1 MDTPAAF
8 DPADLGTPL
17 NSAPTLTNFAQTRYN
32 LLAQRPARTS
42 TKLPYMTYE
51 QIASNQDVYD
61 PTDFKTVGERIRE
74 NVKQAVLSRFP
85 LSNDQYTLRI
95 ENLAYEKPKRQ
106 HLRDEKEAILNNA
119 SLGDRLRGDWVLIDN
134 ATGKELQRKTATL
147 MNVPRMTE
155 RGTFIRNGSELA
167 LKHMFRLRPGVYAR
181 IKDNGIIAAHINPA
195 QTTGRQMSMELDP
208 ETGVLYMT
216 RGTRMYGVLP
226 MLRAAGMSED
236 AIRTAWGDE
245 LYQMNLSKYGR
256 LMDES
261 DGNKR
266 AVTTMNEYRD
276 LWNNEI
282 SKTLLDPE
290 TTKSTLGVAYDRIT
304 PDTLL
309 QTSKKILKIAR
320 EADTLDLDDRDGLQF
335 QKVLG
340 PADYIAERIVR
351 DGGGV
356 LRTLFNRISRKGTLD
371 DVGPGEFQPHVDS
384 VFMEGKHAGYIEGSS
399 PMESLDFNT
408 GVSRLGE
415 GGIGDTRAAP
425 AESRGVQDSFAGFI
439 DPIRCFAVG
448 HTVLIREPDGVERWK
463 PLETVTM
470 DDLVGCWIDDVLQF
484 RKPLEIHQYPYD
496 GELILFDNGTSAC
509 FVTPNHRMHVIYAS
523 EMDRGL
529 LDLATEIGT
538 DDQGIVSHFVVRA
551 DELLDS
557 KTVALASLTVDN
569 TLTASL
575 FHQSEIQRVPYN
587 GFVYCLSVPGERLFV
602 KYQESSNILSMNS
615 PESLKVGLDVYLTHG
630 ALKDSKGNLYTR
642 MRTKDGSVNYVD
654 MTTAANAI
662 VATPEFYDPK
672 ADLNERIP
680 AFFHGKGIEYVPRKD
695 VDFYLASSNNMMS
708 TGAGMIPLIGGIRS
722 NRTLMGCLH
731 PDTILCIYRNGERL
745 HIYAKEYLTQSKAGD
760 MVLSL
765 DEQMNP
771 CFRPV
776 RQVLDVHQDLDVYE
790 VKTATGKTVV
800 VNGNHKWLTFTNKN
814 DHCELLPT
822 TDLRRDMFV
831 PVEDSRMRSDDN
843 QQQKLVFPAL
853 ARQLSDALDCWELTE
868 DVAWVLGLYAAEG
881 HAAHTDDATGKTR
894 RTGIEIACVR
904 KEIRERAMNILT
916 NQMNVH
922 VTIGKQARYP
932 EGCSVRVLRSQI
944 GQLFAQ
950 LFGETAATKRVPACI
965 FQSTRACQVAFLMGY
980 LDGDGA
986 VAYERG
992 RVRVSC
998 TTISEQ
1004 LAIDI
1009 AAIMRMLGIH
1019 AFYSVSRNQNGF
1031 VYRVE
1036 ISKSDFEK
1044 LGTFTHSEKA
1054 ARMLKCDGQYR
1065 RHALRAPYTADMY
1078 QACLTKFGGR
1088 STELKRV
1095 RTGSI
1100 SADFFK
1106 DNGIHVSTIL
1116 EHVEWERIVSVTPA
1130 GTAEY
1135 LVDLDVD
1142 DNVYML
1148 ANGVFTHNS
1157 KYPLQALPLKHRQA
1171 PGVQRLLTLP
1181 DGTQTTTERYIGKY
1195 LGAKFAPVNGTI
1207 LSVEPDSIVM
1217 RGTDGKKYEIDLYHN
1232 FPANQKGY
1240 ITNHPVVQPGQKV
1253 KANEILAPSNYTD
1266 ENGVAALG
1274 TNLRVA
1280 FRNGRNA
1287 GTFEDAIRISDE
1299 AAELLGS
1306 EQMYKTR
1313 GDVTPDIEYGKQ
1325 KYLSLF
1331 RSNEFTREQLDQLGD
1346 DGVVKVGTVLKKGD
1360 PIMMGVQH
1368 RDQSTR
1374 GIARNAATPYLSVW
1388 EHDYPGTV
1396 MDVARGRKH
1405 LTVYTQ
1411 AYTPMQVGDKMCY
1424 DEETQIFTDRGWLY
1438 FKDLRGDDRV
1448 LTLNP
1453 QSGESYLI
1461 NFVRAYQYAYKGKMY
1476 SLQTPDLDILV
1487 TPNHRHLV
1495 ARNCDCTYMRL
1506 MFSTEIFGKCVYHL
1520 TNVRVE
1526 DENSYKCSKVEGA
1539 VEEWV
1544 DYDGM
1549 IYCVE
1554 VPYTHTVFVRRNGK
1568 TVWSGNSSRYGSKGT
1583 VSCYDEDTMVYTDQ
1597 GFKPFSQLRV
1607 EDKVA
1612 VLDPASNT
1620 FQFEHPSAI
1629 HSGPYKG
1636 LMYGYRDRNLDWLVT
1651 PTHDMWCKRAHRNH
1665 KGDTTYQEFGRVN
1678 VQTVQ
1683 GYAWLHQVAAPHRDL
1698 VQQTARAKELLDT
1711 IRRDPVTEVR
1721 SVAEARQRACIRYGL
1736 HAIIE
1741 QEQQYSR
1748 TLFRLRVSDCRTAQ
1762 SKQRAREDGY
1772 YTKEYDG
1779 FVYCCTVSTGILLV
1793 ARNGKPMWCGNSIVP
1808 KEEMLRDAQ
1817 GRPVHIELSPLG
1829 TTSRL
1834 NTALLADANLG
1845 KIAEKTGKPVIL
1857 PDFLTDDTI
1866 PDFVEKEL
1874 KKHGL
1879 TESEDLFDPVSGKT
1893 VKDVATGIVFHY
1905 KLKHMSE
1912 SKQGARSTGEYTAED
1927 LPMKG
1932 GKTGARRLG
1941 NMEVS
1946 ALAAHGADQV
1956 LRDAKLIRGQR
1967 NDEFWRSF
1975 RDGMTPTPPSSPL
1988 VNQKFF
1994 AHLRAAG
2001 ISLEEYP
2008 DRVHMYGAT
2017 DQDIKK
2023 LTGQRRVSFA
2033 NTFDS
2038 KNLQPVP
2045 GGLFDP
2051 AIFGA
2056 DGEQWGYYELPEP
2069 VLNPMMFKATANALG
2084 WKDKE
2089 LEGVL
2094 KGERQVNGK
2103 VGIDGLRDALEHL
2116 DIDKELRLAKQT
2128 LRAPRVPLSKR
2139 DQARKKIR
2147 ALQPMADAGVKPT
2160 DFLLTRIPIL
2170 PLRYRPVSKMAND
2183 VNIAADVNFLYKRM
2197 IDAAEDLKEAKSVL
2211 PEEAQMDAR
2220 TSLYRALEAV
2230 TGLSETDD
2238 PKLQAKNV
2246 SGVLKWAFGKGSP
2259 KLSAAHRKLFGV
2271 AVDLGG
2277 RGVVVPDNSLTIDE
2291 VGLPEETAWKMFE
2304 PFVLRKLRQ
2313 RGYRMLDALRYTTD
2327 RTPEARKLLEES
2339 MAERP
2344 ILVNRAPTLW
2354 KYGIMGF
2361 FPKLRGKPGERNTIF
2376 TNPNIAKPFGL
2387 DHDGDSVKNLTMIGI
2402 DLNILKQFFEKNHNR
2417 PLSSSDS
2424 VVYWMIEQL
2433 QHKSSDTTNER
2444 VESMFDGATKLT
2456 TAWCAIALENLPTVE
2471 GSAIQKSD
2479 NVIEWDVPDG
2489 YYASTLDPVTHEQ
2502 KAVRITKISKH
2513 MNLRMYHVTHSIGGC
2528 YKRVINA
2535 SEDHSLITYN
2545 GMTGQLEKTTPEASV
2560 GRLIPHIV
2568 PDDGNKPEFCC
2579 KYIDLGCK
2587 VPLGYQLGIVLGAI
2601 LGDGWVDAN
2610 DVVRIAANDDSIRA
2624 KLLELCALGKTLPVS
2639 RDAESFSYKAGQ
2651 AFSDADKQRI
2661 TVYLPR
2667 EKARILRNWIGSGAS
2682 NKMIPWPCL
2691 AASKAHM
2698 IGLLVGLLSTDG
2710 SIGYSFAVSKKTAQK
2725 TISYNTTS
2733 PYLRDGI
2740 QQLAARLGIRTSAHP
2755 YRGPHSTTDC
2765 YLITFAISDVVNLY
2779 QQNKLFRLIHKESQE
2794 RLELIVRDVLNAMQ
2808 PDTFDIVPYP
2818 YHLVCELT
2826 YSGATRITGNA
2837 SDNTRMKK
2845 VGYMNR
2851 TYARR
2856 MAQCLRNADWDH
2868 YTDPVALKKADRTG
2882 HTPQCAKQLAL
2893 EWCELVENTAI
2904 TWSHV
2909 DSAEFYGI
2917 DDAWDLTVP
2926 GPYTFALSDGTI
2938 VQDTMNL
2945 HTPVSKQAV
2954 QNVIQKMLPSRNLLS
2969 PKNMKAHYLP
2979 QAEFLQGLYLGTRS
2993 RPDQKPVRFRSAA
3006 EMLKALR
3013 RGEITYDTPVEIMD

>member
-1 MDTPAAF
+1 MDTPAAL

-32 LLAQRPARTS
+32 MLAQRPARTS

-51 QIASNQDVYD
+51 QIASDQDVYD

-74 NVKQAVLSRFP
+74 NVRQAVLSRFP

-226 MLRAAGMSED
+226 MLRAAGVSED

-371 DVGPGEFQPHVDS
+371 DVEPGEFQPHIDS

-448 HTVLIREPDGVERWK
+448 HTVLIREPDGAERWK

-551 DELLDS
+551 DELLNS

-575 FHQSEIQRVPYN
+575 FHQSEIQCVPYN

-642 MRTKDGSVNYVD
+642 MRTQDGSVNYVD

-672 ADLNERIP
+672 ADPNERIP

-790 VKTATGKTVV
+790 VKTATGKTIV
-800 VNGNHKWLTFTNKN
+800 VNGNHKWLTFTNKH

-822 TDLRRDMFV
+822 TDLCKDMFI
-831 PVEDSRMRSDDN
+831 PAED
-843 QQQKLVFPAL
+843 
-853 ARQLSDALDCWELTE
+853 
-868 DVAWVLGLYAAEG
+868 G
-881 HAAHTDDATGKTR
+881 
-894 RTGIEIACVR
+894 
-904 KEIRERAMNILT
+904 
-916 NQMNVH
+916 
-922 VTIGKQARYP
+922 
-932 EGCSVRVLRSQI
+932 
-944 GQLFAQ
+944 
-950 LFGETAATKRVPACI
+950 
-965 FQSTRACQVAFLMGY
+965 
-980 LDGDGA
+980 
-986 VAYERG
+986 
-992 RVRVSC
+992 
-998 TTISEQ
+998 
-1004 LAIDI
+1004 
-1009 AAIMRMLGIH
+1009 
-1019 AFYSVSRNQNGF
+1019 
-1031 VYRVE
+1031 
-1036 ISKSDFEK
+1036 
-1044 LGTFTHSEKA
+1044 
-1054 ARMLKCDGQYR
+1054 
-1065 RHALRAPYTADMY
+1065 
-1078 QACLTKFGGR
+1078 
-1088 STELKRV
+1088 
-1095 RTGSI
+1095 
-1100 SADFFK
+1100 
-1106 DNGIHVSTIL
+1106 
-1116 EHVEWERIVSVTPA
+1116 WERIVSVTPA

-1181 DGTQTTTERYIGKY
+1181 DGTQTTTEKYIGKY

-1313 GDVTPDIEYGKQ
+1313 GDVTSDIEYGKQ

-1368 RDQSTR
+1368 KDQSTR

-1583 VSCYDEDTMVYTDQ
+1583 VSCYDEDTTVFTDR

-1612 VLDPASNT
+1612 VLDPVSNT

-1665 KGDTTYQEFGRVN
+1665 KGDTTYQAFGRVN

-1736 HAIIE
+1736 HAVIE

-1808 KEEMLRDAQ
+1808 KEEMLRDSQ

-2094 KGERQVNGK
+2094 KGERQINGK

-2116 DIDKELRLAKQT
+2116 DIDKELHLAKQT

-2170 PLRYRPVSKMAND
+2170 PPRYRPVSKMAND

-2220 TSLYRALEAV
+2220 TSLYQALEAV
-2230 TGLSETDD
+2230 TGLGETDD

-2327 RTPEARKLLEES
+2327 RTPEARKLLEEA

-2387 DHDGDSVKNLTMIGI
+2387 DHDGDSVKNLTTIGI
-2402 DLNILKQFFEKNHNR
+2402 NLNTLKQYFEKSRNR
-2417 PLSSSDS
+2417 PLNSFES
-2424 VVYWMIEQL
+2424 VIYWMVEQL
-2433 QHKSSDTTNER
+2433 QQEPSNAMNER
-2444 VESMFDGATKLT
+2444 VDTMFDGTTKLT
-2456 TAWCAIALENLPTVE
+2456 TAWCSMALENVPTVE
-2471 GSAIQKSD
+2471 GSAVQKSD
-2479 NVIEWDVPDG
+2479 NVIEWDVPEG
-2489 YYASTLDPVTHEQ
+2489 YYASTLDPITHEQ
-2502 KAVRITKISKH
+2502 KAMPITKVSKH
-2513 MNLRMYHVTHSIGGC
+2513 MNLRMYHVTHSVGGS

-2545 GMTGQLEKTTPEASV
+2545 TMTGQLEKTTPEASV
-2560 GRLIPHIV
+2560 GRMIPHIV
-2568 PDDGNKPEFCC
+2568 PDDGNRPELCC
-2579 KYIDLGCK
+2579 KYIDLGSQ
-2587 VPLGYQLGIVLGAI
+2587 VPLSYQLGIVLGAI

-2610 DVVRIAANDDSIRA
+2610 DVVRIAANDESIRK
-2624 KLLELCALGKTLPVS
+2624 KLLELCAVGKTLPVL
-2639 RDAESFSYKAGQ
+2639 RDAESFSYEAVQ
-2651 AFSDADKQRI
+2651 AFSDADKWRI
-2661 TVYLPR
+2661 TVYMGK
-2667 EKARILRNWIGSGAS
+2667 EKARVLRNWIGSGAS

-2710 SIGYSFAVSKKTAQK
+2710 SIGYSFARSKTAAQK
-2725 TISYNTTS
+2725 TVSYNTTS

-2740 QQLAARLGIRTSAHP
+2740 QQLATRLGIRTSIHP

-2765 YLITFAISDVVNLY
+2765 YLISFSIGDITRLY

-2794 RLELIVRDVLNAMQ
+2794 RLEWIVRDVSNATQ

-2818 YHLVCELT
+2818 HYLVCELT
-2826 YSGATRITGNA
+2826 YAGATRITGNA

-2851 TYARR
+2851 TYALR
-2856 MAQCLRNADWDH
+2856 MAERLRSANWDD
-2868 YTDPVALKKADRTG
+2868 YSDPVALKKTDRTG
-2882 HTPQCAKQLAL
+2882 HTPQQAKQLAMA
-2893 EWCELVENTAI
+2893 WCELVENTAI

-2909 DSAEFYGI
+2909 DSVEFYGT

>member
-17 NSAPTLTNFAQTRYN
+17 NSAPTLTNFAQARYN
-32 LLAQRPARTS
+32 MLAQRPARTS

-51 QIASNQDVYD
+51 QIASDQDVYD

-74 NVKQAVLSRFP
+74 NVRQAVLSRFP

-226 MLRAAGMSED
+226 MLRAAGVSED

-245 LYQMNLSKYGR
+245 LYQMNLGKYGR

-290 TTKSTLGVAYDRIT
+290 TTKSTLGVSYDRIT

-371 DVGPGEFQPHVDS
+371 DVEPGEFQPHIDS

-672 ADLNERIP
+672 ADPNERIP

-722 NRTLMGCLH
+722 NRTLMG
-731 PDTILCIYRNGERL
+731 
-745 HIYAKEYLTQSKAGD
+745 
-760 MVLSL
+760 
-765 DEQMNP
+765 
-771 CFRPV
+771 
-776 RQVLDVHQDLDVYE
+776 
-790 VKTATGKTVV
+790 
-800 VNGNHKWLTFTNKN
+800 
-814 DHCELLPT
+814 
-822 TDLRRDMFV
+822 
-831 PVEDSRMRSDDN
+831 
-843 QQQKLVFPAL
+843 
-853 ARQLSDALDCWELTE
+853 
-868 DVAWVLGLYAAEG
+868 
-881 HAAHTDDATGKTR
+881 
-894 RTGIEIACVR
+894 
-904 KEIRERAMNILT
+904 
-916 NQMNVH
+916 
-922 VTIGKQARYP
+922 
-932 EGCSVRVLRSQI
+932 
-944 GQLFAQ
+944 
-950 LFGETAATKRVPACI
+950 
-965 FQSTRACQVAFLMGY
+965 
-980 LDGDGA
+980 
-986 VAYERG
+986 
-992 RVRVSC
+992 
-998 TTISEQ
+998 
-1004 LAIDI
+1004 
-1009 AAIMRMLGIH
+1009 
-1019 AFYSVSRNQNGF
+1019 
-1031 VYRVE
+1031 
-1036 ISKSDFEK
+1036 
-1044 LGTFTHSEKA
+1044 
-1054 ARMLKCDGQYR
+1054 
-1065 RHALRAPYTADMY
+1065 
-1078 QACLTKFGGR
+1078 
-1088 STELKRV
+1088 
-1095 RTGSI
+1095 
-1100 SADFFK
+1100 
-1106 DNGIHVSTIL
+1106 
-1116 EHVEWERIVSVTPA
+1116 
-1130 GTAEY
+1130 
-1135 LVDLDVD
+1135 
-1142 DNVYML
+1142 
-1148 ANGVFTHNS
+1148 S

-1181 DGTQTTTERYIGKY
+1181 DGTQTTTEKYIGKY

-1583 VSCYDEDTMVYTDQ
+1583 VSCYDEDTTVFTDQ

-1612 VLDPASNT
+1612 VLDPVSNT

-1698 VQQTARAKELLDT
+1698 AHQTARAKELLDT

-1808 KEEMLRDAQ
+1808 KEEMLRDSQ

-2001 ISLEEYP
+2001 ISLEEYS

-2038 KNLQPVP
+2038 KHLQPVP

-2094 KGERQVNGK
+2094 KGERQINGK

-2116 DIDKELRLAKQT
+2116 DIDKELHLAKQT

-2147 ALQPMADAGVKPT
+2147 ALQPMVDAGVKPT

-2170 PLRYRPVSKMAND
+2170 PPRYRPVSKMAND

-2220 TSLYRALEAV
+2220 TSLYQALEAV
-2230 TGLSETDD
+2230 TGLGETDD

-2327 RTPEARKLLEES
+2327 RTPEARKLLEEA

-2387 DHDGDSVKNLTMIGI
+2387 DHDGDSVKNLTTIGI
-2402 DLNILKQFFEKNHNR
+2402 NLNTLKQYFEKSRNR
-2417 PLSSSDS
+2417 PLNSFES
-2424 VVYWMIEQL
+2424 VIYWMVEQL
-2433 QHKSSDTTNER
+2433 QQEPSNAMNER
-2444 VESMFDGATKLT
+2444 VDTMFDGTTKLT
-2456 TAWCAIALENLPTVE
+2456 TAWCSMALENVPTVE
-2471 GSAIQKSD
+2471 GSAVQKSD
-2479 NVIEWDVPDG
+2479 NVIEWDVPEG
-2489 YYASTLDPVTHEQ
+2489 YYASTLDPITHEQ
-2502 KAVRITKISKH
+2502 KAMPITKVSKH
-2513 MNLRMYHVTHSIGGC
+2513 MNLRMYHVTHSVGGS

-2545 GMTGQLEKTTPEASV
+2545 TMTGQLEKTTPEASV
-2560 GRLIPHIV
+2560 GRMIPHIV
-2568 PDDGNKPEFCC
+2568 PDDGNRPELCC
-2579 KYIDLGCK
+2579 KYIDLGSQ
-2587 VPLGYQLGIVLGAI
+2587 VPLSYQLGIVLGAI

-2610 DVVRIAANDDSIRA
+2610 DVVRIAANDESIRK
-2624 KLLELCALGKTLPVS
+2624 KLLELCAVGKTLPVL
-2639 RDAESFSYKAGQ
+2639 RDAESFSYEAVQ
-2651 AFSDADKQRI
+2651 AFSDADKWRI
-2661 TVYLPR
+2661 TVYMGK
-2667 EKARILRNWIGSGAS
+2667 EKARVLRNWIGSGAS

-2710 SIGYSFAVSKKTAQK
+2710 SIGYSFARSKTAAQK
-2725 TISYNTTS
+2725 TVSYNTTS

-2740 QQLAARLGIRTSAHP
+2740 QQLATRLGIRTSIHP

-2765 YLITFAISDVVNLY
+2765 YLISFSIGDITRLY

-2794 RLELIVRDVLNAMQ
+2794 RLEWIVRDVSNATQ

-2818 YHLVCELT
+2818 HYLVCELT
-2826 YSGATRITGNA
+2826 YAGATRITGNA

-2851 TYARR
+2851 TYALR
-2856 MAQCLRNADWDH
+2856 MAERLRSANWDD
-2868 YTDPVALKKADRTG
+2868 YSDPVALKKTDRTG
-2882 HTPQCAKQLAL
+2882 HTPQQAKQLAMA
-2893 EWCELVENTAI
+2893 WCELVENTAI

-2909 DSAEFYGI
+2909 DSVEFYGT

>member
-557 KTVALASLTVDN
+557 KTVVLASLTVDN

-602 KYQESSNILSMNS
+602 KYQESFNILSMNS

-642 MRTKDGSVNYVD
+642 MRTQDGSVNYVD

-672 ADLNERIP
+672 ADPNERIP

-722 NRTLMGCLH
+722 NRTLMG
-731 PDTILCIYRNGERL
+731 
-745 HIYAKEYLTQSKAGD
+745 
-760 MVLSL
+760 
-765 DEQMNP
+765 
-771 CFRPV
+771 
-776 RQVLDVHQDLDVYE
+776 
-790 VKTATGKTVV
+790 
-800 VNGNHKWLTFTNKN
+800 
-814 DHCELLPT
+814 
-822 TDLRRDMFV
+822 
-831 PVEDSRMRSDDN
+831 
-843 QQQKLVFPAL
+843 
-853 ARQLSDALDCWELTE
+853 
-868 DVAWVLGLYAAEG
+868 
-881 HAAHTDDATGKTR
+881 
-894 RTGIEIACVR
+894 
-904 KEIRERAMNILT
+904 
-916 NQMNVH
+916 
-922 VTIGKQARYP
+922 
-932 EGCSVRVLRSQI
+932 
-944 GQLFAQ
+944 
-950 LFGETAATKRVPACI
+950 
-965 FQSTRACQVAFLMGY
+965 
-980 LDGDGA
+980 
-986 VAYERG
+986 
-992 RVRVSC
+992 
-998 TTISEQ
+998 
-1004 LAIDI
+1004 
-1009 AAIMRMLGIH
+1009 
-1019 AFYSVSRNQNGF
+1019 
-1031 VYRVE
+1031 
-1036 ISKSDFEK
+1036 
-1044 LGTFTHSEKA
+1044 
-1054 ARMLKCDGQYR
+1054 
-1065 RHALRAPYTADMY
+1065 
-1078 QACLTKFGGR
+1078 
-1088 STELKRV
+1088 
-1095 RTGSI
+1095 
-1100 SADFFK
+1100 
-1106 DNGIHVSTIL
+1106 
-1116 EHVEWERIVSVTPA
+1116 
-1130 GTAEY
+1130 
-1135 LVDLDVD
+1135 
-1142 DNVYML
+1142 
-1148 ANGVFTHNS
+1148 S

-1683 GYAWLHQVAAPHRDL
+1683 GYAWLHPVAAPHRDL

-1808 KEEMLRDAQ
+1808 KEEMLRDSQ

-2170 PLRYRPVSKMAND
+2170 PPRYRPVSKMAND

-2277 RGVVVPDNSLTIDE
+2277 RGVAVPDNSLTIDE

-2354 KYGIMGF
+2354 RYGIMGF

-2376 TNPNIAKPFGL
+2376 TNPNINKPYGL
-2387 DHDGDSVKNLTMIGI
+2387 DFDGDSIWNLVRIACKL
-2402 DLNILKQFFEKNHNR
+2402 DSLKQIFKENGNA
-2417 PLSSSDS
+2417 PLIFSENS
-2424 VVYWMIEQL
+2424 VSCMSE
-2433 QHKSSDTTNER
+2433 TTTGGT
-2444 VESMFDGATKLT
+2444 MLK
-2456 TAWCAIALENLPTVE
+2456 E
-2471 GSAIQKSD
+2471 GSQIYDVNHITVAIEDIPIIPESHRVDD
-2479 NVIEWDVPDG
+2479 NGNEEWDVPEG
-2489 YYASTLDPVTHEQ
+2489 FFVYTMEREEGACGLAP
-2502 KAVRITKISKH
+2502 ITKKSLHKNIQ
-2513 MNLRMYHVTHSIGGC
+2513 MFDVTTAVSGA
-2528 YKRVINA
+2528 YTQVITCSA
-2535 SEDHSLITYN
+2535 DKSLVAY
-2545 GMTGQLEKTTPEASV
+2545 A
-2560 GRLIPHIV
+2560 
-2568 PDDGNKPEFCC
+2568 DDGALALMTPAEVKGHPIPYLVATDTGNAPGFCA
-2579 KYIDLGCK
+2579 KYIKIGTQQSLSFDLG
-2587 VPLGYQLGIVLGAI
+2587 VFIGAM
-2601 LGDGWVDAN
+2601 LGDGWVDSQDGAW
-2610 DVVRIAANDDSIRA
+2610 IAAEHPDIQN
-2624 KLLELCALGKTLPVS
+2624 ALIDL
-2639 RDAESFSYKAGQ
+2639 
-2651 AFSDADKQRI
+2651 
-2661 TVYLPR
+2661 
-2667 EKARILRNWIGSGAS
+2667 LRNKLSIAQTETGARLYEYDSHERFGGAVAHRINCGIPRPVGRELRDLIGAGAI
-2682 NKMIPWPCL
+2682 NKRIPVACMHG
-2691 AASKAHM
+2691 SRAHL
-2698 IGLLVGLLSTDG
+2698 IGLLVGLLATDG
-2710 SIGYSFAVSKKTAQK
+2710 CIHCGTKAPKGKKTVAK
-2725 TISYNTTS
+2725 SIVMHTTS
-2733 PYLRDGI
+2733 PLLRDGI
-2740 QQLAARLGIRTSAHP
+2740 QQICKQLGVRTSASP
-2755 YRGPHSTTDC
+2755 YKGVNSIHTCYAIALSITD
-2765 YLITFAISDVVNLY
+2765 TARLY
-2779 QQNKLFRLIHKESQE
+2779 RKESKFRMLDSVDQASLE
-2794 RLELIVRDVLNAMQ
+2794 RIVESLENSDA
-2808 PDTFDIVPYP
+2808 PDKYDLVPFP
-2818 YHLVCELT
+2818 RQLRSELT
-2826 YSGATRITGNA
+2826 YAGIGGQGKKHHIVRASEITTYDQRGSMPRTIALQMVETLRSVDWTQYTQNLYIA
-2837 SDNTRMKK
+2837 KEK
-2845 VGYMNR
+2845 R
-2851 TYARR
+2851 TY
-2856 MAQCLRNADWDH
+2856 
-2868 YTDPVALKKADRTG
+2868 
-2882 HTPQCAKQLAL
+2882 HTPEQAAAL
-2893 EWCELVENTAI
+2893 VTAWCDIVENTEI
-2904 TWSHV
+2904 GWRNVV
-2909 DSAEFYGI
+2909 DVQPAGVM
-2917 DDAWDLTVP
+2917 DAWDLTVP

-2938 VQDTMNL
+2938 VQDTLNL

>member
-17 NSAPTLTNFAQTRYN
+17 NSAPTLTNFAQARYN
-32 LLAQRPARTS
+32 MLAQRPARTS

-51 QIASNQDVYD
+51 QIASDQDVYD

-74 NVKQAVLSRFP
+74 NVRQAVLSRFP

-226 MLRAAGMSED
+226 MLRAAGVSED

-245 LYQMNLSKYGR
+245 LYQMNLGKYGR

-371 DVGPGEFQPHVDS
+371 DVEPGEFQPHIDS

-448 HTVLIREPDGVERWK
+448 HAVLIREPDGVERWK

-509 FVTPNHRMHVIYAS
+509 FVTPNHRMHVLYAS
-523 EMDRGL
+523 AMDRGL

-551 DELLDS
+551 DELLNS

-575 FHQSEIQRVPYN
+575 FHQNEIQRVPYN

-672 ADLNERIP
+672 ADPNERIP

-790 VKTATGKTVV
+790 VKTATGKTIV
-800 VNGNHKWLTFTNKN
+800 VNGNHKWLTFTNKH

-822 TDLRRDMFV
+822 TDLCKDMFI
-831 PVEDSRMRSDDN
+831 PAED
-843 QQQKLVFPAL
+843 
-853 ARQLSDALDCWELTE
+853 
-868 DVAWVLGLYAAEG
+868 G
-881 HAAHTDDATGKTR
+881 
-894 RTGIEIACVR
+894 
-904 KEIRERAMNILT
+904 
-916 NQMNVH
+916 
-922 VTIGKQARYP
+922 
-932 EGCSVRVLRSQI
+932 
-944 GQLFAQ
+944 
-950 LFGETAATKRVPACI
+950 
-965 FQSTRACQVAFLMGY
+965 
-980 LDGDGA
+980 
-986 VAYERG
+986 
-992 RVRVSC
+992 
-998 TTISEQ
+998 
-1004 LAIDI
+1004 
-1009 AAIMRMLGIH
+1009 
-1019 AFYSVSRNQNGF
+1019 
-1031 VYRVE
+1031 
-1036 ISKSDFEK
+1036 
-1044 LGTFTHSEKA
+1044 
-1054 ARMLKCDGQYR
+1054 
-1065 RHALRAPYTADMY
+1065 
-1078 QACLTKFGGR
+1078 
-1088 STELKRV
+1088 
-1095 RTGSI
+1095 
-1100 SADFFK
+1100 
-1106 DNGIHVSTIL
+1106 
-1116 EHVEWERIVSVTPA
+1116 WERIVSVTPA

-1181 DGTQTTTERYIGKY
+1181 DGTQTTTEKYIGKY

-1313 GDVTPDIEYGKQ
+1313 GDVTSDIEYGKQ

-1368 RDQSTR
+1368 KDQSTR

-1583 VSCYDEDTMVYTDQ
+1583 VSCYDEDTTVFTDQ

-1612 VLDPASNT
+1612 VLDPVSNT

-1683 GYAWLHQVAAPHRDL
+1683 GYAWLHQVAAPHCDL
-1698 VQQTARAKELLDT
+1698 AHQTARAKELLDT

-1736 HAIIE
+1736 HAVIE

-1808 KEEMLRDAQ
+1808 KEEMLRDSQ

-1893 VKDVATGIVFHY
+1893 VKDVATGVVFHY

-2017 DQDIKK
+2017 DRDIKK

-2038 KNLQPVP
+2038 KHLQPVP

-2094 KGERQVNGK
+2094 KGERQINGK

-2116 DIDKELRLAKQT
+2116 DIDKELRQAKQT
-2128 LRAPRVPLSKR
+2128 LRAPRIPLSKR

-2170 PLRYRPVSKMAND
+2170 PPRYRPVSKMAND

-2220 TSLYRALEAV
+2220 TSLYQALEAV

-2327 RTPEARKLLEES
+2327 RTPEARKLLEEA

-2387 DHDGDSVKNLTMIGI
+2387 DHDGDSVKNLTTIGI
-2402 DLNILKQFFEKNHNR
+2402 NLNTLKQYFEKSRNR
-2417 PLSSSDS
+2417 PLNSFES
-2424 VVYWMIEQL
+2424 VIYWMVEQL
-2433 QHKSSDTTNER
+2433 QQEPSNAMNER
-2444 VESMFDGATKLT
+2444 VDTMFDGTTKLT
-2456 TAWCAIALENLPTVE
+2456 TAWCSMALENLPTVE
-2471 GSAIQKSD
+2471 GSAVQKSD
-2479 NVIEWDVPDG
+2479 NVIEWDVPEG
-2489 YYASTLDPVTHEQ
+2489 YYASTLDPITHEQ
-2502 KAVRITKISKH
+2502 KAMPITKVSKH
-2513 MNLRMYHVTHSIGGC
+2513 MNLRMYHVTHSVGGS

-2545 GMTGQLEKTTPEASV
+2545 TMTGQLEKTTPEASV
-2560 GRLIPHIV
+2560 GRMIPHIV
-2568 PDDGNKPEFCC
+2568 PDDGNRPELCC
-2579 KYIDLGCK
+2579 KYIDLGSQ
-2587 VPLGYQLGIVLGAI
+2587 VPLSYQLGIVLGAI

-2610 DVVRIAANDDSIRA
+2610 DVVRIAANDESIRK
-2624 KLLELCALGKTLPVS
+2624 KLLELCAVGKTLPVL
-2639 RDAESFSYKAGQ
+2639 RDAESFSYEAVQ
-2651 AFSDADKQRI
+2651 AFSDADKWRI
-2661 TVYLPR
+2661 TVYMGK
-2667 EKARILRNWIGSGAS
+2667 EKARVLRNWIGSGAS

-2710 SIGYSFAVSKKTAQK
+2710 SIGYSFARSKTAAQK
-2725 TISYNTTS
+2725 TVSYNTTS

-2740 QQLAARLGIRTSAHP
+2740 QQLATRLGIRTSIHP

-2765 YLITFAISDVVNLY
+2765 YLISFSIGDITRLY

-2794 RLELIVRDVLNAMQ
+2794 RLEWIVRDVSNATQ

-2818 YHLVCELT
+2818 HYLVCELT
-2826 YSGATRITGNA
+2826 YAGATRITGNA

-2851 TYARR
+2851 TYASR
-2856 MAQCLRNADWDH
+2856 MAERLRSANWDD
-2868 YTDPVALKKADRTG
+2868 YSDPVALKKTDRTG
-2882 HTPQCAKQLAL
+2882 HTPQQAKQLAMA
-2893 EWCELVENTAI
+2893 WCELVENTAI

-2909 DSAEFYGI
+2909 DSVEFYGT

>member
-119 SLGDRLRGDWVLIDN
+119 SLGDRLCGDWVLIDN

-642 MRTKDGSVNYVD
+642 MRTQDGSVNYVD

-672 ADLNERIP
+672 ADPNERIP

-731 PDTILCIYRNGERL
+731 PDTLLCIYRNNERL
-745 HIYAKEYLTQSKAGD
+745 HISAKEYLTQSKAGD

-765 DEQMNP
+765 DAQMNP

-776 RQVLDVHQDLDVYE
+776 RQVLAVHQDLDVYE
-790 VKTATGKTVV
+790 VKTTTGKTVV
-800 VNGNHKWLTFTNKN
+800 VNGTHKWLTFTNKN
-814 DHCELLPT
+814 DHCELLT
-822 TDLRRDMFV
+822 TSDLR
-831 PVEDSRMRSDDN
+831 EDTYI
-843 QQQKLVFPAL
+843 P
-853 ARQLSDALDCWELTE
+853 
-868 DVAWVLGLYAAEG
+868 
-881 HAAHTDDATGKTR
+881 TD
-894 RTGIEIACVR
+894 
-904 KEIRERAMNILT
+904 
-916 NQMNVH
+916 
-922 VTIGKQARYP
+922 
-932 EGCSVRVLRSQI
+932 
-944 GQLFAQ
+944 
-950 LFGETAATKRVPACI
+950 
-965 FQSTRACQVAFLMGY
+965 
-980 LDGDGA
+980 
-986 VAYERG
+986 
-992 RVRVSC
+992 
-998 TTISEQ
+998 
-1004 LAIDI
+1004 
-1009 AAIMRMLGIH
+1009 
-1019 AFYSVSRNQNGF
+1019 
-1031 VYRVE
+1031 
-1036 ISKSDFEK
+1036 
-1044 LGTFTHSEKA
+1044 
-1054 ARMLKCDGQYR
+1054 
-1065 RHALRAPYTADMY
+1065 
-1078 QACLTKFGGR
+1078 GG
-1088 STELKRV
+1088 
-1095 RTGSI
+1095 
-1100 SADFFK
+1100 
-1106 DNGIHVSTIL
+1106 
-1116 EHVEWERIVSVTPA
+1116 WERIVSVTPA

-1665 KGDTTYQEFGRVN
+1665 KGDSTYQEFGRVN

-1683 GYAWLHQVAAPHRDL
+1683 GYAWLHPVAAPHRDL

-1808 KEEMLRDAQ
+1808 KEEMLRDSQ

-2038 KNLQPVP
+2038 KHLQPVP

-2103 VGIDGLRDALEHL
+2103 VGIDGLQDALEHL

-2170 PLRYRPVSKMAND
+2170 PPRYRPVSKMAND

-2220 TSLYRALEAV
+2220 TSLYQALEAV

-2327 RTPEARKLLEES
+2327 RTPEARKLLEEA

-2387 DHDGDSVKNLTMIGI
+2387 DHDGDSIWNLVSIACKL
-2402 DLNILKQFFEKNHNR
+2402 DSLKQIFKENGNA
-2417 PLSSSDS
+2417 PLIFSENS
-2424 VVYWMIEQL
+2424 VSCMSE
-2433 QHKSSDTTNER
+2433 TTTGGT
-2444 VESMFDGATKLT
+2444 MLK
-2456 TAWCAIALENLPTVE
+2456 E
-2471 GSAIQKSD
+2471 GSQIYDVNHITVAIEDIPIIPESHRVDD
-2479 NVIEWDVPDG
+2479 NGNEEWDVPEG
-2489 YYASTLDPVTHEQ
+2489 FFVYTMEREEGACGLAP
-2502 KAVRITKISKH
+2502 ITKKSLHKNIQ
-2513 MNLRMYHVTHSIGGC
+2513 MFDVTTAVSGA
-2528 YKRVINA
+2528 YTQVITCSA
-2535 SEDHSLITYN
+2535 DKSLVAY
-2545 GMTGQLEKTTPEASV
+2545 A
-2560 GRLIPHIV
+2560 
-2568 PDDGNKPEFCC
+2568 DDGTLALMTPAEVKGHPIPYLVATDTGNAPGFCA
-2579 KYIDLGCK
+2579 KYIKIGTQQSLSFDLG
-2587 VPLGYQLGIVLGAI
+2587 VFIGAM
-2601 LGDGWVDAN
+2601 LGDGWVDSQDGAW
-2610 DVVRIAANDDSIRA
+2610 IAAEHPDIQN
-2624 KLLELCALGKTLPVS
+2624 ALIDL
-2639 RDAESFSYKAGQ
+2639 
-2651 AFSDADKQRI
+2651 
-2661 TVYLPR
+2661 
-2667 EKARILRNWIGSGAS
+2667 LRNKLSIAQTEAGARLYEYDSHERFGGAVAHRINCGIPRPVGRELRDLIGTGAI
-2682 NKMIPWPCL
+2682 NKRIPVACMHG
-2691 AASKAHM
+2691 SRAHL
-2698 IGLLVGLLSTDG
+2698 IGLLVGLLATDG
-2710 SIGYSFAVSKKTAQK
+2710 CIHCGTKAPRGKKTVAK
-2725 TISYNTTS
+2725 SIVMHTTS
-2733 PYLRDGI
+2733 PLLRDGI
-2740 QQLAARLGIRTSAHP
+2740 QQICKQLGVRTTASPYKGVNSVHTCYAIALSITDTARL
-2755 YRGPHSTTDC
+2755 YRKEPKFRMLDSVDQAS
-2765 YLITFAISDVVNLY
+2765 LERIVESLENSD
-2779 QQNKLFRLIHKESQE
+2779 
-2794 RLELIVRDVLNAMQ
+2794 A
-2808 PDTFDIVPYP
+2808 PDKYDLVPFP
-2818 YHLVCELT
+2818 RQLRSELT
-2826 YSGATRITGNA
+2826 YAGIGGQGKKHHIVRASEITTYDQRGSMPRTIALQMVETLRNVDWTQYTQNLYIA
-2837 SDNTRMKK
+2837 KEK
-2845 VGYMNR
+2845 R
-2851 TYARR
+2851 TY
-2856 MAQCLRNADWDH
+2856 
-2868 YTDPVALKKADRTG
+2868 
-2882 HTPQCAKQLAL
+2882 HTPEQAAAL
-2893 EWCELVENTAI
+2893 VAAWCDIVENTEI
-2904 TWSHV
+2904 GWRNVV
-2909 DSAEFYGI
+2909 DVQPAGVM
-2917 DDAWDLTVP
+2917 DAWDLTVP

>member
-1 MDTPAAF
+1 MGTPAAF

-32 LLAQRPARTS
+32 MLAQRPARTS

-51 QIASNQDVYD
+51 QIASDQDVYD
-61 PTDFKTVGERIRE
+61 PTDFKTVGERIRD
-74 NVKQAVLSRFP
+74 NVRQAVLSRFP

-245 LYQMNLSKYGR
+245 LYQMNLKKYGR

-261 DGNKR
+261 DENKK
-266 AVTTMNEYRD
+266 AVTTMTEYRN

-371 DVGPGEFQPHVDS
+371 DVEPGEFQPHIDS

-672 ADLNERIP
+672 ADPNERIP

-731 PDTILCIYRNGERL
+731 PDTLLCIYRNGERM

-790 VKTATGKTVV
+790 VKTATGKTIV
-800 VNGNHKWLTFTNKN
+800 VNGNHKWLTFINKN
-814 DHCELLPT
+814 DHCELLT
-822 TDLRRDMFV
+822 TADLRKDTYI
-831 PVEDSRMRSDDN
+831 P
-843 QQQKLVFPAL
+843 
-853 ARQLSDALDCWELTE
+853 
-868 DVAWVLGLYAAEG
+868 
-881 HAAHTDDATGKTR
+881 TD
-894 RTGIEIACVR
+894 
-904 KEIRERAMNILT
+904 
-916 NQMNVH
+916 
-922 VTIGKQARYP
+922 
-932 EGCSVRVLRSQI
+932 
-944 GQLFAQ
+944 
-950 LFGETAATKRVPACI
+950 
-965 FQSTRACQVAFLMGY
+965 
-980 LDGDGA
+980 
-986 VAYERG
+986 
-992 RVRVSC
+992 
-998 TTISEQ
+998 
-1004 LAIDI
+1004 
-1009 AAIMRMLGIH
+1009 
-1019 AFYSVSRNQNGF
+1019 
-1031 VYRVE
+1031 
-1036 ISKSDFEK
+1036 
-1044 LGTFTHSEKA
+1044 
-1054 ARMLKCDGQYR
+1054 
-1065 RHALRAPYTADMY
+1065 
-1078 QACLTKFGGR
+1078 GG
-1088 STELKRV
+1088 
-1095 RTGSI
+1095 
-1100 SADFFK
+1100 
-1106 DNGIHVSTIL
+1106 
-1116 EHVEWERIVSVTPA
+1116 WERIVSVTPA

-1368 RDQSTR
+1368 KDQSTR

-1583 VSCYDEDTMVYTDQ
+1583 VSCYDENTTVFTNQ

-1612 VLDPASNT
+1612 VLDPVSNT

-1678 VQTVQ
+1678 VQMVQ
-1683 GYAWLHQVAAPHRDL
+1683 GYAWLHLVAAPYCDL
-1698 VQQTARAKELLDT
+1698 AHQTARAKELLDT

-1808 KEEMLRDAQ
+1808 KEEMLRDSQ

-2001 ISLEEYP
+2001 ISLDEYP
-2008 DRVHMYGAT
+2008 DRIHMYGAT

-2038 KNLQPVP
+2038 KHLQPVP

-2128 LRAPRVPLSKR
+2128 LRAPRIPLSKR

-2170 PLRYRPVSKMAND
+2170 PPRYRPVSKMAND

-2211 PEEAQMDAR
+2211 PDEAQMDAR
-2220 TSLYRALEAV
+2220 TSLYQALDAV
-2230 TGLSETDD
+2230 TGLGETDD

-2327 RTPEARKLLEES
+2327 RTPEARKLLEEA

-2387 DHDGDSVKNLTMIGI
+2387 DHDGDSIWNLVRIACKLDNLEQIFKENGNAPLIFSENSVSCMSETTTGGTM
-2402 DLNILKQFFEKNHNR
+2402 LK
-2417 PLSSSDS
+2417 
-2424 VVYWMIEQL
+2424 
-2433 QHKSSDTTNER
+2433 
-2444 VESMFDGATKLT
+2444 
-2456 TAWCAIALENLPTVE
+2456 E
-2471 GSAIQKSD
+2471 GSQIYDVNHITVAIEDIPIIPESHRVDD
-2479 NVIEWDVPDG
+2479 NGNEEWDVPEG
-2489 YYASTLDPVTHEQ
+2489 FFVYTMEREEGACGLAP
-2502 KAVRITKISKH
+2502 ITKKSLHKNIQ
-2513 MNLRMYHVTHSIGGC
+2513 MFDVTTAVSGA
-2528 YKRVINA
+2528 YTQVITCSA
-2535 SEDHSLITYN
+2535 DKSLVAY
-2545 GMTGQLEKTTPEASV
+2545 A
-2560 GRLIPHIV
+2560 
-2568 PDDGNKPEFCC
+2568 DDGALALMTPAEVKGHPIPYLVATDTGNAPDFCA
-2579 KYIDLGCK
+2579 KYIKIGTQQSLSFDLG
-2587 VPLGYQLGIVLGAI
+2587 VFIGAM
-2601 LGDGWVDAN
+2601 LGDGWVDSQDGAW
-2610 DVVRIAANDDSIRA
+2610 IAAEHPDIQN
-2624 KLLELCALGKTLPVS
+2624 ALIDL
-2639 RDAESFSYKAGQ
+2639 
-2651 AFSDADKQRI
+2651 
-2661 TVYLPR
+2661 
-2667 EKARILRNWIGSGAS
+2667 LRNKLSIAQTEAGARLYEYDSHERFGGAVAHRINCGIPRPVGRELRDLIGTGAI
-2682 NKMIPWPCL
+2682 NKRIPVACMHG
-2691 AASKAHM
+2691 SRAHL
-2698 IGLLVGLLSTDG
+2698 IGLLVGLLATDG
-2710 SIGYSFAVSKKTAQK
+2710 CIHCGTKAPKGKKTVAK
-2725 TISYNTTS
+2725 SIVMHTTS
-2733 PYLRDGI
+2733 PLLRDGI
-2740 QQLAARLGIRTSAHP
+2740 QQICKQLGVRTTASPYKGVNSVHTCYAIALSITDTARL
-2755 YRGPHSTTDC
+2755 YRKEPKFRMLDSVDQAS
-2765 YLITFAISDVVNLY
+2765 LERIVESLENSD
-2779 QQNKLFRLIHKESQE
+2779 
-2794 RLELIVRDVLNAMQ
+2794 A
-2808 PDTFDIVPYP
+2808 PDKYDLVPFP
-2818 YHLVCELT
+2818 RQLRSELT
-2826 YSGATRITGNA
+2826 YAGIGGQGKKHHIVRASEITTYDQRGSMPRTIALQMVETLRNVDWTQYTQNLYIA
-2837 SDNTRMKK
+2837 KEK
-2845 VGYMNR
+2845 R
-2851 TYARR
+2851 TY
-2856 MAQCLRNADWDH
+2856 
-2868 YTDPVALKKADRTG
+2868 
-2882 HTPQCAKQLAL
+2882 HTPEQAAAL
-2893 EWCELVENTAI
+2893 VAAWCDIVENTEI
-2904 TWSHV
+2904 GWRNVV
-2909 DSAEFYGI
+2909 DVQPAGVM
-2917 DDAWDLTVP
+2917 DAWDLTVP

>member
-557 KTVALASLTVDN
+557 KTVVLASLTVDN

-602 KYQESSNILSMNS
+602 KYQESFNILSMNS

-642 MRTKDGSVNYVD
+642 MRTQDGSVNYVD

-672 ADLNERIP
+672 ADPNERIP

-722 NRTLMGCLH
+722 NRTLMG
-731 PDTILCIYRNGERL
+731 
-745 HIYAKEYLTQSKAGD
+745 
-760 MVLSL
+760 
-765 DEQMNP
+765 
-771 CFRPV
+771 
-776 RQVLDVHQDLDVYE
+776 
-790 VKTATGKTVV
+790 
-800 VNGNHKWLTFTNKN
+800 
-814 DHCELLPT
+814 
-822 TDLRRDMFV
+822 
-831 PVEDSRMRSDDN
+831 
-843 QQQKLVFPAL
+843 
-853 ARQLSDALDCWELTE
+853 
-868 DVAWVLGLYAAEG
+868 
-881 HAAHTDDATGKTR
+881 
-894 RTGIEIACVR
+894 
-904 KEIRERAMNILT
+904 
-916 NQMNVH
+916 
-922 VTIGKQARYP
+922 
-932 EGCSVRVLRSQI
+932 
-944 GQLFAQ
+944 
-950 LFGETAATKRVPACI
+950 
-965 FQSTRACQVAFLMGY
+965 
-980 LDGDGA
+980 
-986 VAYERG
+986 
-992 RVRVSC
+992 
-998 TTISEQ
+998 
-1004 LAIDI
+1004 
-1009 AAIMRMLGIH
+1009 
-1019 AFYSVSRNQNGF
+1019 
-1031 VYRVE
+1031 
-1036 ISKSDFEK
+1036 
-1044 LGTFTHSEKA
+1044 
-1054 ARMLKCDGQYR
+1054 
-1065 RHALRAPYTADMY
+1065 
-1078 QACLTKFGGR
+1078 
-1088 STELKRV
+1088 
-1095 RTGSI
+1095 
-1100 SADFFK
+1100 
-1106 DNGIHVSTIL
+1106 
-1116 EHVEWERIVSVTPA
+1116 
-1130 GTAEY
+1130 
-1135 LVDLDVD
+1135 
-1142 DNVYML
+1142 
-1148 ANGVFTHNS
+1148 S

-2038 KNLQPVP
+2038 KHLQPVP

-2094 KGERQVNGK
+2094 KGERQINGK

-2170 PLRYRPVSKMAND
+2170 PPRYRPVSKMAND

-2277 RGVVVPDNSLTIDE
+2277 RGVAVPDNSLTIDE

-2354 KYGIMGF
+2354 RYGIMGF

-2376 TNPNIAKPFGL
+2376 TNPNINKPYGL
-2387 DHDGDSVKNLTMIGI
+2387 DFDGDSIWNLVRIACKL
-2402 DLNILKQFFEKNHNR
+2402 DSLKQIFKENGNA
-2417 PLSSSDS
+2417 PLIFSENS
-2424 VVYWMIEQL
+2424 VSCMSE
-2433 QHKSSDTTNER
+2433 TTTGGT
-2444 VESMFDGATKLT
+2444 MLK
-2456 TAWCAIALENLPTVE
+2456 E
-2471 GSAIQKSD
+2471 GSQIYDVNHITVAIEDIPIIPESHRVDD
-2479 NVIEWDVPDG
+2479 NGNEEWDVPEG
-2489 YYASTLDPVTHEQ
+2489 FFVYTMEREEGACGLAP
-2502 KAVRITKISKH
+2502 ITKKSLHKNIQ
-2513 MNLRMYHVTHSIGGC
+2513 MFDVTTAVSGA
-2528 YKRVINA
+2528 YTQVITCSA
-2535 SEDHSLITYN
+2535 DKSLVAY
-2545 GMTGQLEKTTPEASV
+2545 A
-2560 GRLIPHIV
+2560 
-2568 PDDGNKPEFCC
+2568 DDGALALMTPAEVKGHPIPYLVATDTGNAPGFCA
-2579 KYIDLGCK
+2579 KYIKIGTQQSLSFDLG
-2587 VPLGYQLGIVLGAI
+2587 VFIGAM
-2601 LGDGWVDAN
+2601 LGDGWVDSQDGAW
-2610 DVVRIAANDDSIRA
+2610 IAAEHPDIQN
-2624 KLLELCALGKTLPVS
+2624 ALIDL
-2639 RDAESFSYKAGQ
+2639 
-2651 AFSDADKQRI
+2651 
-2661 TVYLPR
+2661 
-2667 EKARILRNWIGSGAS
+2667 LRNKLSIAQTETGARLYEYDSHERFGGAVAHRINCGIPRPVGRELRDLIGAGAI
-2682 NKMIPWPCL
+2682 NKRIPVACMHG
-2691 AASKAHM
+2691 SRAHL
-2698 IGLLVGLLSTDG
+2698 IGLLVGLLATDG
-2710 SIGYSFAVSKKTAQK
+2710 CIHCGTKAPKGKKTVAK
-2725 TISYNTTS
+2725 SIVMHTTS
-2733 PYLRDGI
+2733 PLLRDGI
-2740 QQLAARLGIRTSAHP
+2740 QQICKQLGVRTSASP
-2755 YRGPHSTTDC
+2755 YKGVNSIHTCYAIALSITD
-2765 YLITFAISDVVNLY
+2765 TARLY
-2779 QQNKLFRLIHKESQE
+2779 RKESKFRMLDSVDQASLE
-2794 RLELIVRDVLNAMQ
+2794 RIVESLENSDA
-2808 PDTFDIVPYP
+2808 PDKYDLVPFP
-2818 YHLVCELT
+2818 RQLRSELT
-2826 YSGATRITGNA
+2826 YAGIGGQGKKHHIVRASEITTYDQRGSMPRTIALQMVETLRSVDWTQYTQNLYIA
-2837 SDNTRMKK
+2837 KEK
-2845 VGYMNR
+2845 R
-2851 TYARR
+2851 TY
-2856 MAQCLRNADWDH
+2856 
-2868 YTDPVALKKADRTG
+2868 
-2882 HTPQCAKQLAL
+2882 HTPEQAAAL
-2893 EWCELVENTAI
+2893 VTAWCDIVENTEI
-2904 TWSHV
+2904 GWRNVV
-2909 DSAEFYGI
+2909 DVQPAGVM
-2917 DDAWDLTVP
+2917 DAWDLTVP

>member
-1 MDTPAAF
+1 MGTPAAF

-32 LLAQRPARTS
+32 MLAQRPARTS

-51 QIASNQDVYD
+51 QIASDQDVYD
-61 PTDFKTVGERIRE
+61 PTDFKTVGERIRD
-74 NVKQAVLSRFP
+74 NVRQAVLSRFP

-245 LYQMNLSKYGR
+245 LYQMNLKKYGR

-261 DGNKR
+261 DENKK
-266 AVTTMNEYRD
+266 AVTTMTEYRN

-371 DVGPGEFQPHVDS
+371 DVEPGEFQPHIDS

-463 PLETVTM
+463 PLETVMM

-557 KTVALASLTVDN
+557 KTVVLASLTVDN

-672 ADLNERIP
+672 ADPNERIP

-776 RQVLDVHQDLDVYE
+776 RQVLDVHQDLNVYE
-790 VKTATGKTVV
+790 VKTATGKTIV
-800 VNGNHKWLTFTNKN
+800 VNGNHKWLTFINKN
-814 DHCELLPT
+814 DHCELLT
-822 TDLRRDMFV
+822 TADLRKDTYI
-831 PVEDSRMRSDDN
+831 P
-843 QQQKLVFPAL
+843 
-853 ARQLSDALDCWELTE
+853 
-868 DVAWVLGLYAAEG
+868 
-881 HAAHTDDATGKTR
+881 TD
-894 RTGIEIACVR
+894 
-904 KEIRERAMNILT
+904 
-916 NQMNVH
+916 
-922 VTIGKQARYP
+922 
-932 EGCSVRVLRSQI
+932 
-944 GQLFAQ
+944 
-950 LFGETAATKRVPACI
+950 
-965 FQSTRACQVAFLMGY
+965 
-980 LDGDGA
+980 
-986 VAYERG
+986 
-992 RVRVSC
+992 
-998 TTISEQ
+998 
-1004 LAIDI
+1004 
-1009 AAIMRMLGIH
+1009 
-1019 AFYSVSRNQNGF
+1019 
-1031 VYRVE
+1031 
-1036 ISKSDFEK
+1036 
-1044 LGTFTHSEKA
+1044 
-1054 ARMLKCDGQYR
+1054 
-1065 RHALRAPYTADMY
+1065 
-1078 QACLTKFGGR
+1078 GG
-1088 STELKRV
+1088 
-1095 RTGSI
+1095 
-1100 SADFFK
+1100 
-1106 DNGIHVSTIL
+1106 
-1116 EHVEWERIVSVTPA
+1116 WERIVSVTPA

-1181 DGTQTTTERYIGKY
+1181 DGTQTTTEKYIGKY

-1368 RDQSTR
+1368 KDQSTR

-1583 VSCYDEDTMVYTDQ
+1583 VSCYDENTTVFTNQ

-1612 VLDPASNT
+1612 VLDPVSNT

-1678 VQTVQ
+1678 VQMVQ
-1683 GYAWLHQVAAPHRDL
+1683 GYAWLHLVAAPYCDL
-1698 VQQTARAKELLDT
+1698 AHQTARAKELLDT

-1845 KIAEKTGKPVIL
+1845 KIAEKTGKPIIL

-2001 ISLEEYP
+2001 ISLDEYP
-2008 DRVHMYGAT
+2008 DRIHMYGAT
-2017 DQDIKK
+2017 DRDIKK

-2038 KNLQPVP
+2038 KHLQPVP

-2128 LRAPRVPLSKR
+2128 LRAPRVPMSKR

-2147 ALQPMADAGVKPT
+2147 ALQPMIDAGVKPT

-2170 PLRYRPVSKMAND
+2170 PPRYRPVSKMAND

-2220 TSLYRALEAV
+2220 TSLYQALEAV

-2327 RTPEARKLLEES
+2327 RTPEARKLLEEA

-2387 DHDGDSVKNLTMIGI
+2387 DHDGDSVKNLTTIGI
-2402 DLNILKQFFEKNHNR
+2402 NLNTLKQYFEKSRNR
-2417 PLSSSDS
+2417 PLNSFES
-2424 VVYWMIEQL
+2424 VIYWMVEQL
-2433 QHKSSDTTNER
+2433 QQEPSNAMNER
-2444 VESMFDGATKLT
+2444 VDTMFDGTTKLT
-2456 TAWCAIALENLPTVE
+2456 TAWCSMALENVPTVE
-2471 GSAIQKSD
+2471 GSAVQKSD
-2479 NVIEWDVPDG
+2479 NVIEWDVPEG
-2489 YYASTLDPVTHEQ
+2489 YYASTLDPITHEQ
-2502 KAVRITKISKH
+2502 KAMPITKVSKH
-2513 MNLRMYHVTHSIGGC
+2513 MNLRMYHVTHSVGGS

-2545 GMTGQLEKTTPEASV
+2545 TMTGQLEKTTPEASV
-2560 GRLIPHIV
+2560 GRMIPHIV
-2568 PDDGNKPEFCC
+2568 PDDGNRPELCC
-2579 KYIDLGCK
+2579 KYIDLGSQ
-2587 VPLGYQLGIVLGAI
+2587 VPLSYQLGIVLGAI

-2610 DVVRIAANDDSIRA
+2610 DVVRIAANDESIRK
-2624 KLLELCALGKTLPVS
+2624 KLLELCAVGKTLPVL
-2639 RDAESFSYKAGQ
+2639 RDAESFSYEAVQ
-2651 AFSDADKQRI
+2651 AFSDADKWRI
-2661 TVYLPR
+2661 TVYMGK
-2667 EKARILRNWIGSGAS
+2667 EKARVLRNWIGSGAS

-2710 SIGYSFAVSKKTAQK
+2710 SIGYSFARSKTAAQK
-2725 TISYNTTS
+2725 TVSYNTTS

-2740 QQLAARLGIRTSAHP
+2740 QQLATRLGIRTSIHP

-2765 YLITFAISDVVNLY
+2765 YLISFSIGDITRLY

-2794 RLELIVRDVLNAMQ
+2794 RLEWIVRDVSNATQ

-2818 YHLVCELT
+2818 HYLVCELT
-2826 YSGATRITGNA
+2826 YAGATRITGNA

-2851 TYARR
+2851 TYALR
-2856 MAQCLRNADWDH
+2856 MAERLRSANWDD
-2868 YTDPVALKKADRTG
+2868 YSDPVALKKTDRTG
-2882 HTPQCAKQLAL
+2882 HTPQQAKQLAMA
-2893 EWCELVENTAI
+2893 WCELVENTAI

-2909 DSAEFYGI
+2909 DSVEFYGT

>member
-1 MDTPAAF
+1 MGTPAAF

-32 LLAQRPARTS
+32 MLAQRPARTS

-51 QIASNQDVYD
+51 QIASDQDVYD
-61 PTDFKTVGERIRE
+61 PTDFKTVGERIRD
-74 NVKQAVLSRFP
+74 NVRQAVLSRFP

-245 LYQMNLSKYGR
+245 LYQMNLKKYGR

-261 DGNKR
+261 DENKK
-266 AVTTMNEYRD
+266 AVTTMTEYRN

-371 DVGPGEFQPHVDS
+371 DVEPGEFQPHIDS

-672 ADLNERIP
+672 ADPNERIP

-722 NRTLMGCLH
+722 NRTLMG
-731 PDTILCIYRNGERL
+731 
-745 HIYAKEYLTQSKAGD
+745 
-760 MVLSL
+760 
-765 DEQMNP
+765 
-771 CFRPV
+771 
-776 RQVLDVHQDLDVYE
+776 
-790 VKTATGKTVV
+790 
-800 VNGNHKWLTFTNKN
+800 
-814 DHCELLPT
+814 
-822 TDLRRDMFV
+822 
-831 PVEDSRMRSDDN
+831 
-843 QQQKLVFPAL
+843 
-853 ARQLSDALDCWELTE
+853 
-868 DVAWVLGLYAAEG
+868 
-881 HAAHTDDATGKTR
+881 
-894 RTGIEIACVR
+894 
-904 KEIRERAMNILT
+904 
-916 NQMNVH
+916 
-922 VTIGKQARYP
+922 
-932 EGCSVRVLRSQI
+932 
-944 GQLFAQ
+944 
-950 LFGETAATKRVPACI
+950 
-965 FQSTRACQVAFLMGY
+965 
-980 LDGDGA
+980 
-986 VAYERG
+986 
-992 RVRVSC
+992 
-998 TTISEQ
+998 
-1004 LAIDI
+1004 
-1009 AAIMRMLGIH
+1009 
-1019 AFYSVSRNQNGF
+1019 
-1031 VYRVE
+1031 
-1036 ISKSDFEK
+1036 
-1044 LGTFTHSEKA
+1044 
-1054 ARMLKCDGQYR
+1054 
-1065 RHALRAPYTADMY
+1065 
-1078 QACLTKFGGR
+1078 
-1088 STELKRV
+1088 
-1095 RTGSI
+1095 
-1100 SADFFK
+1100 
-1106 DNGIHVSTIL
+1106 
-1116 EHVEWERIVSVTPA
+1116 
-1130 GTAEY
+1130 
-1135 LVDLDVD
+1135 
-1142 DNVYML
+1142 
-1148 ANGVFTHNS
+1148 S

-1313 GDVTPDIEYGKQ
+1313 GDVTSDIEYGKQ

-1368 RDQSTR
+1368 KDQSTR

-1583 VSCYDEDTMVYTDQ
+1583 VSCYDEDTTVFTDQ

-1612 VLDPASNT
+1612 VLDPVSNT

-1683 GYAWLHQVAAPHRDL
+1683 GYAWLHPVAAPHCDL
-1698 VQQTARAKELLDT
+1698 AHQTARAKELLDT

-1808 KEEMLRDAQ
+1808 KEEMLRDSQ

-2017 DQDIKK
+2017 DRDIKK

-2038 KNLQPVP
+2038 KHLQPVP

-2094 KGERQVNGK
+2094 KGERQINGK

-2116 DIDKELRLAKQT
+2116 DIDKELRQAKQT

-2170 PLRYRPVSKMAND
+2170 PPRYRPVSKMAND

-2220 TSLYRALEAV
+2220 TSLYQALEAV

-2327 RTPEARKLLEES
+2327 RTPEARKLLEEA

-2387 DHDGDSVKNLTMIGI
+2387 DHDGDSIWNLVRIACKL
-2402 DLNILKQFFEKNHNR
+2402 DNLKQIFKENGNA
-2417 PLSSSDS
+2417 PLIFSENS
-2424 VVYWMIEQL
+2424 VSCMSE
-2433 QHKSSDTTNER
+2433 TTTGGT
-2444 VESMFDGATKLT
+2444 MLK
-2456 TAWCAIALENLPTVE
+2456 E
-2471 GSAIQKSD
+2471 GSQIYDVNHITVAIEDIPIIPESHRVDD
-2479 NVIEWDVPDG
+2479 NGNEEWDVPEG
-2489 YYASTLDPVTHEQ
+2489 FFVYTMEREEGACGLAP
-2502 KAVRITKISKH
+2502 ITKKSLHKNIQ
-2513 MNLRMYHVTHSIGGC
+2513 MFDVTTAVSGA
-2528 YKRVINA
+2528 YTQVITCSA
-2535 SEDHSLITYN
+2535 DKSLVAY
-2545 GMTGQLEKTTPEASV
+2545 A
-2560 GRLIPHIV
+2560 
-2568 PDDGNKPEFCC
+2568 DDGALALMTPAEVKGHPIPYLVATDTGNAPDFCA
-2579 KYIDLGCK
+2579 KYIKIGTQQSLSFDLG
-2587 VPLGYQLGIVLGAI
+2587 VFIGAM
-2601 LGDGWVDAN
+2601 LGDGWVDSQDGAW
-2610 DVVRIAANDDSIRA
+2610 IAAEHPDIQN
-2624 KLLELCALGKTLPVS
+2624 ALIDL
-2639 RDAESFSYKAGQ
+2639 
-2651 AFSDADKQRI
+2651 
-2661 TVYLPR
+2661 
-2667 EKARILRNWIGSGAS
+2667 LRNKLSIAQTEAGARLYEYDSHERFGGAVAHRINCGIPRPVGRELRDLIGTGAI
-2682 NKMIPWPCL
+2682 NKRIPVACMHG
-2691 AASKAHM
+2691 SRAHL
-2698 IGLLVGLLSTDG
+2698 IGLLVGLLATDG
-2710 SIGYSFAVSKKTAQK
+2710 CIHCGTKAPKGKKTVAK
-2725 TISYNTTS
+2725 SIVMHTTS
-2733 PYLRDGI
+2733 PLLRDGI
-2740 QQLAARLGIRTSAHP
+2740 QQICKQLGVRTTASPYKGVNSVHTCYAIALSITDTARL
-2755 YRGPHSTTDC
+2755 YRKEPKFRMLDSVDQAS
-2765 YLITFAISDVVNLY
+2765 LERIVESLENSD
-2779 QQNKLFRLIHKESQE
+2779 
-2794 RLELIVRDVLNAMQ
+2794 A
-2808 PDTFDIVPYP
+2808 PDKYDLVPFP
-2818 YHLVCELT
+2818 RQLRSELT
-2826 YSGATRITGNA
+2826 YAGIGGQGKKHHIVRASEITTYDQRGSMPRTIALQMVETLRNVDWTQYTQNLYIA
-2837 SDNTRMKK
+2837 KEK
-2845 VGYMNR
+2845 R
-2851 TYARR
+2851 TY
-2856 MAQCLRNADWDH
+2856 
-2868 YTDPVALKKADRTG
+2868 
-2882 HTPQCAKQLAL
+2882 HTPEQAAAL
-2893 EWCELVENTAI
+2893 VAAWCDIVENTEI
-2904 TWSHV
+2904 GWRNVV
-2909 DSAEFYGI
+2909 DVQPAGVM
-2917 DDAWDLTVP
+2917 DAWDLTVP

>member
-1 MDTPAAF
+1 MGTPAAF

-32 LLAQRPARTS
+32 MLAQRPARTS

-51 QIASNQDVYD
+51 QIASDQDVYD
-61 PTDFKTVGERIRE
+61 PTDFKTVGERIRD
-74 NVKQAVLSRFP
+74 NVRQAVLSRFP

-245 LYQMNLSKYGR
+245 LYQMNLKKYGR

-261 DGNKR
+261 DENKK
-266 AVTTMNEYRD
+266 AVTTMTEYRN

-371 DVGPGEFQPHVDS
+371 DVEPGEFQPHIDS

-463 PLETVTM
+463 PLETVMM

-557 KTVALASLTVDN
+557 KTVVLASLTVDN

-672 ADLNERIP
+672 ADPNERIP

-790 VKTATGKTVV
+790 VKTATGKTIV
-800 VNGNHKWLTFTNKN
+800 VNGNHKWLTFINKN
-814 DHCELLPT
+814 DHCELLT
-822 TDLRRDMFV
+822 TADLRKDTYI
-831 PVEDSRMRSDDN
+831 P
-843 QQQKLVFPAL
+843 
-853 ARQLSDALDCWELTE
+853 
-868 DVAWVLGLYAAEG
+868 
-881 HAAHTDDATGKTR
+881 TD
-894 RTGIEIACVR
+894 
-904 KEIRERAMNILT
+904 
-916 NQMNVH
+916 
-922 VTIGKQARYP
+922 
-932 EGCSVRVLRSQI
+932 
-944 GQLFAQ
+944 
-950 LFGETAATKRVPACI
+950 
-965 FQSTRACQVAFLMGY
+965 
-980 LDGDGA
+980 
-986 VAYERG
+986 
-992 RVRVSC
+992 
-998 TTISEQ
+998 
-1004 LAIDI
+1004 
-1009 AAIMRMLGIH
+1009 
-1019 AFYSVSRNQNGF
+1019 
-1031 VYRVE
+1031 
-1036 ISKSDFEK
+1036 
-1044 LGTFTHSEKA
+1044 
-1054 ARMLKCDGQYR
+1054 
-1065 RHALRAPYTADMY
+1065 
-1078 QACLTKFGGR
+1078 GG
-1088 STELKRV
+1088 
-1095 RTGSI
+1095 
-1100 SADFFK
+1100 
-1106 DNGIHVSTIL
+1106 
-1116 EHVEWERIVSVTPA
+1116 WERIVSVTPA

-1181 DGTQTTTERYIGKY
+1181 DGTQTTTEKYIGKY

-1313 GDVTPDIEYGKQ
+1313 GDVTSDIEYGKQ

-1368 RDQSTR
+1368 KDQSTR

-1424 DEETQIFTDRGWLY
+1424 DEKTQIFTDRGWLY

-1583 VSCYDEDTMVYTDQ
+1583 VSCYDENTTVFTNQ

-1612 VLDPASNT
+1612 VLDPVSNT

-1678 VQTVQ
+1678 VQMVQ
-1683 GYAWLHQVAAPHRDL
+1683 GYAWLHLVAAPYCDL
-1698 VQQTARAKELLDT
+1698 AHQTARAKELLDT

-1808 KEEMLRDAQ
+1808 KEEMLRDSQ

-2008 DRVHMYGAT
+2008 DRVHIYGAT
-2017 DQDIKK
+2017 DRDIKK

-2038 KNLQPVP
+2038 KHLQPVP

-2094 KGERQVNGK
+2094 KGERQINGK

-2128 LRAPRVPLSKR
+2128 LRAPRIPLSKR

-2170 PLRYRPVSKMAND
+2170 PPRYRPVSKMAND

-2220 TSLYRALEAV
+2220 TSLYQALEAV

-2327 RTPEARKLLEES
+2327 RTPEARKLLEEA

-2387 DHDGDSVKNLTMIGI
+2387 DHDGDSIWNLVRIACKL
-2402 DLNILKQFFEKNHNR
+2402 DNLKQIFKENGNA
-2417 PLSSSDS
+2417 PLIFSENS
-2424 VVYWMIEQL
+2424 VSCMSE
-2433 QHKSSDTTNER
+2433 TTTGGT
-2444 VESMFDGATKLT
+2444 MLK
-2456 TAWCAIALENLPTVE
+2456 E
-2471 GSAIQKSD
+2471 GSQIYDVNHITVAIEDIPIIPESHRVDD
-2479 NVIEWDVPDG
+2479 NGNEEWDVPEG
-2489 YYASTLDPVTHEQ
+2489 FFVYTMEREEGACGLAP
-2502 KAVRITKISKH
+2502 ITKKSLHKNIQ
-2513 MNLRMYHVTHSIGGC
+2513 MFDVTTAVSGA
-2528 YKRVINA
+2528 YTQVITCSA
-2535 SEDHSLITYN
+2535 DKSLVAY
-2545 GMTGQLEKTTPEASV
+2545 A
-2560 GRLIPHIV
+2560 
-2568 PDDGNKPEFCC
+2568 DDGALALMTPAEVKGHPIPYLVATDTGNAPDFCA
-2579 KYIDLGCK
+2579 KYIKIGTQQSLSFDLG
-2587 VPLGYQLGIVLGAI
+2587 VFIGAM
-2601 LGDGWVDAN
+2601 LGDGWVDSQDGAW
-2610 DVVRIAANDDSIRA
+2610 IAAEHPDIQN
-2624 KLLELCALGKTLPVS
+2624 ALIDL
-2639 RDAESFSYKAGQ
+2639 
-2651 AFSDADKQRI
+2651 
-2661 TVYLPR
+2661 
-2667 EKARILRNWIGSGAS
+2667 LRNKLSIAQTEAGARLYEYDSHERFGGAVAHRINCGIPRPVGRELRDLIGTGAI
-2682 NKMIPWPCL
+2682 NKRIPVACMHG
-2691 AASKAHM
+2691 SRAHL
-2698 IGLLVGLLSTDG
+2698 IGLLVGLLATDG
-2710 SIGYSFAVSKKTAQK
+2710 CIHCGTKAPKGKKTVAK
-2725 TISYNTTS
+2725 SIVMHTTS
-2733 PYLRDGI
+2733 PLLRDGI
-2740 QQLAARLGIRTSAHP
+2740 QQICKQLGVRTTASPYKGVNSVHTCYAIALSITDTARL
-2755 YRGPHSTTDC
+2755 YRKEPKFRMLDSVDQAS
-2765 YLITFAISDVVNLY
+2765 LERIVESLENSD
-2779 QQNKLFRLIHKESQE
+2779 
-2794 RLELIVRDVLNAMQ
+2794 A
-2808 PDTFDIVPYP
+2808 PDKYDLVPFP
-2818 YHLVCELT
+2818 RQLRSELT
-2826 YSGATRITGNA
+2826 YAGIGGQGKKHHIVRASEITTYDQRGSMPRTIALQMVETLRNVDWTQYTQNLYIA
-2837 SDNTRMKK
+2837 KEK
-2845 VGYMNR
+2845 R
-2851 TYARR
+2851 TY
-2856 MAQCLRNADWDH
+2856 
-2868 YTDPVALKKADRTG
+2868 
-2882 HTPQCAKQLAL
+2882 HTPEQAAAL
-2893 EWCELVENTAI
+2893 VAAWCDIVENTEI
-2904 TWSHV
+2904 GWRNVV
-2909 DSAEFYGI
+2909 DVQPAGVM
-2917 DDAWDLTVP
+2917 DAWDLTVP

-2993 RPDQKPVRFRSAA
+2993 RPDQKPVRFRSAT

>member
-1 MDTPAAF
+1 MGTPAAF

-32 LLAQRPARTS
+32 MLAQRPARTS

-51 QIASNQDVYD
+51 QIASDQDVYD

-245 LYQMNLSKYGR
+245 LYQMNLKKYGR

-261 DGNKR
+261 DENKK
-266 AVTTMNEYRD
+266 AVTTMTEYRN

-371 DVGPGEFQPHVDS
+371 DVEPGEFQPHIDS

-672 ADLNERIP
+672 ADPNERIP

-731 PDTILCIYRNGERL
+731 PDTLLCIYRNNERL

-765 DEQMNP
+765 DAQMNP

-776 RQVLDVHQDLDVYE
+776 RQVLAVHQDLDVYE
-790 VKTATGKTVV
+790 VKTTTGKTVV
-800 VNGNHKWLTFTNKN
+800 VNGTHKWLTFTNKN
-814 DHCELLPT
+814 DHCELLT
-822 TDLRRDMFV
+822 TADLR
-831 PVEDSRMRSDDN
+831 EDTYI
-843 QQQKLVFPAL
+843 P
-853 ARQLSDALDCWELTE
+853 
-868 DVAWVLGLYAAEG
+868 
-881 HAAHTDDATGKTR
+881 TD
-894 RTGIEIACVR
+894 
-904 KEIRERAMNILT
+904 
-916 NQMNVH
+916 
-922 VTIGKQARYP
+922 
-932 EGCSVRVLRSQI
+932 
-944 GQLFAQ
+944 
-950 LFGETAATKRVPACI
+950 
-965 FQSTRACQVAFLMGY
+965 
-980 LDGDGA
+980 
-986 VAYERG
+986 
-992 RVRVSC
+992 
-998 TTISEQ
+998 
-1004 LAIDI
+1004 
-1009 AAIMRMLGIH
+1009 
-1019 AFYSVSRNQNGF
+1019 
-1031 VYRVE
+1031 
-1036 ISKSDFEK
+1036 
-1044 LGTFTHSEKA
+1044 
-1054 ARMLKCDGQYR
+1054 
-1065 RHALRAPYTADMY
+1065 
-1078 QACLTKFGGR
+1078 GG
-1088 STELKRV
+1088 
-1095 RTGSI
+1095 
-1100 SADFFK
+1100 
-1106 DNGIHVSTIL
+1106 
-1116 EHVEWERIVSVTPA
+1116 WERIVSVTPA

-1313 GDVTPDIEYGKQ
+1313 GDVTSDIEYGKQ

-1368 RDQSTR
+1368 KDQSTR

-1583 VSCYDEDTMVYTDQ
+1583 VSCYDEDTTVFTNQ

-1607 EDKVA
+1607 EDQVA
-1612 VLDPASNT
+1612 VLDPVSNT

-1683 GYAWLHQVAAPHRDL
+1683 GYAWLHPVAAPHCDL
-1698 VQQTARAKELLDT
+1698 AQQTARAKELLDM

-1808 KEEMLRDAQ
+1808 KEEMLRDSQ

-2008 DRVHMYGAT
+2008 DRVHIYGAT
-2017 DQDIKK
+2017 DRDIKK

-2038 KNLQPVP
+2038 KHLQPVP

-2084 WKDKE
+2084 WKDKD

-2094 KGERQVNGK
+2094 KGERQINGK

-2116 DIDKELRLAKQT
+2116 DIGKELRLAKQT

-2147 ALQPMADAGVKPT
+2147 ALQPMVDAGVKPI

-2170 PLRYRPVSKMAND
+2170 PPRYRPVSKMAND

-2220 TSLYRALEAV
+2220 TSLYQALEAV

-2327 RTPEARKLLEES
+2327 RTPEARKLLEEA

-2354 KYGIMGF
+2354 RYGIMGF

-2387 DHDGDSVKNLTMIGI
+2387 DHDGDSIWNLVRIACKL
-2402 DLNILKQFFEKNHNR
+2402 DNLKQIFKENGNV
-2417 PLSSSDS
+2417 PLIFSENS
-2424 VVYWMIEQL
+2424 VSCMSE
-2433 QHKSSDTTNER
+2433 TTTGGT
-2444 VESMFDGATKLT
+2444 MLK
-2456 TAWCAIALENLPTVE
+2456 E
-2471 GSAIQKSD
+2471 GSQIYDVNHITVAIEDIPIIPEAHRVDD
-2479 NVIEWDVPDG
+2479 NGNEEWDVPEG
-2489 YYASTLDPVTHEQ
+2489 FFVYTMERGEGACGLAP
-2502 KAVRITKISKH
+2502 ITKKSLHKNIQ
-2513 MNLRMYHVTHSIGGC
+2513 MFDVTTAVSGA
-2528 YKRVINA
+2528 YTQVITCSA
-2535 SEDHSLITYN
+2535 DKSLVAY
-2545 GMTGQLEKTTPEASV
+2545 A
-2560 GRLIPHIV
+2560 
-2568 PDDGNKPEFCC
+2568 DDGTLALMTPAEVKGHPIPYLVATDTGNAPGFCA
-2579 KYIDLGCK
+2579 KYIKIGTQQSLSFDLG
-2587 VPLGYQLGIVLGAI
+2587 VFIGAM
-2601 LGDGWVDAN
+2601 LGDGWVDSQDGAW
-2610 DVVRIAANDDSIRA
+2610 IAAEHPDIQN
-2624 KLLELCALGKTLPVS
+2624 ALIDL
-2639 RDAESFSYKAGQ
+2639 
-2651 AFSDADKQRI
+2651 
-2661 TVYLPR
+2661 
-2667 EKARILRNWIGSGAS
+2667 LRNKLSITQTEAGARLYEYDSHERFGGAVAHRINCGIPRSVGRELRDLIGTGAI
-2682 NKMIPWPCL
+2682 NKRIPVACMHG
-2691 AASKAHM
+2691 SRAHL
-2698 IGLLVGLLSTDG
+2698 IGLLVGLLATDG
-2710 SIGYSFAVSKKTAQK
+2710 CIHCGTKAPKGKKTVAK
-2725 TISYNTTS
+2725 SIVMHTTS
-2733 PYLRDGI
+2733 PLLRDGI
-2740 QQLAARLGIRTSAHP
+2740 QQICKQLGVRTTASPYKGVNSVHTCYAIALSITDTARL
-2755 YRGPHSTTDC
+2755 YRKEPKFRMLDSVDQAS
-2765 YLITFAISDVVNLY
+2765 LERIVESLENSD
-2779 QQNKLFRLIHKESQE
+2779 
-2794 RLELIVRDVLNAMQ
+2794 A
-2808 PDTFDIVPYP
+2808 PDKYDLVPFP
-2818 YHLVCELT
+2818 RQLRSELT
-2826 YSGATRITGNA
+2826 YAGIGGQGKKHHIVRASEITTYDQRGSMPRTIALQMVETLRNVDWTQYTQNLYIA
-2837 SDNTRMKK
+2837 KEK
-2845 VGYMNR
+2845 R
-2851 TYARR
+2851 TY
-2856 MAQCLRNADWDH
+2856 
-2868 YTDPVALKKADRTG
+2868 
-2882 HTPQCAKQLAL
+2882 HTPEQAAAL
-2893 EWCELVENTAI
+2893 VAAWCDIVENTEI
-2904 TWSHV
+2904 GWRNVV
-2909 DSAEFYGI
+2909 DVQPAGVM
-2917 DDAWDLTVP
+2917 DAWDLTVP

-2993 RPDQKPVRFRSAA
+2993 RSDQKPVRFRSAA

>member
-642 MRTKDGSVNYVD
+642 MRTQDGAVNYVD

-672 ADLNERIP
+672 ADPNERIP

-745 HIYAKEYLTQSKAGD
+745 HIYAKEYLTQSKVGD

-765 DEQMNP
+765 DAQMNS

-776 RQVLDVHQDLDVYE
+776 RQVLAVHQDLDVYE
-790 VKTATGKTVV
+790 VKTTTGKTVV
-800 VNGNHKWLTFTNKN
+800 VNGTHKWLTFTNKN
-814 DHCELLPT
+814 DRCELLT
-822 TDLRRDMFV
+822 TSDLR
-831 PVEDSRMRSDDN
+831 EDTYI
-843 QQQKLVFPAL
+843 P
-853 ARQLSDALDCWELTE
+853 
-868 DVAWVLGLYAAEG
+868 
-881 HAAHTDDATGKTR
+881 TD
-894 RTGIEIACVR
+894 
-904 KEIRERAMNILT
+904 
-916 NQMNVH
+916 
-922 VTIGKQARYP
+922 
-932 EGCSVRVLRSQI
+932 
-944 GQLFAQ
+944 
-950 LFGETAATKRVPACI
+950 
-965 FQSTRACQVAFLMGY
+965 
-980 LDGDGA
+980 
-986 VAYERG
+986 
-992 RVRVSC
+992 
-998 TTISEQ
+998 
-1004 LAIDI
+1004 
-1009 AAIMRMLGIH
+1009 
-1019 AFYSVSRNQNGF
+1019 
-1031 VYRVE
+1031 
-1036 ISKSDFEK
+1036 
-1044 LGTFTHSEKA
+1044 
-1054 ARMLKCDGQYR
+1054 
-1065 RHALRAPYTADMY
+1065 
-1078 QACLTKFGGR
+1078 GG
-1088 STELKRV
+1088 
-1095 RTGSI
+1095 
-1100 SADFFK
+1100 
-1106 DNGIHVSTIL
+1106 
-1116 EHVEWERIVSVTPA
+1116 WERIVSVTPA
-1130 GTAEY
+1130 GIAEY

-2038 KNLQPVP
+2038 KHLQPVP

-2103 VGIDGLRDALEHL
+2103 VGIDGLQDALEHL

-2170 PLRYRPVSKMAND
+2170 PPRYRPVSKMAND

-2220 TSLYRALEAV
+2220 TSLYQALEAV

-2327 RTPEARKLLEES
+2327 RTPEARKLLEEA

-2387 DHDGDSVKNLTMIGI
+2387 DHDGDSIWNLVSIACKL
-2402 DLNILKQFFEKNHNR
+2402 DSLKQIFKENGNA
-2417 PLSSSDS
+2417 PLIFSENS
-2424 VVYWMIEQL
+2424 VSCMSE
-2433 QHKSSDTTNER
+2433 TTTGGT
-2444 VESMFDGATKLT
+2444 MLK
-2456 TAWCAIALENLPTVE
+2456 E
-2471 GSAIQKSD
+2471 GSQIYDVNHITVAIEDIPIIPESHRVDD
-2479 NVIEWDVPDG
+2479 NGNEEWDVPEG
-2489 YYASTLDPVTHEQ
+2489 FFVYTMERGEGACGLAP
-2502 KAVRITKISKH
+2502 ITKKSLHKNIQ
-2513 MNLRMYHVTHSIGGC
+2513 MFDVTTAVSGA
-2528 YKRVINA
+2528 YTQVITCSA
-2535 SEDHSLITYN
+2535 DKSLVAY
-2545 GMTGQLEKTTPEASV
+2545 A
-2560 GRLIPHIV
+2560 
-2568 PDDGNKPEFCC
+2568 DDGTLALMTPAEVKGHPIPYLVATDTGNAPGFCA
-2579 KYIDLGCK
+2579 KYIKIGTQQSLSFDLG
-2587 VPLGYQLGIVLGAI
+2587 VFIGAM
-2601 LGDGWVDAN
+2601 LGDGWVDSQDGAW
-2610 DVVRIAANDDSIRA
+2610 IAAEHPDIQN
-2624 KLLELCALGKTLPVS
+2624 ALIDL
-2639 RDAESFSYKAGQ
+2639 
-2651 AFSDADKQRI
+2651 
-2661 TVYLPR
+2661 
-2667 EKARILRNWIGSGAS
+2667 LRNKLSIAQTEAGARLYEYDSHERFGGAVAHRINCGIPRPVGRELRDLIGTGAI
-2682 NKMIPWPCL
+2682 NKRIPVACMHG
-2691 AASKAHM
+2691 SRAHL
-2698 IGLLVGLLSTDG
+2698 IGLLVGLLATDG
-2710 SIGYSFAVSKKTAQK
+2710 CIHCGTKAPKGKKTVAK
-2725 TISYNTTS
+2725 SIVMHTTS
-2733 PYLRDGI
+2733 PLLRDGI
-2740 QQLAARLGIRTSAHP
+2740 QQICKQLGVRTTASPYKGVNSVHTCYAIALSITDTARL
-2755 YRGPHSTTDC
+2755 YRKEPKFRMLDSVDQAS
-2765 YLITFAISDVVNLY
+2765 LERIVESLENSD
-2779 QQNKLFRLIHKESQE
+2779 
-2794 RLELIVRDVLNAMQ
+2794 A
-2808 PDTFDIVPYP
+2808 PDKYDLVPFP
-2818 YHLVCELT
+2818 RQLRSELT
-2826 YSGATRITGNA
+2826 YAGIGGQGKKHHIVRASEITTYDQRGSMPRTIALQMVETLRNVDWTQYTQNLYIA
-2837 SDNTRMKK
+2837 KEK
-2845 VGYMNR
+2845 R
-2851 TYARR
+2851 TY
-2856 MAQCLRNADWDH
+2856 
-2868 YTDPVALKKADRTG
+2868 
-2882 HTPQCAKQLAL
+2882 HTPEQAAAL
-2893 EWCELVENTAI
+2893 VAAWCDIVENTEI
-2904 TWSHV
+2904 GWRNVV
-2909 DSAEFYGI
+2909 DVQPAGVM
-2917 DDAWDLTVP
+2917 DAWDLTVP

-3013 RGEITYDTPVEIMD
+3013 RGEITYDTSVEIMD

>member
-290 TTKSTLGVAYDRIT
+290 TTKSTLGVVYDRIT

-642 MRTKDGSVNYVD
+642 MRTQDGSVNYVD

-672 ADLNERIP
+672 ADPNERIP

-722 NRTLMGCLH
+722 NRTLMG
-731 PDTILCIYRNGERL
+731 
-745 HIYAKEYLTQSKAGD
+745 
-760 MVLSL
+760 
-765 DEQMNP
+765 
-771 CFRPV
+771 
-776 RQVLDVHQDLDVYE
+776 
-790 VKTATGKTVV
+790 
-800 VNGNHKWLTFTNKN
+800 
-814 DHCELLPT
+814 
-822 TDLRRDMFV
+822 
-831 PVEDSRMRSDDN
+831 
-843 QQQKLVFPAL
+843 
-853 ARQLSDALDCWELTE
+853 
-868 DVAWVLGLYAAEG
+868 
-881 HAAHTDDATGKTR
+881 
-894 RTGIEIACVR
+894 
-904 KEIRERAMNILT
+904 
-916 NQMNVH
+916 
-922 VTIGKQARYP
+922 
-932 EGCSVRVLRSQI
+932 
-944 GQLFAQ
+944 
-950 LFGETAATKRVPACI
+950 
-965 FQSTRACQVAFLMGY
+965 
-980 LDGDGA
+980 
-986 VAYERG
+986 
-992 RVRVSC
+992 
-998 TTISEQ
+998 
-1004 LAIDI
+1004 
-1009 AAIMRMLGIH
+1009 
-1019 AFYSVSRNQNGF
+1019 
-1031 VYRVE
+1031 
-1036 ISKSDFEK
+1036 
-1044 LGTFTHSEKA
+1044 
-1054 ARMLKCDGQYR
+1054 
-1065 RHALRAPYTADMY
+1065 
-1078 QACLTKFGGR
+1078 
-1088 STELKRV
+1088 
-1095 RTGSI
+1095 
-1100 SADFFK
+1100 
-1106 DNGIHVSTIL
+1106 
-1116 EHVEWERIVSVTPA
+1116 
-1130 GTAEY
+1130 
-1135 LVDLDVD
+1135 
-1142 DNVYML
+1142 
-1148 ANGVFTHNS
+1148 S

-1368 RDQSTR
+1368 KDQSTR

-1762 SKQRAREDGY
+1762 SKQRAGEDGY

-1808 KEEMLRDAQ
+1808 KEEMLRDSQ

-2033 NTFDS
+2033 NTFDA

-2116 DIDKELRLAKQT
+2116 DIDKELHLAKQT

-2170 PLRYRPVSKMAND
+2170 PPRYRPVSKMAND

-2327 RTPEARKLLEES
+2327 RTPEARKLLEEA

-2387 DHDGDSVKNLTMIGI
+2387 DHDGDSIWNLVRIACKL
-2402 DLNILKQFFEKNHNR
+2402 DNLKQIFKENGNA
-2417 PLSSSDS
+2417 PLIFSENS
-2424 VVYWMIEQL
+2424 VSCMSE
-2433 QHKSSDTTNER
+2433 TTTGGT
-2444 VESMFDGATKLT
+2444 MLK
-2456 TAWCAIALENLPTVE
+2456 E
-2471 GSAIQKSD
+2471 GSQIHDVNHITVAIEDIPIIPESHRVDD
-2479 NVIEWDVPDG
+2479 NGNEEWDVPEG
-2489 YYASTLDPVTHEQ
+2489 FFVYTMEREEGACGLAP
-2502 KAVRITKISKH
+2502 ITKKSLHKNIQ
-2513 MNLRMYHVTHSIGGC
+2513 MFDVTTAVSGA
-2528 YKRVINA
+2528 YTQVITCSA
-2535 SEDHSLITYN
+2535 DKSLVAY
-2545 GMTGQLEKTTPEASV
+2545 A
-2560 GRLIPHIV
+2560 
-2568 PDDGNKPEFCC
+2568 DDGTLALMTPAEVKGHPIPYLVATDTGNAPGFCA
-2579 KYIDLGCK
+2579 KYIKIGTQQSLSFDLG
-2587 VPLGYQLGIVLGAI
+2587 VFIGAM
-2601 LGDGWVDAN
+2601 LGDGWVDSQ
-2610 DVVRIAANDDSIRA
+2610 DGVWIAAEHPDIQN
-2624 KLLELCALGKTLPVS
+2624 ALIDL
-2639 RDAESFSYKAGQ
+2639 
-2651 AFSDADKQRI
+2651 
-2661 TVYLPR
+2661 
-2667 EKARILRNWIGSGAS
+2667 LRNKLSIAQTETGARLYEYDSHERFGGAVAHRINCGIPRPVGRELRDLIGAGAI
-2682 NKMIPWPCL
+2682 NKRIPVACMHG
-2691 AASKAHM
+2691 SRAHL
-2698 IGLLVGLLSTDG
+2698 IGLLVGLLATDG
-2710 SIGYSFAVSKKTAQK
+2710 CIHCGTKAPKGKKTVAK
-2725 TISYNTTS
+2725 SIVMHTTS
-2733 PYLRDGI
+2733 PLLRDGI
-2740 QQLAARLGIRTSAHP
+2740 QQICKQLGVRTTASPYKGVNSIHTCYAIALSITDTARL
-2755 YRGPHSTTDC
+2755 YR
-2765 YLITFAISDVVNLY
+2765 
-2779 QQNKLFRLIHKESQE
+2779 KESKFRMLDSVDQASLE
-2794 RLELIVRDVLNAMQ
+2794 RIVESLDNSDA
-2808 PDTFDIVPYP
+2808 PDKYDLVPFP
-2818 YHLVCELT
+2818 RQLRSELT
-2826 YSGATRITGNA
+2826 YAGIGGQGKKHHIVRASEITTYDQRGSMPRTIALQMVETLRSVDWTQYTQNLYIA
-2837 SDNTRMKK
+2837 KEK
-2845 VGYMNR
+2845 R
-2851 TYARR
+2851 TY
-2856 MAQCLRNADWDH
+2856 
-2868 YTDPVALKKADRTG
+2868 
-2882 HTPQCAKQLAL
+2882 HTPEQAAAL
-2893 EWCELVENTAI
+2893 VTAWCDIVENTEI
-2904 TWSHV
+2904 GWRNVV
-2909 DSAEFYGI
+2909 DVQPAGVM
-2917 DDAWDLTVP
+2917 DAWDLTVP

-2993 RPDQKPVRFRSAA
+2993 RPDQEPVRFRSAA

>member
-1 MDTPAAF
+1 MGTPAAF

-32 LLAQRPARTS
+32 MLAQRPARTS

-51 QIASNQDVYD
+51 QIASDQDVYD
-61 PTDFKTVGERIRE
+61 PTDFKTVGERIRD
-74 NVKQAVLSRFP
+74 NVRQAVLSRFP

-245 LYQMNLSKYGR
+245 LYQMNLKKYGR

-261 DGNKR
+261 DENKK
-266 AVTTMNEYRD
+266 AVTTMTEYRN

-371 DVGPGEFQPHVDS
+371 DVEPGEFQPHIDS

-672 ADLNERIP
+672 ADPNERIP

-731 PDTILCIYRNGERL
+731 PDTLLCIYRNGERL

-790 VKTATGKTVV
+790 VKTATGKTIV
-800 VNGNHKWLTFTNKN
+800 VNGNHKWLTFINKN
-814 DHCELLPT
+814 DHCELLT
-822 TDLRRDMFV
+822 TADLRKDTYI
-831 PVEDSRMRSDDN
+831 P
-843 QQQKLVFPAL
+843 
-853 ARQLSDALDCWELTE
+853 
-868 DVAWVLGLYAAEG
+868 
-881 HAAHTDDATGKTR
+881 TD
-894 RTGIEIACVR
+894 
-904 KEIRERAMNILT
+904 
-916 NQMNVH
+916 
-922 VTIGKQARYP
+922 
-932 EGCSVRVLRSQI
+932 
-944 GQLFAQ
+944 
-950 LFGETAATKRVPACI
+950 
-965 FQSTRACQVAFLMGY
+965 
-980 LDGDGA
+980 
-986 VAYERG
+986 
-992 RVRVSC
+992 
-998 TTISEQ
+998 
-1004 LAIDI
+1004 
-1009 AAIMRMLGIH
+1009 
-1019 AFYSVSRNQNGF
+1019 
-1031 VYRVE
+1031 
-1036 ISKSDFEK
+1036 
-1044 LGTFTHSEKA
+1044 
-1054 ARMLKCDGQYR
+1054 
-1065 RHALRAPYTADMY
+1065 
-1078 QACLTKFGGR
+1078 GG
-1088 STELKRV
+1088 
-1095 RTGSI
+1095 
-1100 SADFFK
+1100 
-1106 DNGIHVSTIL
+1106 
-1116 EHVEWERIVSVTPA
+1116 WERIVSVTPA

-1368 RDQSTR
+1368 KDQSTR

-1424 DEETQIFTDRGWLY
+1424 DEKTQIFTDRGWLY

-1583 VSCYDEDTMVYTDQ
+1583 VSCYDENTMVFTDQ

-1612 VLDPASNT
+1612 VLDPVSNT

-1683 GYAWLHQVAAPHRDL
+1683 GYTWLHPVAAPHCDL
-1698 VQQTARAKELLDT
+1698 AQQTARAKELLDT

-1808 KEEMLRDAQ
+1808 KEEMLRDSQ

-2008 DRVHMYGAT
+2008 DRVHIYGAT
-2017 DQDIKK
+2017 DRDIKK

-2038 KNLQPVP
+2038 KHLQPVP

-2116 DIDKELRLAKQT
+2116 DIDKELHLAKQT

-2170 PLRYRPVSKMAND
+2170 PPRYRPVSKMAND

-2220 TSLYRALEAV
+2220 TSLYQALEAV
-2230 TGLSETDD
+2230 TGLGETDD

-2327 RTPEARKLLEES
+2327 RTPEARKLLEEA

-2387 DHDGDSVKNLTMIGI
+2387 DHDGDSVKNLTTIGI
-2402 DLNILKQFFEKNHNR
+2402 NLNTLKQYFEKSRNR
-2417 PLSSSDS
+2417 PLNSFES
-2424 VVYWMIEQL
+2424 VIYWMVEQL
-2433 QHKSSDTTNER
+2433 QQEPSNAMNER
-2444 VESMFDGATKLT
+2444 VDTMFDGTTKLT
-2456 TAWCAIALENLPTVE
+2456 TAWCSMALENVPTVE
-2471 GSAIQKSD
+2471 GSAVQKSD
-2479 NVIEWDVPDG
+2479 NVIEWDVPEG
-2489 YYASTLDPVTHEQ
+2489 YYASTLDPITHEQ
-2502 KAVRITKISKH
+2502 KAMPITKVSKH
-2513 MNLRMYHVTHSIGGC
+2513 MNLRMYHVTHSVGGS

-2545 GMTGQLEKTTPEASV
+2545 TMTGQLEKTTPEASV
-2560 GRLIPHIV
+2560 GRMIPHIV
-2568 PDDGNKPEFCC
+2568 PDDGNRPELCC
-2579 KYIDLGCK
+2579 KYIDLGSQ
-2587 VPLGYQLGIVLGAI
+2587 VPLSYQLGIVLGAI

-2610 DVVRIAANDDSIRA
+2610 DVVRIAANDESIRK
-2624 KLLELCALGKTLPVS
+2624 KLLELCAVGKTLPVL
-2639 RDAESFSYKAGQ
+2639 RDAESFSYEAVQ
-2651 AFSDADKQRI
+2651 AFSDADKWRI
-2661 TVYLPR
+2661 TVYMGK
-2667 EKARILRNWIGSGAS
+2667 EKARVLRNWIGSGAS

-2710 SIGYSFAVSKKTAQK
+2710 SIGYSFARSKTAAQK
-2725 TISYNTTS
+2725 TVSYNTTS

-2740 QQLAARLGIRTSAHP
+2740 QQLATRLGIRTSIHP

-2765 YLITFAISDVVNLY
+2765 YLISFSIGDITRLY

-2794 RLELIVRDVLNAMQ
+2794 RLEWIVRDVSNATQ

-2818 YHLVCELT
+2818 HYLVCELT
-2826 YSGATRITGNA
+2826 YAGATRITGNA

-2851 TYARR
+2851 TYALR
-2856 MAQCLRNADWDH
+2856 MAERLRSANWDD
-2868 YTDPVALKKADRTG
+2868 YSDPVALKKTDRTG
-2882 HTPQCAKQLAL
+2882 HTPQQAKQLAMA
-2893 EWCELVENTAI
+2893 WCELVENTAI

-2909 DSAEFYGI
+2909 DSVEFYGT

-3013 RGEITYDTPVEIMD
+3013 RGEIEYDTPVEILD

>member
-1 MDTPAAF
+1 MGTPAAF

-32 LLAQRPARTS
+32 MLAQRPARTS

-51 QIASNQDVYD
+51 QIASDQDVYD
-61 PTDFKTVGERIRE
+61 PTDFKTVGERIRD
-74 NVKQAVLSRFP
+74 NVRQAVLSRFP

-245 LYQMNLSKYGR
+245 LYQMNLKKYGR

-261 DGNKR
+261 DENKK
-266 AVTTMNEYRD
+266 AVTTMTEYRN

-371 DVGPGEFQPHVDS
+371 DVEPGEFQPHIDS

-672 ADLNERIP
+672 ADPNERIP

-722 NRTLMGCLH
+722 NRTLMG
-731 PDTILCIYRNGERL
+731 
-745 HIYAKEYLTQSKAGD
+745 
-760 MVLSL
+760 
-765 DEQMNP
+765 
-771 CFRPV
+771 
-776 RQVLDVHQDLDVYE
+776 
-790 VKTATGKTVV
+790 
-800 VNGNHKWLTFTNKN
+800 
-814 DHCELLPT
+814 
-822 TDLRRDMFV
+822 
-831 PVEDSRMRSDDN
+831 
-843 QQQKLVFPAL
+843 
-853 ARQLSDALDCWELTE
+853 
-868 DVAWVLGLYAAEG
+868 
-881 HAAHTDDATGKTR
+881 
-894 RTGIEIACVR
+894 
-904 KEIRERAMNILT
+904 
-916 NQMNVH
+916 
-922 VTIGKQARYP
+922 
-932 EGCSVRVLRSQI
+932 
-944 GQLFAQ
+944 
-950 LFGETAATKRVPACI
+950 
-965 FQSTRACQVAFLMGY
+965 
-980 LDGDGA
+980 
-986 VAYERG
+986 
-992 RVRVSC
+992 
-998 TTISEQ
+998 
-1004 LAIDI
+1004 
-1009 AAIMRMLGIH
+1009 
-1019 AFYSVSRNQNGF
+1019 
-1031 VYRVE
+1031 
-1036 ISKSDFEK
+1036 
-1044 LGTFTHSEKA
+1044 
-1054 ARMLKCDGQYR
+1054 
-1065 RHALRAPYTADMY
+1065 
-1078 QACLTKFGGR
+1078 
-1088 STELKRV
+1088 
-1095 RTGSI
+1095 
-1100 SADFFK
+1100 
-1106 DNGIHVSTIL
+1106 
-1116 EHVEWERIVSVTPA
+1116 
-1130 GTAEY
+1130 
-1135 LVDLDVD
+1135 
-1142 DNVYML
+1142 
-1148 ANGVFTHNS
+1148 S

-1181 DGTQTTTERYIGKY
+1181 DGTQTTTEKYIGKY

-1313 GDVTPDIEYGKQ
+1313 GDVTSDIEYGKQ

-1368 RDQSTR
+1368 KDQSTR

-1424 DEETQIFTDRGWLY
+1424 DEKTQIFTDRGWLY

-1583 VSCYDEDTMVYTDQ
+1583 VSCYDEDTTVFTDQ

-1612 VLDPASNT
+1612 VLDPVSNT

-1683 GYAWLHQVAAPHRDL
+1683 GYAWLHPVAAPHCDL
-1698 VQQTARAKELLDT
+1698 AHQTARAKELLDT

-1736 HAIIE
+1736 HAIIEQE

-1808 KEEMLRDAQ
+1808 KEEMLRDSQ

-2008 DRVHMYGAT
+2008 DRVHIYGAT
-2017 DQDIKK
+2017 DRDIKK

-2038 KNLQPVP
+2038 KHLQPVP

-2094 KGERQVNGK
+2094 KGERQIDGK

-2147 ALQPMADAGVKPT
+2147 ALQPMVDAGVKPI

-2170 PLRYRPVSKMAND
+2170 PPRYRPVSKMAND

-2220 TSLYRALEAV
+2220 TSLYQALEAV

-2327 RTPEARKLLEES
+2327 RTPEARKLLEEA

-2387 DHDGDSVKNLTMIGI
+2387 DHDGDSIWNLVSIACKL
-2402 DLNILKQFFEKNHNR
+2402 DSLKQIFKENGNA
-2417 PLSSSDS
+2417 PLIFSENS
-2424 VVYWMIEQL
+2424 VSCMSE
-2433 QHKSSDTTNER
+2433 TTTGGT
-2444 VESMFDGATKLT
+2444 MLK
-2456 TAWCAIALENLPTVE
+2456 E
-2471 GSAIQKSD
+2471 GSQIYDVNHITVAIEDIPIIPESHRVDD
-2479 NVIEWDVPDG
+2479 NGNEEWDVPEG
-2489 YYASTLDPVTHEQ
+2489 FFVYTMEREEGACGLAP
-2502 KAVRITKISKH
+2502 ITKKSLHKNIQ
-2513 MNLRMYHVTHSIGGC
+2513 MFDVTTAVSGA
-2528 YKRVINA
+2528 YTQVITCSA
-2535 SEDHSLITYN
+2535 DKSLVAY
-2545 GMTGQLEKTTPEASV
+2545 A
-2560 GRLIPHIV
+2560 
-2568 PDDGNKPEFCC
+2568 DDGALALMTPAEVKGHPIPYLVATDTGNAPGFCA
-2579 KYIDLGCK
+2579 KYIKIGTQQSLSFDLG
-2587 VPLGYQLGIVLGAI
+2587 VFIGAM
-2601 LGDGWVDAN
+2601 LGDGWVDSQDGAW
-2610 DVVRIAANDDSIRA
+2610 IAAEHPDIQN
-2624 KLLELCALGKTLPVS
+2624 ALIDL
-2639 RDAESFSYKAGQ
+2639 
-2651 AFSDADKQRI
+2651 
-2661 TVYLPR
+2661 
-2667 EKARILRNWIGSGAS
+2667 LRNKLSIAQTEAGARLYEYDSHERFGGAVAHRINCGIPRPVGRELRDLIGTGAI
-2682 NKMIPWPCL
+2682 NKRIPVACMHG
-2691 AASKAHM
+2691 SRAHL
-2698 IGLLVGLLSTDG
+2698 IGLLVGLLATDG
-2710 SIGYSFAVSKKTAQK
+2710 CIHCGTKAPKGKKTVAK
-2725 TISYNTTS
+2725 SIVMHTTS
-2733 PYLRDGI
+2733 PLLRDGI
-2740 QQLAARLGIRTSAHP
+2740 QQICKQLGVRTTASPYKGVNSVHTCYAIALSITDTARL
-2755 YRGPHSTTDC
+2755 YRKEPKFRMLDSVDQAS
-2765 YLITFAISDVVNLY
+2765 LERIVESLENSD
-2779 QQNKLFRLIHKESQE
+2779 
-2794 RLELIVRDVLNAMQ
+2794 A
-2808 PDTFDIVPYP
+2808 PDKYDLVPFP
-2818 YHLVCELT
+2818 RQLRSELT
-2826 YSGATRITGNA
+2826 YAGIGGQGKKHHIVRASEITTYDQRGSMPRTIALQMVETLRNVDWTQYTQNLYIA
-2837 SDNTRMKK
+2837 KEK
-2845 VGYMNR
+2845 R
-2851 TYARR
+2851 TY
-2856 MAQCLRNADWDH
+2856 
-2868 YTDPVALKKADRTG
+2868 
-2882 HTPQCAKQLAL
+2882 HTPEQAAAL
-2893 EWCELVENTAI
+2893 VAAWCDIVENTEI
-2904 TWSHV
+2904 GWRNVV
-2909 DSAEFYGI
+2909 DVQPAGVM
-2917 DDAWDLTVP
+2917 DAWDLTVP

-2993 RPDQKPVRFRSAA
+2993 RSDQKPVRFRSAA

>member
-95 ENLAYEKPKRQ
+95 ENLEYEKPKRQ

-672 ADLNERIP
+672 ADPNERIP

-722 NRTLMGCLH
+722 NRTLMG
-731 PDTILCIYRNGERL
+731 
-745 HIYAKEYLTQSKAGD
+745 
-760 MVLSL
+760 
-765 DEQMNP
+765 
-771 CFRPV
+771 
-776 RQVLDVHQDLDVYE
+776 
-790 VKTATGKTVV
+790 
-800 VNGNHKWLTFTNKN
+800 
-814 DHCELLPT
+814 
-822 TDLRRDMFV
+822 
-831 PVEDSRMRSDDN
+831 
-843 QQQKLVFPAL
+843 
-853 ARQLSDALDCWELTE
+853 
-868 DVAWVLGLYAAEG
+868 
-881 HAAHTDDATGKTR
+881 
-894 RTGIEIACVR
+894 
-904 KEIRERAMNILT
+904 
-916 NQMNVH
+916 
-922 VTIGKQARYP
+922 
-932 EGCSVRVLRSQI
+932 
-944 GQLFAQ
+944 
-950 LFGETAATKRVPACI
+950 
-965 FQSTRACQVAFLMGY
+965 
-980 LDGDGA
+980 
-986 VAYERG
+986 
-992 RVRVSC
+992 
-998 TTISEQ
+998 
-1004 LAIDI
+1004 
-1009 AAIMRMLGIH
+1009 
-1019 AFYSVSRNQNGF
+1019 
-1031 VYRVE
+1031 
-1036 ISKSDFEK
+1036 
-1044 LGTFTHSEKA
+1044 
-1054 ARMLKCDGQYR
+1054 
-1065 RHALRAPYTADMY
+1065 
-1078 QACLTKFGGR
+1078 
-1088 STELKRV
+1088 
-1095 RTGSI
+1095 
-1100 SADFFK
+1100 
-1106 DNGIHVSTIL
+1106 
-1116 EHVEWERIVSVTPA
+1116 
-1130 GTAEY
+1130 
-1135 LVDLDVD
+1135 
-1142 DNVYML
+1142 
-1148 ANGVFTHNS
+1148 S

-1181 DGTQTTTERYIGKY
+1181 DGTQTTTEKYIGKY

-1280 FRNGRNA
+1280 FRSGRNA

-1368 RDQSTR
+1368 KDQSTR

-1612 VLDPASNT
+1612 VLDPVSNT

-1808 KEEMLRDAQ
+1808 KEEMLRDSQ

-2038 KNLQPVP
+2038 KHLQPVP

-2103 VGIDGLRDALEHL
+2103 VGIDGLQDALEHL

-2170 PLRYRPVSKMAND
+2170 PPRYRPVSKMAND

-2220 TSLYRALEAV
+2220 TSLYQALEAV

-2327 RTPEARKLLEES
+2327 RTPEARKLLEEA

-2387 DHDGDSVKNLTMIGI
+2387 DHDGDSIWNLVSIACKL
-2402 DLNILKQFFEKNHNR
+2402 DSLKQIFKENGNA
-2417 PLSSSDS
+2417 PLIFSENS
-2424 VVYWMIEQL
+2424 VSCMSE
-2433 QHKSSDTTNER
+2433 TTTGGT
-2444 VESMFDGATKLT
+2444 MLK
-2456 TAWCAIALENLPTVE
+2456 E
-2471 GSAIQKSD
+2471 GSQIYDVNHITVAIEDIPIIPESHRVDD
-2479 NVIEWDVPDG
+2479 NGNEEWDVPEG
-2489 YYASTLDPVTHEQ
+2489 FFVYTMEREEGACGLAP
-2502 KAVRITKISKH
+2502 ITKKSLHKNIQ
-2513 MNLRMYHVTHSIGGC
+2513 MFDVTTAVSGA
-2528 YKRVINA
+2528 YTQVITCSA
-2535 SEDHSLITYN
+2535 DKSLVAY
-2545 GMTGQLEKTTPEASV
+2545 A
-2560 GRLIPHIV
+2560 
-2568 PDDGNKPEFCC
+2568 DDGTLALMTPAEVKGHPIPYLVATDTGNAPGFCA
-2579 KYIDLGCK
+2579 KYIKIGTQQSLSFDLG
-2587 VPLGYQLGIVLGAI
+2587 VFIGAM
-2601 LGDGWVDAN
+2601 LGDGWVDSQDGAW
-2610 DVVRIAANDDSIRA
+2610 IAAEHPDIQN
-2624 KLLELCALGKTLPVS
+2624 ALIDL
-2639 RDAESFSYKAGQ
+2639 
-2651 AFSDADKQRI
+2651 
-2661 TVYLPR
+2661 
-2667 EKARILRNWIGSGAS
+2667 LRNKLSIAQTEAGARLYEYDSHERFGGAVAHRINCGIPRPVGRELRDLIGTGAI
-2682 NKMIPWPCL
+2682 NKRIPVACMHG
-2691 AASKAHM
+2691 SRAHL
-2698 IGLLVGLLSTDG
+2698 IGLLVGLLATDG
-2710 SIGYSFAVSKKTAQK
+2710 CIHCGTKAPRGKKTVAK
-2725 TISYNTTS
+2725 SIVMHTTS
-2733 PYLRDGI
+2733 PLLRDGI
-2740 QQLAARLGIRTSAHP
+2740 QQICKQLGVRTTASPYKGVNSVHTCYAIALSITDTARL
-2755 YRGPHSTTDC
+2755 YRKEPKFRMLDSVDQAS
-2765 YLITFAISDVVNLY
+2765 LERIVESLENSD
-2779 QQNKLFRLIHKESQE
+2779 
-2794 RLELIVRDVLNAMQ
+2794 A
-2808 PDTFDIVPYP
+2808 PDKYDLVPFP
-2818 YHLVCELT
+2818 RQLRSELT
-2826 YSGATRITGNA
+2826 YAGIGGQGKKHHIVRASEITTYDQRGSMPRTIALQMVETLRNVDWTQYTQNLYIA
-2837 SDNTRMKK
+2837 KEK
-2845 VGYMNR
+2845 R
-2851 TYARR
+2851 TY
-2856 MAQCLRNADWDH
+2856 
-2868 YTDPVALKKADRTG
+2868 
-2882 HTPQCAKQLAL
+2882 HTPEQAAAL
-2893 EWCELVENTAI
+2893 VAAWCDIVENTEI
-2904 TWSHV
+2904 GWRNVV
-2909 DSAEFYGI
+2909 DVQPAGVM
-2917 DDAWDLTVP
+2917 DAWDLTVP

>member
-17 NSAPTLTNFAQTRYN
+17 NSAPTLTNFAQARYN
-32 LLAQRPARTS
+32 MLAQRPARTS

-51 QIASNQDVYD
+51 QIASDQDVYD

-74 NVKQAVLSRFP
+74 NVRQAVLSRFP

-195 QTTGRQMSMELDP
+195 RTTGRQMSMELDP

-226 MLRAAGMSED
+226 MLRAAGVSED

-245 LYQMNLSKYGR
+245 LYQMNLGKYGR

-371 DVGPGEFQPHVDS
+371 DVEPGEFQPHIDS

-509 FVTPNHRMHVIYAS
+509 FVTPNHRMHVLYAS
-523 EMDRGL
+523 AMDRGL

-551 DELLDS
+551 DELLNS

-575 FHQSEIQRVPYN
+575 FHQNEIQRVPYN

-672 ADLNERIP
+672 ADPNERIP

-790 VKTATGKTVV
+790 VKTATGKTIV
-800 VNGNHKWLTFTNKN
+800 VNGNHKWLTFTNKH

-822 TDLRRDMFV
+822 TDLCKDMFI
-831 PVEDSRMRSDDN
+831 PAED
-843 QQQKLVFPAL
+843 
-853 ARQLSDALDCWELTE
+853 
-868 DVAWVLGLYAAEG
+868 G
-881 HAAHTDDATGKTR
+881 
-894 RTGIEIACVR
+894 
-904 KEIRERAMNILT
+904 
-916 NQMNVH
+916 
-922 VTIGKQARYP
+922 
-932 EGCSVRVLRSQI
+932 
-944 GQLFAQ
+944 
-950 LFGETAATKRVPACI
+950 
-965 FQSTRACQVAFLMGY
+965 
-980 LDGDGA
+980 
-986 VAYERG
+986 
-992 RVRVSC
+992 
-998 TTISEQ
+998 
-1004 LAIDI
+1004 
-1009 AAIMRMLGIH
+1009 
-1019 AFYSVSRNQNGF
+1019 
-1031 VYRVE
+1031 
-1036 ISKSDFEK
+1036 
-1044 LGTFTHSEKA
+1044 
-1054 ARMLKCDGQYR
+1054 
-1065 RHALRAPYTADMY
+1065 
-1078 QACLTKFGGR
+1078 
-1088 STELKRV
+1088 
-1095 RTGSI
+1095 
-1100 SADFFK
+1100 
-1106 DNGIHVSTIL
+1106 
-1116 EHVEWERIVSVTPA
+1116 WERIVSVTPA

-1181 DGTQTTTERYIGKY
+1181 DGTQTTTEKYIGKY

-1313 GDVTPDIEYGKQ
+1313 GDVTSDIEYGKQ

-1368 RDQSTR
+1368 KDQSTR

-1583 VSCYDEDTMVYTDQ
+1583 VSCYDEDTTVFTDQ

-1612 VLDPASNT
+1612 VLDPVSNT

-1683 GYAWLHQVAAPHRDL
+1683 GYAWLHPVAAPHRDL
-1698 VQQTARAKELLDT
+1698 AHQTARAKELLDT

-1808 KEEMLRDAQ
+1808 KEEMLRDSQ

-2017 DQDIKK
+2017 DRDIKK

-2038 KNLQPVP
+2038 KHLQPVP

-2094 KGERQVNGK
+2094 KGERQINGK

-2116 DIDKELRLAKQT
+2116 DIDKELHLAKQT

-2147 ALQPMADAGVKPT
+2147 ALQPMVDAGVKPT

-2170 PLRYRPVSKMAND
+2170 PPRYRPVSKMAND

-2220 TSLYRALEAV
+2220 TSLYQALEAV
-2230 TGLSETDD
+2230 TGLGETDD

-2327 RTPEARKLLEES
+2327 RTPEARKLLEEA

-2387 DHDGDSVKNLTMIGI
+2387 DHDGDSVKNLTTIGI
-2402 DLNILKQFFEKNHNR
+2402 NLNTLKQYFEKSRNR
-2417 PLSSSDS
+2417 PLNSFES
-2424 VVYWMIEQL
+2424 VIYWMVEQL
-2433 QHKSSDTTNER
+2433 QQEPSNAMNER
-2444 VESMFDGATKLT
+2444 VDTMFDGTTKLT
-2456 TAWCAIALENLPTVE
+2456 TAWCSMALENVPTVE
-2471 GSAIQKSD
+2471 GSAVQKSD
-2479 NVIEWDVPDG
+2479 NVIEWDVPEG
-2489 YYASTLDPVTHEQ
+2489 YYASTLDPITHEQ
-2502 KAVRITKISKH
+2502 KAMPITKVSKH
-2513 MNLRMYHVTHSIGGC
+2513 MNLRMYHVTHSVGGS

-2545 GMTGQLEKTTPEASV
+2545 TMTGQLEKTTPEASV
-2560 GRLIPHIV
+2560 GRMIPHIV
-2568 PDDGNKPEFCC
+2568 PDDGNRPELCC
-2579 KYIDLGCK
+2579 KYIDLGSQ
-2587 VPLGYQLGIVLGAI
+2587 VPLSYQLGIVLGAI

-2610 DVVRIAANDDSIRA
+2610 DVVRIAANDESIRK
-2624 KLLELCALGKTLPVS
+2624 KLLELCAVGKTLPVL
-2639 RDAESFSYKAGQ
+2639 RDAESFSYEAVQ
-2651 AFSDADKQRI
+2651 AFSDADKWRI
-2661 TVYLPR
+2661 TVYMGK
-2667 EKARILRNWIGSGAS
+2667 EKARVLRNWIGSGAS

-2710 SIGYSFAVSKKTAQK
+2710 SIGYSFARSKTAAQK
-2725 TISYNTTS
+2725 TVSYNTTS

-2740 QQLAARLGIRTSAHP
+2740 QQLATRLGIRTSIHP

-2765 YLITFAISDVVNLY
+2765 YLISFSIGDITRLY

-2794 RLELIVRDVLNAMQ
+2794 RLEWIVRDVSNATQ

-2818 YHLVCELT
+2818 HYLVCELT
-2826 YSGATRITGNA
+2826 YAGATRITGNA

-2851 TYARR
+2851 TYALR
-2856 MAQCLRNADWDH
+2856 MAERLRSANWDD
-2868 YTDPVALKKADRTG
+2868 YSDPVALKKTDRTG
-2882 HTPQCAKQLAL
+2882 HTPQQAKQLAMA
-2893 EWCELVENTAI
+2893 WCELVENTAI

-2909 DSAEFYGI
+2909 DSVEFYGT

>member
-1 MDTPAAF
+1 MGTPAAF

-32 LLAQRPARTS
+32 MLAQRPARTS

-51 QIASNQDVYD
+51 QIASDQDVYD
-61 PTDFKTVGERIRE
+61 PTDFKTVGERIRD
-74 NVKQAVLSRFP
+74 NVRQAVLSRFP

-245 LYQMNLSKYGR
+245 LYQMNLKKYGR

-261 DGNKR
+261 DENKK
-266 AVTTMNEYRD
+266 AVTTMTEYRN

-371 DVGPGEFQPHVDS
+371 DVEPGEFQPHIDS

-557 KTVALASLTVDN
+557 KTVVLASLTVDN

-672 ADLNERIP
+672 ADPNERIP

-745 HIYAKEYLTQSKAGD
+745 HIYAKDYLTQSKAGD

-790 VKTATGKTVV
+790 VKTATGKTIV

-822 TDLRRDMFV
+822 TDLRKDMFI
-831 PVEDSRMRSDDN
+831 PAED
-843 QQQKLVFPAL
+843 
-853 ARQLSDALDCWELTE
+853 
-868 DVAWVLGLYAAEG
+868 G
-881 HAAHTDDATGKTR
+881 
-894 RTGIEIACVR
+894 
-904 KEIRERAMNILT
+904 
-916 NQMNVH
+916 
-922 VTIGKQARYP
+922 
-932 EGCSVRVLRSQI
+932 
-944 GQLFAQ
+944 
-950 LFGETAATKRVPACI
+950 
-965 FQSTRACQVAFLMGY
+965 
-980 LDGDGA
+980 
-986 VAYERG
+986 
-992 RVRVSC
+992 
-998 TTISEQ
+998 
-1004 LAIDI
+1004 
-1009 AAIMRMLGIH
+1009 
-1019 AFYSVSRNQNGF
+1019 
-1031 VYRVE
+1031 
-1036 ISKSDFEK
+1036 
-1044 LGTFTHSEKA
+1044 
-1054 ARMLKCDGQYR
+1054 
-1065 RHALRAPYTADMY
+1065 
-1078 QACLTKFGGR
+1078 
-1088 STELKRV
+1088 
-1095 RTGSI
+1095 
-1100 SADFFK
+1100 
-1106 DNGIHVSTIL
+1106 
-1116 EHVEWERIVSVTPA
+1116 WERIVSVTPA

-1181 DGTQTTTERYIGKY
+1181 DGTQTTTEKYIGKY

-1217 RGTDGKKYEIDLYHN
+1217 QGTDGKKYEIDLYHN

-1313 GDVTPDIEYGKQ
+1313 GDVTSDIEYGKQ

-1368 RDQSTR
+1368 KDQSTR

-1583 VSCYDEDTMVYTDQ
+1583 VSCYDEDTTVFTDQ

-1612 VLDPASNT
+1612 VLDPVSNT

-1683 GYAWLHQVAAPHRDL
+1683 GYAWLHPVAAPHCDL
-1698 VQQTARAKELLDT
+1698 AHQTARAKELLDT

-1736 HAIIE
+1736 HAVIE

-1808 KEEMLRDAQ
+1808 KEEMLRDSQ

-2017 DQDIKK
+2017 DRDIKK

-2056 DGEQWGYYELPEP
+2056 DGEQWGYYELLEP

-2170 PLRYRPVSKMAND
+2170 PPRYRPVSKMAND

-2387 DHDGDSVKNLTMIGI
+2387 DHDGDSIWNLVRIACKL
-2402 DLNILKQFFEKNHNR
+2402 DNLKQIFKENGNA
-2417 PLSSSDS
+2417 PLIFSENS
-2424 VVYWMIEQL
+2424 VSCMSE
-2433 QHKSSDTTNER
+2433 TTTGGT
-2444 VESMFDGATKLT
+2444 MLK
-2456 TAWCAIALENLPTVE
+2456 E
-2471 GSAIQKSD
+2471 GSQIYDVNHITVAIEDIPIIPESHRVDD
-2479 NVIEWDVPDG
+2479 NGNEEWDVPEG
-2489 YYASTLDPVTHEQ
+2489 FFVYTMEREEGACGLAP
-2502 KAVRITKISKH
+2502 ITKKSLHKNIQ
-2513 MNLRMYHVTHSIGGC
+2513 MFDVTTAVSGA
-2528 YKRVINA
+2528 YTQVITCSA
-2535 SEDHSLITYN
+2535 DKSLVAY
-2545 GMTGQLEKTTPEASV
+2545 A
-2560 GRLIPHIV
+2560 
-2568 PDDGNKPEFCC
+2568 DDGALALMTPAEVKGHPIPYLVATDTGNAPDFCA
-2579 KYIDLGCK
+2579 KYIKIGTQQSLSFDLG
-2587 VPLGYQLGIVLGAI
+2587 VFIGAM
-2601 LGDGWVDAN
+2601 LGDGWVDSQDGAW
-2610 DVVRIAANDDSIRA
+2610 IAAEHPDIQN
-2624 KLLELCALGKTLPVS
+2624 ALIDL
-2639 RDAESFSYKAGQ
+2639 
-2651 AFSDADKQRI
+2651 
-2661 TVYLPR
+2661 
-2667 EKARILRNWIGSGAS
+2667 LRNKLSIAQTEAGARLYEYDSHERFGGAVAHRINCGIPRPVGRELRDLIGTGAI
-2682 NKMIPWPCL
+2682 NKRIPVACMHG
-2691 AASKAHM
+2691 SRAHL
-2698 IGLLVGLLSTDG
+2698 IGLLVGLLATDG
-2710 SIGYSFAVSKKTAQK
+2710 CIHCGTKAPKGKKTVAK
-2725 TISYNTTS
+2725 SIVMHTTS
-2733 PYLRDGI
+2733 PLLRDGI
-2740 QQLAARLGIRTSAHP
+2740 QQICKQLGVRTTASPYKGVNSVHTCYAIALSITDTARL
-2755 YRGPHSTTDC
+2755 YRKEPKFRMLDSVDQAS
-2765 YLITFAISDVVNLY
+2765 LERIVESLENSD
-2779 QQNKLFRLIHKESQE
+2779 
-2794 RLELIVRDVLNAMQ
+2794 A
-2808 PDTFDIVPYP
+2808 PDKYDLVPFP
-2818 YHLVCELT
+2818 RQLRSELT
-2826 YSGATRITGNA
+2826 YAGIGGQGKKHHIVRASEITTYDQRGSMPRTIALQMVETLRNVDWTQYTQNLYIA
-2837 SDNTRMKK
+2837 KEK
-2845 VGYMNR
+2845 R
-2851 TYARR
+2851 TY
-2856 MAQCLRNADWDH
+2856 
-2868 YTDPVALKKADRTG
+2868 
-2882 HTPQCAKQLAL
+2882 HTPEQAAAL
-2893 EWCELVENTAI
+2893 VAAWCDIVENTEI
-2904 TWSHV
+2904 GWRNVV
-2909 DSAEFYGI
+2909 DVQPAGVM
-2917 DDAWDLTVP
+2917 DAWDLTVP

>member
-672 ADLNERIP
+672 ADPNERIP

-731 PDTILCIYRNGERL
+731 PDTLLCIYRNNERL
-745 HIYAKEYLTQSKAGD
+745 HISAKEYLTQSKAGD

-765 DEQMNP
+765 DAQMNP

-776 RQVLDVHQDLDVYE
+776 RQVLAVHQDLDVYE
-790 VKTATGKTVV
+790 VKTTTGKTVV
-800 VNGNHKWLTFTNKN
+800 VNGTHKWLTFTNKN
-814 DHCELLPT
+814 DHCELLT
-822 TDLRRDMFV
+822 TSDLR
-831 PVEDSRMRSDDN
+831 EDTYI
-843 QQQKLVFPAL
+843 P
-853 ARQLSDALDCWELTE
+853 
-868 DVAWVLGLYAAEG
+868 
-881 HAAHTDDATGKTR
+881 TD
-894 RTGIEIACVR
+894 
-904 KEIRERAMNILT
+904 
-916 NQMNVH
+916 
-922 VTIGKQARYP
+922 
-932 EGCSVRVLRSQI
+932 
-944 GQLFAQ
+944 
-950 LFGETAATKRVPACI
+950 
-965 FQSTRACQVAFLMGY
+965 
-980 LDGDGA
+980 
-986 VAYERG
+986 
-992 RVRVSC
+992 
-998 TTISEQ
+998 
-1004 LAIDI
+1004 
-1009 AAIMRMLGIH
+1009 
-1019 AFYSVSRNQNGF
+1019 
-1031 VYRVE
+1031 
-1036 ISKSDFEK
+1036 
-1044 LGTFTHSEKA
+1044 
-1054 ARMLKCDGQYR
+1054 
-1065 RHALRAPYTADMY
+1065 
-1078 QACLTKFGGR
+1078 GG
-1088 STELKRV
+1088 
-1095 RTGSI
+1095 
-1100 SADFFK
+1100 
-1106 DNGIHVSTIL
+1106 
-1116 EHVEWERIVSVTPA
+1116 WERIVSVTPA

-1368 RDQSTR
+1368 KDQSTR

-1665 KGDTTYQEFGRVN
+1665 KGDSTYQEFGRVN

-1808 KEEMLRDAQ
+1808 KEEMLRDSQ

-2038 KNLQPVP
+2038 KHLQPVP

-2103 VGIDGLRDALEHL
+2103 VGIDGLQDALEHL

-2170 PLRYRPVSKMAND
+2170 PPRYRPVSKMAND

-2220 TSLYRALEAV
+2220 TSLYQALEAV

-2327 RTPEARKLLEES
+2327 RTPEARKLLEEA

-2387 DHDGDSVKNLTMIGI
+2387 DHDGDSIWNLVSIACKL
-2402 DLNILKQFFEKNHNR
+2402 DSLKQIFKENGNA
-2417 PLSSSDS
+2417 PLIFSENS
-2424 VVYWMIEQL
+2424 VSCMSE
-2433 QHKSSDTTNER
+2433 TTTGGT
-2444 VESMFDGATKLT
+2444 MLK
-2456 TAWCAIALENLPTVE
+2456 E
-2471 GSAIQKSD
+2471 GSQIYDVNHITVAIEDIPIIPESHRVDD
-2479 NVIEWDVPDG
+2479 NGNEEWDVPEG
-2489 YYASTLDPVTHEQ
+2489 FFVYTMEREEGACGLAP
-2502 KAVRITKISKH
+2502 ITKKSLHKNIQ
-2513 MNLRMYHVTHSIGGC
+2513 MFDVTTAVSGA
-2528 YKRVINA
+2528 YTQVITCSA
-2535 SEDHSLITYN
+2535 DKSLVAY
-2545 GMTGQLEKTTPEASV
+2545 A
-2560 GRLIPHIV
+2560 
-2568 PDDGNKPEFCC
+2568 DDGTLALMTPAEVKGHPIPYLVATDTGNAPGFCA
-2579 KYIDLGCK
+2579 KYIKIGTQQSLSFDLG
-2587 VPLGYQLGIVLGAI
+2587 VFIGAM
-2601 LGDGWVDAN
+2601 LGDGWVDSQDGAW
-2610 DVVRIAANDDSIRA
+2610 IAAEHPDIQN
-2624 KLLELCALGKTLPVS
+2624 ALIDL
-2639 RDAESFSYKAGQ
+2639 
-2651 AFSDADKQRI
+2651 
-2661 TVYLPR
+2661 
-2667 EKARILRNWIGSGAS
+2667 LRNKLSIAQTEAGARLYEYDSHERFGGAVAHRINCGIPRPVGRELRDLIGTGAI
-2682 NKMIPWPCL
+2682 NKRIPVACMHG
-2691 AASKAHM
+2691 SRAHL
-2698 IGLLVGLLSTDG
+2698 IGLLVGLLATDG
-2710 SIGYSFAVSKKTAQK
+2710 CIHCGTKAPRGKKTVAK
-2725 TISYNTTS
+2725 SIVMHTTS
-2733 PYLRDGI
+2733 PLLRDGI
-2740 QQLAARLGIRTSAHP
+2740 QQICKQLGVRTTASPYKGVNSVHTCYAIALSITDTARL
-2755 YRGPHSTTDC
+2755 YRKEPKFRMLDSVDQAS
-2765 YLITFAISDVVNLY
+2765 LERIVESLENSD
-2779 QQNKLFRLIHKESQE
+2779 
-2794 RLELIVRDVLNAMQ
+2794 A
-2808 PDTFDIVPYP
+2808 PDKYDLVPFP
-2818 YHLVCELT
+2818 RQLRSELT
-2826 YSGATRITGNA
+2826 YAGIGGQGKKHHIVRASEITTYDQRGSMPRTIALQMVETLRNVDWTQYTQNLYIA
-2837 SDNTRMKK
+2837 KEK
-2845 VGYMNR
+2845 R
-2851 TYARR
+2851 TY
-2856 MAQCLRNADWDH
+2856 
-2868 YTDPVALKKADRTG
+2868 
-2882 HTPQCAKQLAL
+2882 HTPEQAAAL
-2893 EWCELVENTAI
+2893 VAAWCDIVENTEI
-2904 TWSHV
+2904 GWRNVV
-2909 DSAEFYGI
+2909 DVQPAGVM
-2917 DDAWDLTVP
+2917 DAWDLTVP

>member
-484 RKPLEIHQYPYD
+484 RKPLEIYQYPYD

-557 KTVALASLTVDN
+557 KTVVLASLTVDN

-575 FHQSEIQRVPYN
+575 FHRSEIQRVPYN

-672 ADLNERIP
+672 ADPNERIP

-722 NRTLMGCLH
+722 NRTLMG
-731 PDTILCIYRNGERL
+731 
-745 HIYAKEYLTQSKAGD
+745 
-760 MVLSL
+760 
-765 DEQMNP
+765 
-771 CFRPV
+771 
-776 RQVLDVHQDLDVYE
+776 
-790 VKTATGKTVV
+790 
-800 VNGNHKWLTFTNKN
+800 
-814 DHCELLPT
+814 
-822 TDLRRDMFV
+822 
-831 PVEDSRMRSDDN
+831 
-843 QQQKLVFPAL
+843 
-853 ARQLSDALDCWELTE
+853 
-868 DVAWVLGLYAAEG
+868 
-881 HAAHTDDATGKTR
+881 
-894 RTGIEIACVR
+894 
-904 KEIRERAMNILT
+904 
-916 NQMNVH
+916 
-922 VTIGKQARYP
+922 
-932 EGCSVRVLRSQI
+932 
-944 GQLFAQ
+944 
-950 LFGETAATKRVPACI
+950 
-965 FQSTRACQVAFLMGY
+965 
-980 LDGDGA
+980 
-986 VAYERG
+986 
-992 RVRVSC
+992 
-998 TTISEQ
+998 
-1004 LAIDI
+1004 
-1009 AAIMRMLGIH
+1009 
-1019 AFYSVSRNQNGF
+1019 
-1031 VYRVE
+1031 
-1036 ISKSDFEK
+1036 
-1044 LGTFTHSEKA
+1044 
-1054 ARMLKCDGQYR
+1054 
-1065 RHALRAPYTADMY
+1065 
-1078 QACLTKFGGR
+1078 
-1088 STELKRV
+1088 
-1095 RTGSI
+1095 
-1100 SADFFK
+1100 
-1106 DNGIHVSTIL
+1106 
-1116 EHVEWERIVSVTPA
+1116 
-1130 GTAEY
+1130 
-1135 LVDLDVD
+1135 
-1142 DNVYML
+1142 
-1148 ANGVFTHNS
+1148 S

-1181 DGTQTTTERYIGKY
+1181 DGTQTTTEKYIGKY

-1583 VSCYDEDTMVYTDQ
+1583 VSCYDEDTTVFTDQ

-1612 VLDPASNT
+1612 VLDPVSNT

-1651 PTHDMWCKRAHRNH
+1651 PAHDMWCKRAHRNH

-1683 GYAWLHQVAAPHRDL
+1683 GYAWLHPVAAPHCDL
-1698 VQQTARAKELLDT
+1698 AHQTARAKELLDT

-1808 KEEMLRDAQ
+1808 KEEMLRDSQ

-2170 PLRYRPVSKMAND
+2170 PPRYRPVSKMAND

-2220 TSLYRALEAV
+2220 TSLYQALEAV

-2327 RTPEARKLLEES
+2327 RTPEARKLLEEA

-2387 DHDGDSVKNLTMIGI
+2387 DHDGDSIWNLVRIACKL
-2402 DLNILKQFFEKNHNR
+2402 DNLKQIFKENGNV
-2417 PLSSSDS
+2417 PLIFSENS
-2424 VVYWMIEQL
+2424 VSCMSE
-2433 QHKSSDTTNER
+2433 TTTGGT
-2444 VESMFDGATKLT
+2444 MLK
-2456 TAWCAIALENLPTVE
+2456 E
-2471 GSAIQKSD
+2471 GSQIYDVNHITVAIEDIPIIPESHRVDD
-2479 NVIEWDVPDG
+2479 NGNEEWDVPEG
-2489 YYASTLDPVTHEQ
+2489 FFVYTMERGEGACGLAP
-2502 KAVRITKISKH
+2502 ITKKSLHKNIQ
-2513 MNLRMYHVTHSIGGC
+2513 MFDVTTAVSGA
-2528 YKRVINA
+2528 YTQVITCSA
-2535 SEDHSLITYN
+2535 DKSLVAY
-2545 GMTGQLEKTTPEASV
+2545 A
-2560 GRLIPHIV
+2560 
-2568 PDDGNKPEFCC
+2568 DDGTLALMSPAEVKGHPIPYLVATDTGNAPGFCA
-2579 KYIDLGCK
+2579 KYIKIGTQQSLSFDLG
-2587 VPLGYQLGIVLGAI
+2587 VFIGAM
-2601 LGDGWVDAN
+2601 LGDGWVDSQDGAW
-2610 DVVRIAANDDSIRA
+2610 IAAEHPDIQN
-2624 KLLELCALGKTLPVS
+2624 ALIDL
-2639 RDAESFSYKAGQ
+2639 
-2651 AFSDADKQRI
+2651 
-2661 TVYLPR
+2661 
-2667 EKARILRNWIGSGAS
+2667 LRNKLSIAQTEAGARLYEYDSHERFGGAVAHRINCGIPRPVGRELRDLIGTGAI
-2682 NKMIPWPCL
+2682 NKRIPVACMHG
-2691 AASKAHM
+2691 SRAHL
-2698 IGLLVGLLSTDG
+2698 IGLLVGLLATDG
-2710 SIGYSFAVSKKTAQK
+2710 CIHCGTKAPRGKKTVAK
-2725 TISYNTTS
+2725 SIVMHTTS
-2733 PYLRDGI
+2733 PLLRDGI
-2740 QQLAARLGIRTSAHP
+2740 QQICKQLGVRTTASPYKGVNSVHTCYAIALSITDTARL
-2755 YRGPHSTTDC
+2755 YRKEPKFRMLDSVDQAS
-2765 YLITFAISDVVNLY
+2765 LERIVESLENSD
-2779 QQNKLFRLIHKESQE
+2779 
-2794 RLELIVRDVLNAMQ
+2794 A
-2808 PDTFDIVPYP
+2808 PDKYDLVPFP
-2818 YHLVCELT
+2818 RQLRSELT
-2826 YSGATRITGNA
+2826 YAGIGGQGKKHHIVRASEITTYDQRGSMPRTIALQMVETLRNVDWTQYTQNLYIA
-2837 SDNTRMKK
+2837 KEK
-2845 VGYMNR
+2845 R
-2851 TYARR
+2851 TY
-2856 MAQCLRNADWDH
+2856 
-2868 YTDPVALKKADRTG
+2868 
-2882 HTPQCAKQLAL
+2882 HTPEQAAAL
-2893 EWCELVENTAI
+2893 VAAWCDIVENTEI
-2904 TWSHV
+2904 GWRNVV
-2909 DSAEFYGI
+2909 DVQPAGVM
-2917 DDAWDLTVP
+2917 DAWDLTVP

-3013 RGEITYDTPVEIMD
+3013 RGEITYDTSVEIMD

>member
-1 MDTPAAF
+1 MYTPAVF

-557 KTVALASLTVDN
+557 KTVVLASLTVDN

-575 FHQSEIQRVPYN
+575 FHRSEIQRVPYN

-642 MRTKDGSVNYVD
+642 MRTQDGSVNYVD

-672 ADLNERIP
+672 ADPNERIP

-731 PDTILCIYRNGERL
+731 PDTLLCIYRNNERL
-745 HIYAKEYLTQSKAGD
+745 HIYAKEYLTQSKVGD

-765 DEQMNP
+765 DAQMNP

-776 RQVLDVHQDLDVYE
+776 RQVLAVHQDLDVYE
-790 VKTATGKTVV
+790 VKTTTGKTVV
-800 VNGNHKWLTFTNKN
+800 VNGTHKWLTFTNKN
-814 DHCELLPT
+814 DRCELLT
-822 TDLRRDMFV
+822 TSDLR
-831 PVEDSRMRSDDN
+831 EDTYI
-843 QQQKLVFPAL
+843 P
-853 ARQLSDALDCWELTE
+853 
-868 DVAWVLGLYAAEG
+868 
-881 HAAHTDDATGKTR
+881 TD
-894 RTGIEIACVR
+894 
-904 KEIRERAMNILT
+904 
-916 NQMNVH
+916 
-922 VTIGKQARYP
+922 
-932 EGCSVRVLRSQI
+932 
-944 GQLFAQ
+944 
-950 LFGETAATKRVPACI
+950 
-965 FQSTRACQVAFLMGY
+965 
-980 LDGDGA
+980 
-986 VAYERG
+986 
-992 RVRVSC
+992 
-998 TTISEQ
+998 
-1004 LAIDI
+1004 
-1009 AAIMRMLGIH
+1009 
-1019 AFYSVSRNQNGF
+1019 
-1031 VYRVE
+1031 
-1036 ISKSDFEK
+1036 
-1044 LGTFTHSEKA
+1044 
-1054 ARMLKCDGQYR
+1054 
-1065 RHALRAPYTADMY
+1065 
-1078 QACLTKFGGR
+1078 GG
-1088 STELKRV
+1088 
-1095 RTGSI
+1095 
-1100 SADFFK
+1100 
-1106 DNGIHVSTIL
+1106 
-1116 EHVEWERIVSVTPA
+1116 WERIVSVTPA
-1130 GTAEY
+1130 GIAEY

-1636 LMYGYRDRNLDWLVT
+1636 LMYGYRDRNLDWFVT

-1762 SKQRAREDGY
+1762 SKQRAKEDGY

-2170 PLRYRPVSKMAND
+2170 PPRYRPVSKMAND

-2327 RTPEARKLLEES
+2327 RTPEARKLLEEA

-2361 FPKLRGKPGERNTIF
+2361 FPKLRGKLGERNTIF

-2387 DHDGDSVKNLTMIGI
+2387 DHDGDSIWNLVRIACKL
-2402 DLNILKQFFEKNHNR
+2402 DNLKQIFKENGNVPSIFSEN
-2417 PLSSSDS
+2417 S
-2424 VVYWMIEQL
+2424 VSCMSE
-2433 QHKSSDTTNER
+2433 TTTGGT
-2444 VESMFDGATKLT
+2444 MLK
-2456 TAWCAIALENLPTVE
+2456 E
-2471 GSAIQKSD
+2471 GSQIYDVNHITVAIEDIPIIPESHRVDD
-2479 NVIEWDVPDG
+2479 NGNEEWDVPEG
-2489 YYASTLDPVTHEQ
+2489 FFVYTMERGEGACGLAP
-2502 KAVRITKISKH
+2502 ITKKSLHKNIQ
-2513 MNLRMYHVTHSIGGC
+2513 MFDVTTAVSGA
-2528 YKRVINA
+2528 YTQVITCSA
-2535 SEDHSLITYN
+2535 DKSLVAY
-2545 GMTGQLEKTTPEASV
+2545 A
-2560 GRLIPHIV
+2560 
-2568 PDDGNKPEFCC
+2568 DDGALALMTPAEVKGHPIPYLVATDTGNAPGFCA
-2579 KYIDLGCK
+2579 KYIKIGTQQSLSFDLG
-2587 VPLGYQLGIVLGAI
+2587 VFIGAM
-2601 LGDGWVDAN
+2601 LGDGWVDSQDGAW
-2610 DVVRIAANDDSIRA
+2610 IAAEHPDIQN
-2624 KLLELCALGKTLPVS
+2624 ALIDL
-2639 RDAESFSYKAGQ
+2639 
-2651 AFSDADKQRI
+2651 
-2661 TVYLPR
+2661 
-2667 EKARILRNWIGSGAS
+2667 LRNKLSIAQTETGARLYEYDSHERFGGAVAHRINCGIPRPVGRELRDLIGAGAI
-2682 NKMIPWPCL
+2682 NKRIPVACMHG
-2691 AASKAHM
+2691 SRAHL
-2698 IGLLVGLLSTDG
+2698 IGLLVGLLATDG
-2710 SIGYSFAVSKKTAQK
+2710 CIHCGTKAPKGKKTVAK
-2725 TISYNTTS
+2725 SIVMHTTS
-2733 PYLRDGI
+2733 PLLRDGI
-2740 QQLAARLGIRTSAHP
+2740 QQICKQLGVRTSASP
-2755 YRGPHSTTDC
+2755 YKGVNSVHTCYAIALSITDTARL
-2765 YLITFAISDVVNLY
+2765 YRKEPKFRMLDSVDQASLERIVESLENSD
-2779 QQNKLFRLIHKESQE
+2779 
-2794 RLELIVRDVLNAMQ
+2794 A
-2808 PDTFDIVPYP
+2808 PDKYDLVPFP
-2818 YHLVCELT
+2818 RQLRSELT
-2826 YSGATRITGNA
+2826 YAGIGGQGKKHHIVRASEITTYDQRGSMPRTIALQMVETLRNVDWTQYTQNLYIA
-2837 SDNTRMKK
+2837 KEK
-2845 VGYMNR
+2845 R
-2851 TYARR
+2851 TY
-2856 MAQCLRNADWDH
+2856 
-2868 YTDPVALKKADRTG
+2868 
-2882 HTPQCAKQLAL
+2882 HTPEQAAAL
-2893 EWCELVENTAI
+2893 VAAWCDIVENTEI
-2904 TWSHV
+2904 GWRNVV
-2909 DSAEFYGI
+2909 DVQPAGVM
-2917 DDAWDLTVP
+2917 DAWDLTVP

>member
-95 ENLAYEKPKRQ
+95 ENLEYEKPKRQ

-484 RKPLEIHQYPYD
+484 RKPLEIHQYLYD

-557 KTVALASLTVDN
+557 KTVVLASLTVDN

-672 ADLNERIP
+672 ADPNERIP

-722 NRTLMGCLH
+722 NRTLMG
-731 PDTILCIYRNGERL
+731 
-745 HIYAKEYLTQSKAGD
+745 
-760 MVLSL
+760 
-765 DEQMNP
+765 
-771 CFRPV
+771 
-776 RQVLDVHQDLDVYE
+776 
-790 VKTATGKTVV
+790 
-800 VNGNHKWLTFTNKN
+800 
-814 DHCELLPT
+814 
-822 TDLRRDMFV
+822 
-831 PVEDSRMRSDDN
+831 
-843 QQQKLVFPAL
+843 
-853 ARQLSDALDCWELTE
+853 
-868 DVAWVLGLYAAEG
+868 
-881 HAAHTDDATGKTR
+881 
-894 RTGIEIACVR
+894 
-904 KEIRERAMNILT
+904 
-916 NQMNVH
+916 
-922 VTIGKQARYP
+922 
-932 EGCSVRVLRSQI
+932 
-944 GQLFAQ
+944 
-950 LFGETAATKRVPACI
+950 
-965 FQSTRACQVAFLMGY
+965 
-980 LDGDGA
+980 
-986 VAYERG
+986 
-992 RVRVSC
+992 
-998 TTISEQ
+998 
-1004 LAIDI
+1004 
-1009 AAIMRMLGIH
+1009 
-1019 AFYSVSRNQNGF
+1019 
-1031 VYRVE
+1031 
-1036 ISKSDFEK
+1036 
-1044 LGTFTHSEKA
+1044 
-1054 ARMLKCDGQYR
+1054 
-1065 RHALRAPYTADMY
+1065 
-1078 QACLTKFGGR
+1078 
-1088 STELKRV
+1088 
-1095 RTGSI
+1095 
-1100 SADFFK
+1100 
-1106 DNGIHVSTIL
+1106 
-1116 EHVEWERIVSVTPA
+1116 
-1130 GTAEY
+1130 
-1135 LVDLDVD
+1135 
-1142 DNVYML
+1142 
-1148 ANGVFTHNS
+1148 S

-1181 DGTQTTTERYIGKY
+1181 DGTQTTTEKYIGKY

-1240 ITNHPVVQPGQKV
+1240 ITNHPVVQLGQKV

-1368 RDQSTR
+1368 KDQSTR

-1808 KEEMLRDAQ
+1808 KEEMLRDSQ

-2038 KNLQPVP
+2038 KHLQPVP

-2103 VGIDGLRDALEHL
+2103 VGIDGLQDALEHL

-2170 PLRYRPVSKMAND
+2170 PPRYRPVSKMAND

-2220 TSLYRALEAV
+2220 TSLYQALEAV

-2327 RTPEARKLLEES
+2327 RTPEARKLLEEA

-2387 DHDGDSVKNLTMIGI
+2387 DHDGDSIWNLVSIACKL
-2402 DLNILKQFFEKNHNR
+2402 DSLKQIFKENGNA
-2417 PLSSSDS
+2417 PLIFSENS
-2424 VVYWMIEQL
+2424 VSCMSE
-2433 QHKSSDTTNER
+2433 TTTGGT
-2444 VESMFDGATKLT
+2444 MLK
-2456 TAWCAIALENLPTVE
+2456 E
-2471 GSAIQKSD
+2471 GSQIYDVNHITVAIEDIPIIPESHRVDD
-2479 NVIEWDVPDG
+2479 NGNEEWDVPEG
-2489 YYASTLDPVTHEQ
+2489 FFVYTMEREEGACGLAP
-2502 KAVRITKISKH
+2502 ITKKSLHKNIQ
-2513 MNLRMYHVTHSIGGC
+2513 MFDVTTAVSGA
-2528 YKRVINA
+2528 YTQVITCSA
-2535 SEDHSLITYN
+2535 DKSLVAY
-2545 GMTGQLEKTTPEASV
+2545 A
-2560 GRLIPHIV
+2560 
-2568 PDDGNKPEFCC
+2568 DDGTLALMTPAEVKGHPIPYLVATDTGNAPGFCA
-2579 KYIDLGCK
+2579 KYIKIGTQQSLSFDLG
-2587 VPLGYQLGIVLGAI
+2587 VFIGAM
-2601 LGDGWVDAN
+2601 LGDGWVDSQDGAW
-2610 DVVRIAANDDSIRA
+2610 IAAEHPDIQN
-2624 KLLELCALGKTLPVS
+2624 ALIDL
-2639 RDAESFSYKAGQ
+2639 
-2651 AFSDADKQRI
+2651 
-2661 TVYLPR
+2661 
-2667 EKARILRNWIGSGAS
+2667 LRNKLSIAQTEAGARLYEYDSHERFGGAVAHRINCGIPRPVGRELRDLIGTGAI
-2682 NKMIPWPCL
+2682 NKRIPVACMHG
-2691 AASKAHM
+2691 SRAHL
-2698 IGLLVGLLSTDG
+2698 IGLLVGLLATDG
-2710 SIGYSFAVSKKTAQK
+2710 CIHCGTKAPRGKKTVAK
-2725 TISYNTTS
+2725 SIVMHTTS
-2733 PYLRDGI
+2733 PLLRDGI
-2740 QQLAARLGIRTSAHP
+2740 QQICKQLGVRTTASPYKGVNSVHTCYAIALSITDTARL
-2755 YRGPHSTTDC
+2755 YRKEPKFRMLDSVDQAS
-2765 YLITFAISDVVNLY
+2765 LERIVESLENSD
-2779 QQNKLFRLIHKESQE
+2779 
-2794 RLELIVRDVLNAMQ
+2794 A
-2808 PDTFDIVPYP
+2808 PDKYDLVPFP
-2818 YHLVCELT
+2818 RQLRSELT
-2826 YSGATRITGNA
+2826 YAGIGGQGKKHHIVRASEITTYDQRGSMPRTIALQMVETLRNVDWTQYTQNLYIA
-2837 SDNTRMKK
+2837 KEK
-2845 VGYMNR
+2845 R
-2851 TYARR
+2851 TY
-2856 MAQCLRNADWDH
+2856 
-2868 YTDPVALKKADRTG
+2868 
-2882 HTPQCAKQLAL
+2882 HTPEQAAAL
-2893 EWCELVENTAI
+2893 VAAWCDIVENTEI
-2904 TWSHV
+2904 GWRNVV
-2909 DSAEFYGI
+2909 DVQPAGVM
-2917 DDAWDLTVP
+2917 DAWDLTVP

>member
-642 MRTKDGSVNYVD
+642 MRTQDGSVNYVD

-672 ADLNERIP
+672 ADPNERIP

-722 NRTLMGCLH
+722 NRTLMG
-731 PDTILCIYRNGERL
+731 
-745 HIYAKEYLTQSKAGD
+745 
-760 MVLSL
+760 
-765 DEQMNP
+765 
-771 CFRPV
+771 
-776 RQVLDVHQDLDVYE
+776 
-790 VKTATGKTVV
+790 
-800 VNGNHKWLTFTNKN
+800 
-814 DHCELLPT
+814 
-822 TDLRRDMFV
+822 
-831 PVEDSRMRSDDN
+831 
-843 QQQKLVFPAL
+843 
-853 ARQLSDALDCWELTE
+853 
-868 DVAWVLGLYAAEG
+868 
-881 HAAHTDDATGKTR
+881 
-894 RTGIEIACVR
+894 
-904 KEIRERAMNILT
+904 
-916 NQMNVH
+916 
-922 VTIGKQARYP
+922 
-932 EGCSVRVLRSQI
+932 
-944 GQLFAQ
+944 
-950 LFGETAATKRVPACI
+950 
-965 FQSTRACQVAFLMGY
+965 
-980 LDGDGA
+980 
-986 VAYERG
+986 
-992 RVRVSC
+992 
-998 TTISEQ
+998 
-1004 LAIDI
+1004 
-1009 AAIMRMLGIH
+1009 
-1019 AFYSVSRNQNGF
+1019 
-1031 VYRVE
+1031 
-1036 ISKSDFEK
+1036 
-1044 LGTFTHSEKA
+1044 
-1054 ARMLKCDGQYR
+1054 
-1065 RHALRAPYTADMY
+1065 
-1078 QACLTKFGGR
+1078 
-1088 STELKRV
+1088 
-1095 RTGSI
+1095 
-1100 SADFFK
+1100 
-1106 DNGIHVSTIL
+1106 
-1116 EHVEWERIVSVTPA
+1116 
-1130 GTAEY
+1130 
-1135 LVDLDVD
+1135 
-1142 DNVYML
+1142 
-1148 ANGVFTHNS
+1148 S

-2038 KNLQPVP
+2038 KHLQPVP

-2094 KGERQVNGK
+2094 KGERQINGK

-2170 PLRYRPVSKMAND
+2170 PPRYRPVSKMAND

-2220 TSLYRALEAV
+2220 TSLYQALEAV

-2327 RTPEARKLLEES
+2327 RTPEARKLLEEA

-2387 DHDGDSVKNLTMIGI
+2387 DHDGDSVKNLTTIGI
-2402 DLNILKQFFEKNHNR
+2402 NLNTLKQYFEKSRNR
-2417 PLSSSDS
+2417 PLNSFES
-2424 VVYWMIEQL
+2424 VIYWMVEQL
-2433 QHKSSDTTNER
+2433 QQEPSNAMNER
-2444 VESMFDGATKLT
+2444 VDTMFDGTTKLT
-2456 TAWCAIALENLPTVE
+2456 TAWCSMALENLPTVE
-2471 GSAIQKSD
+2471 GSAVQKSD
-2479 NVIEWDVPDG
+2479 NVIEWDVPEG
-2489 YYASTLDPVTHEQ
+2489 YYASTLDPITHEQ
-2502 KAVRITKISKH
+2502 KAMPITKVSKH
-2513 MNLRMYHVTHSIGGC
+2513 MNLRMYHVTHSVGGS

-2545 GMTGQLEKTTPEASV
+2545 TMTGQLEKTTPEASV
-2560 GRLIPHIV
+2560 GRMIPHIV
-2568 PDDGNKPEFCC
+2568 PDDGNRPELCC
-2579 KYIDLGCK
+2579 KYIDLGSQ
-2587 VPLGYQLGIVLGAI
+2587 VPLSYQLGIVLGAI

-2610 DVVRIAANDDSIRA
+2610 DVVRIAANDESIRK
-2624 KLLELCALGKTLPVS
+2624 KLLELCAVGKTLPVL
-2639 RDAESFSYKAGQ
+2639 RDAESFSYEAVQ
-2651 AFSDADKQRI
+2651 AFSDADKWRI
-2661 TVYLPR
+2661 TVYMGK
-2667 EKARILRNWIGSGAS
+2667 EKARVLRNWIGSGAS

-2710 SIGYSFAVSKKTAQK
+2710 SIGYSFARSKTAAQK
-2725 TISYNTTS
+2725 TVSYNTTS

-2740 QQLAARLGIRTSAHP
+2740 QQLATRLGIRTSIHP

-2765 YLITFAISDVVNLY
+2765 YLISFSIGDITRLY

-2794 RLELIVRDVLNAMQ
+2794 RLEWIVRDVSNATQ

-2818 YHLVCELT
+2818 HYLVCELT
-2826 YSGATRITGNA
+2826 YAGATRITGNA

-2851 TYARR
+2851 TYALR
-2856 MAQCLRNADWDH
+2856 MAERLRSANWDD
-2868 YTDPVALKKADRTG
+2868 YSDPVALKKTDRTG
-2882 HTPQCAKQLAL
+2882 HTPQQAKQLAMA
-2893 EWCELVENTAI
+2893 WCELVENTAI

-2909 DSAEFYGI
+2909 DSVEFYGT

>member
-51 QIASNQDVYD
+51 QIASDQDVYD

-557 KTVALASLTVDN
+557 KTVVLASLTVDN

-575 FHQSEIQRVPYN
+575 FHRSEIQRVPYN

-642 MRTKDGSVNYVD
+642 MRTQDGSVNYVD

-672 ADLNERIP
+672 ADPNERIP

-722 NRTLMGCLH
+722 NRTLMG
-731 PDTILCIYRNGERL
+731 
-745 HIYAKEYLTQSKAGD
+745 
-760 MVLSL
+760 
-765 DEQMNP
+765 
-771 CFRPV
+771 
-776 RQVLDVHQDLDVYE
+776 
-790 VKTATGKTVV
+790 
-800 VNGNHKWLTFTNKN
+800 
-814 DHCELLPT
+814 
-822 TDLRRDMFV
+822 
-831 PVEDSRMRSDDN
+831 
-843 QQQKLVFPAL
+843 
-853 ARQLSDALDCWELTE
+853 
-868 DVAWVLGLYAAEG
+868 
-881 HAAHTDDATGKTR
+881 
-894 RTGIEIACVR
+894 
-904 KEIRERAMNILT
+904 
-916 NQMNVH
+916 
-922 VTIGKQARYP
+922 
-932 EGCSVRVLRSQI
+932 
-944 GQLFAQ
+944 
-950 LFGETAATKRVPACI
+950 
-965 FQSTRACQVAFLMGY
+965 
-980 LDGDGA
+980 
-986 VAYERG
+986 
-992 RVRVSC
+992 
-998 TTISEQ
+998 
-1004 LAIDI
+1004 
-1009 AAIMRMLGIH
+1009 
-1019 AFYSVSRNQNGF
+1019 
-1031 VYRVE
+1031 
-1036 ISKSDFEK
+1036 
-1044 LGTFTHSEKA
+1044 
-1054 ARMLKCDGQYR
+1054 
-1065 RHALRAPYTADMY
+1065 
-1078 QACLTKFGGR
+1078 
-1088 STELKRV
+1088 
-1095 RTGSI
+1095 
-1100 SADFFK
+1100 
-1106 DNGIHVSTIL
+1106 
-1116 EHVEWERIVSVTPA
+1116 
-1130 GTAEY
+1130 
-1135 LVDLDVD
+1135 
-1142 DNVYML
+1142 
-1148 ANGVFTHNS
+1148 S

-1207 LSVEPDSIVM
+1207 LSVDPDSIVM
-1217 RGTDGKKYEIDLYHN
+1217 KGTDGKKYEIDLYHN

-1253 KANEILAPSNYTD
+1253 KANDILAPSNYTD

-1678 VQTVQ
+1678 VQMVQ

-1698 VQQTARAKELLDT
+1698 AHQTARAKELLDT

-1808 KEEMLRDAQ
+1808 KEEMLRDSQ

-2017 DQDIKK
+2017 DRDIKK

-2038 KNLQPVP
+2038 KHLQPVP

-2170 PLRYRPVSKMAND
+2170 PPRYRPVSKMAND

-2327 RTPEARKLLEES
+2327 RTPEARKLLEEA

-2387 DHDGDSVKNLTMIGI
+2387 DHDGDSIWNLVRIACKL
-2402 DLNILKQFFEKNHNR
+2402 DNLKQIFKENGNV
-2417 PLSSSDS
+2417 PLIFSENS
-2424 VVYWMIEQL
+2424 VSCMSE
-2433 QHKSSDTTNER
+2433 TT
-2444 VESMFDGATKLT
+2444 T
-2456 TAWCAIALENLPTVE
+2456 TGGTMLKE
-2471 GSAIQKSD
+2471 GSQIHDVNHITVAIEDIPIIPESCRVDD
-2479 NVIEWDVPDG
+2479 NGNEEWDVPEG
-2489 YYASTLDPVTHEQ
+2489 FFVYTMEREEGACGLAP
-2502 KAVRITKISKH
+2502 ITKKSLHKNIQ
-2513 MNLRMYHVTHSIGGC
+2513 MFDVTTAVSGA
-2528 YKRVINA
+2528 YTQVITCSA
-2535 SEDHSLITYN
+2535 DKSLVAY
-2545 GMTGQLEKTTPEASV
+2545 A
-2560 GRLIPHIV
+2560 
-2568 PDDGNKPEFCC
+2568 DDGTLALMAPAEVKGHPIPYLVATDTGNAPGFCA
-2579 KYIDLGCK
+2579 KYIKIGTQQSLSFDLG
-2587 VPLGYQLGIVLGAI
+2587 VFIGAM
-2601 LGDGWVDAN
+2601 LGDGWVDSQDGAW
-2610 DVVRIAANDDSIRA
+2610 IAAEHPDIQN
-2624 KLLELCALGKTLPVS
+2624 ALIDL
-2639 RDAESFSYKAGQ
+2639 
-2651 AFSDADKQRI
+2651 
-2661 TVYLPR
+2661 
-2667 EKARILRNWIGSGAS
+2667 LRNKLSIAQTETGARLYEYDSHERFGGAVAHRINCGIPRPVGRELRDLIGAGAI
-2682 NKMIPWPCL
+2682 NKRIPVACMHG
-2691 AASKAHM
+2691 SRAHL
-2698 IGLLVGLLSTDG
+2698 IGLLVGLLATDG
-2710 SIGYSFAVSKKTAQK
+2710 CIHCGTKAPKGKKTVAK
-2725 TISYNTTS
+2725 SIVMHTTS
-2733 PYLRDGI
+2733 PLLRDGI
-2740 QQLAARLGIRTSAHP
+2740 QQICKQLGVRTSASP
-2755 YRGPHSTTDC
+2755 YKGVNSIHTCYAIALSITD
-2765 YLITFAISDVVNLY
+2765 TARLY
-2779 QQNKLFRLIHKESQE
+2779 RKESKFRMLDSVDQASLE
-2794 RLELIVRDVLNAMQ
+2794 RIVESLENSDA
-2808 PDTFDIVPYP
+2808 PDKYDLVPFP
-2818 YHLVCELT
+2818 RQLRSELT
-2826 YSGATRITGNA
+2826 YAGIGGQGKKHHIVRASEITTYDQRGSMPRTIALQMVETLRSVDWTQYTQNLYIA
-2837 SDNTRMKK
+2837 KEK
-2845 VGYMNR
+2845 R
-2851 TYARR
+2851 TY
-2856 MAQCLRNADWDH
+2856 
-2868 YTDPVALKKADRTG
+2868 
-2882 HTPQCAKQLAL
+2882 HTPEQAAAL
-2893 EWCELVENTAI
+2893 VTAWCDIVENTEI
-2904 TWSHV
+2904 GWRNVV
-2909 DSAEFYGI
+2909 DVQPAGVM
-2917 DDAWDLTVP
+2917 DAWDLTVP

-2993 RPDQKPVRFRSAA
+2993 RSDQKPVRFRSAA

>member
-32 LLAQRPARTS
+32 MLAQRPARTS

-51 QIASNQDVYD
+51 QIASAQDVYD

-74 NVKQAVLSRFP
+74 NVRQAVLSRFP

-226 MLRAAGMSED
+226 MLRAAGVSED

-261 DGNKR
+261 DENKK
-266 AVTTMNEYRD
+266 AVTTMTEYRN

-371 DVGPGEFQPHVDS
+371 DVEPGEFQPHIDS

-425 AESRGVQDSFAGFI
+425 AESRGVQDIFAGFI
-439 DPIRCFAVG
+439 DHIRCFAVG

-557 KTVALASLTVDN
+557 KTVVLASLTVDN

-642 MRTKDGSVNYVD
+642 MRTQDGSVNYVD

-672 ADLNERIP
+672 ADPNERIP

-722 NRTLMGCLH
+722 NRTLMG
-731 PDTILCIYRNGERL
+731 
-745 HIYAKEYLTQSKAGD
+745 
-760 MVLSL
+760 
-765 DEQMNP
+765 
-771 CFRPV
+771 
-776 RQVLDVHQDLDVYE
+776 
-790 VKTATGKTVV
+790 
-800 VNGNHKWLTFTNKN
+800 
-814 DHCELLPT
+814 
-822 TDLRRDMFV
+822 
-831 PVEDSRMRSDDN
+831 
-843 QQQKLVFPAL
+843 
-853 ARQLSDALDCWELTE
+853 
-868 DVAWVLGLYAAEG
+868 
-881 HAAHTDDATGKTR
+881 
-894 RTGIEIACVR
+894 
-904 KEIRERAMNILT
+904 
-916 NQMNVH
+916 
-922 VTIGKQARYP
+922 
-932 EGCSVRVLRSQI
+932 
-944 GQLFAQ
+944 
-950 LFGETAATKRVPACI
+950 
-965 FQSTRACQVAFLMGY
+965 
-980 LDGDGA
+980 
-986 VAYERG
+986 
-992 RVRVSC
+992 
-998 TTISEQ
+998 
-1004 LAIDI
+1004 
-1009 AAIMRMLGIH
+1009 
-1019 AFYSVSRNQNGF
+1019 
-1031 VYRVE
+1031 
-1036 ISKSDFEK
+1036 
-1044 LGTFTHSEKA
+1044 
-1054 ARMLKCDGQYR
+1054 
-1065 RHALRAPYTADMY
+1065 
-1078 QACLTKFGGR
+1078 
-1088 STELKRV
+1088 
-1095 RTGSI
+1095 
-1100 SADFFK
+1100 
-1106 DNGIHVSTIL
+1106 
-1116 EHVEWERIVSVTPA
+1116 
-1130 GTAEY
+1130 
-1135 LVDLDVD
+1135 
-1142 DNVYML
+1142 
-1148 ANGVFTHNS
+1148 S

-1313 GDVTPDIEYGKQ
+1313 GDVTSDIEYGKQ

-1368 RDQSTR
+1368 KDQSTR

-1583 VSCYDEDTMVYTDQ
+1583 VSCYDEDTTVFTDQ

-1683 GYAWLHQVAAPHRDL
+1683 GYAWLHPVAAPHRDL
-1698 VQQTARAKELLDT
+1698 AHQTARAKELLDT

-1736 HAIIE
+1736 HAVIE

-1762 SKQRAREDGY
+1762 SKQRAKEDGY

-1808 KEEMLRDAQ
+1808 KEEMLRDSQ

-2017 DQDIKK
+2017 DRDIKK

-2038 KNLQPVP
+2038 KHLQPVP

-2094 KGERQVNGK
+2094 KGERQINGK

-2116 DIDKELRLAKQT
+2116 DIDKELHLAKQT

-2147 ALQPMADAGVKPT
+2147 ALQPMVDAGVKPT

-2170 PLRYRPVSKMAND
+2170 PPRYRPVSKMAND

-2220 TSLYRALEAV
+2220 TSLYQALEAV

-2354 KYGIMGF
+2354 RYGIMGF

-2387 DHDGDSVKNLTMIGI
+2387 DHDGDSIWNLVRIACKL
-2402 DLNILKQFFEKNHNR
+2402 DNLKQIFKENGNA
-2417 PLSSSDS
+2417 PLIFSENS
-2424 VVYWMIEQL
+2424 VSCMSE
-2433 QHKSSDTTNER
+2433 TT
-2444 VESMFDGATKLT
+2444 T
-2456 TAWCAIALENLPTVE
+2456 TGGTMLKE
-2471 GSAIQKSD
+2471 GSQIYDVNHITVAIEDIPIIPESHRVDD
-2479 NVIEWDVPDG
+2479 NGNEEWDVPEG
-2489 YYASTLDPVTHEQ
+2489 FFVYTMEREEGACGLAP
-2502 KAVRITKISKH
+2502 ITKKSLHKNIQ
-2513 MNLRMYHVTHSIGGC
+2513 MFDVTTAVSGA
-2528 YKRVINA
+2528 YTQVITCSA
-2535 SEDHSLITYN
+2535 DKSLVAY
-2545 GMTGQLEKTTPEASV
+2545 A
-2560 GRLIPHIV
+2560 
-2568 PDDGNKPEFCC
+2568 DDGTLALMTPAEVKGHPIPYLVATDTGNAPGFCA
-2579 KYIDLGCK
+2579 KYIKIGTQQSLSFDLG
-2587 VPLGYQLGIVLGAI
+2587 VFIGAM
-2601 LGDGWVDAN
+2601 LGDGWVDSQDGAW
-2610 DVVRIAANDDSIRA
+2610 IAAEHPDIQN
-2624 KLLELCALGKTLPVS
+2624 ALIDL
-2639 RDAESFSYKAGQ
+2639 
-2651 AFSDADKQRI
+2651 
-2661 TVYLPR
+2661 
-2667 EKARILRNWIGSGAS
+2667 LRNKLSIAQTEAGARLYEYDSHERFGGAVAHRINCGIPRPVGRELRDLIGAGAI
-2682 NKMIPWPCL
+2682 NKRIPVACMHG
-2691 AASKAHM
+2691 SRAHL
-2698 IGLLVGLLSTDG
+2698 IGLLVGLLATDG
-2710 SIGYSFAVSKKTAQK
+2710 CIHCGTKAPKGKKTVAK
-2725 TISYNTTS
+2725 SIVMHTTS
-2733 PYLRDGI
+2733 PLLRDGI
-2740 QQLAARLGIRTSAHP
+2740 QQICKQLGVRTSASP
-2755 YRGPHSTTDC
+2755 YKGVNSIHTCYAIALSITD
-2765 YLITFAISDVVNLY
+2765 TARLY
-2779 QQNKLFRLIHKESQE
+2779 RKESKFRMLDSVDQASLE
-2794 RLELIVRDVLNAMQ
+2794 RIVESLENSDA
-2808 PDTFDIVPYP
+2808 PDKYDLVPFP
-2818 YHLVCELT
+2818 RQLRSELT
-2826 YSGATRITGNA
+2826 YAGIGGQGKKHHIVRASEITTYDQRGSMPRTIALQMVETLRNVDWTQYTQNLYIA
-2837 SDNTRMKK
+2837 KEK
-2845 VGYMNR
+2845 R
-2851 TYARR
+2851 TY
-2856 MAQCLRNADWDH
+2856 
-2868 YTDPVALKKADRTG
+2868 
-2882 HTPQCAKQLAL
+2882 HTPEQAAAL
-2893 EWCELVENTAI
+2893 VAAWCDIVENTEI
-2904 TWSHV
+2904 GWRNVV
-2909 DSAEFYGI
+2909 DVQPAGVM
-2917 DDAWDLTVP
+2917 DAWDLTVP

>member
-642 MRTKDGSVNYVD
+642 MRTQDGSVNYVD

-672 ADLNERIP
+672 ADPNERIP

-722 NRTLMGCLH
+722 NRTLMG
-731 PDTILCIYRNGERL
+731 
-745 HIYAKEYLTQSKAGD
+745 
-760 MVLSL
+760 
-765 DEQMNP
+765 
-771 CFRPV
+771 
-776 RQVLDVHQDLDVYE
+776 
-790 VKTATGKTVV
+790 
-800 VNGNHKWLTFTNKN
+800 
-814 DHCELLPT
+814 
-822 TDLRRDMFV
+822 
-831 PVEDSRMRSDDN
+831 
-843 QQQKLVFPAL
+843 
-853 ARQLSDALDCWELTE
+853 
-868 DVAWVLGLYAAEG
+868 
-881 HAAHTDDATGKTR
+881 
-894 RTGIEIACVR
+894 
-904 KEIRERAMNILT
+904 
-916 NQMNVH
+916 
-922 VTIGKQARYP
+922 
-932 EGCSVRVLRSQI
+932 
-944 GQLFAQ
+944 
-950 LFGETAATKRVPACI
+950 
-965 FQSTRACQVAFLMGY
+965 
-980 LDGDGA
+980 
-986 VAYERG
+986 
-992 RVRVSC
+992 
-998 TTISEQ
+998 
-1004 LAIDI
+1004 
-1009 AAIMRMLGIH
+1009 
-1019 AFYSVSRNQNGF
+1019 
-1031 VYRVE
+1031 
-1036 ISKSDFEK
+1036 
-1044 LGTFTHSEKA
+1044 
-1054 ARMLKCDGQYR
+1054 
-1065 RHALRAPYTADMY
+1065 
-1078 QACLTKFGGR
+1078 
-1088 STELKRV
+1088 
-1095 RTGSI
+1095 
-1100 SADFFK
+1100 
-1106 DNGIHVSTIL
+1106 
-1116 EHVEWERIVSVTPA
+1116 
-1130 GTAEY
+1130 
-1135 LVDLDVD
+1135 
-1142 DNVYML
+1142 
-1148 ANGVFTHNS
+1148 S

-1612 VLDPASNT
+1612 VLDPVSNT

-1683 GYAWLHQVAAPHRDL
+1683 GYAWLHPVAAPHCDL
-1698 VQQTARAKELLDT
+1698 AHQTARAKELLDT

-1741 QEQQYSR
+1741 QEQQYYR

-1808 KEEMLRDAQ
+1808 KEEMLRDSQ

-2170 PLRYRPVSKMAND
+2170 PPRYRPVSKMAND

-2220 TSLYRALEAV
+2220 TSLYRALEVV

-2327 RTPEARKLLEES
+2327 RTPEARKLLEEA

-2979 QAEFLQGLYLGTRS
+2979 QVEFLQGLYLGTRS

>member
-1 MDTPAAF
+1 MGTPAAF

-32 LLAQRPARTS
+32 MLAQRPARTS

-51 QIASNQDVYD
+51 QIASDQDVYD
-61 PTDFKTVGERIRE
+61 PTDFKTVGERIRD
-74 NVKQAVLSRFP
+74 NVRQAVLSRFP

-245 LYQMNLSKYGR
+245 LYQMNLKKYGR

-261 DGNKR
+261 DENKK
-266 AVTTMNEYRD
+266 AVTTMTEYRN

-371 DVGPGEFQPHVDS
+371 DVEPGEFQPHIDS

-672 ADLNERIP
+672 ADPNERIP

-731 PDTILCIYRNGERL
+731 PDTLLCIYRNGERL

-790 VKTATGKTVV
+790 VKTATGKTIV
-800 VNGNHKWLTFTNKN
+800 VNGNHKWLTFINKN
-814 DHCELLPT
+814 DHCELLT
-822 TDLRRDMFV
+822 TADLRKDTYI
-831 PVEDSRMRSDDN
+831 P
-843 QQQKLVFPAL
+843 
-853 ARQLSDALDCWELTE
+853 
-868 DVAWVLGLYAAEG
+868 
-881 HAAHTDDATGKTR
+881 TD
-894 RTGIEIACVR
+894 
-904 KEIRERAMNILT
+904 
-916 NQMNVH
+916 
-922 VTIGKQARYP
+922 
-932 EGCSVRVLRSQI
+932 
-944 GQLFAQ
+944 
-950 LFGETAATKRVPACI
+950 
-965 FQSTRACQVAFLMGY
+965 
-980 LDGDGA
+980 
-986 VAYERG
+986 
-992 RVRVSC
+992 
-998 TTISEQ
+998 
-1004 LAIDI
+1004 
-1009 AAIMRMLGIH
+1009 
-1019 AFYSVSRNQNGF
+1019 
-1031 VYRVE
+1031 
-1036 ISKSDFEK
+1036 
-1044 LGTFTHSEKA
+1044 
-1054 ARMLKCDGQYR
+1054 
-1065 RHALRAPYTADMY
+1065 
-1078 QACLTKFGGR
+1078 GG
-1088 STELKRV
+1088 
-1095 RTGSI
+1095 
-1100 SADFFK
+1100 
-1106 DNGIHVSTIL
+1106 
-1116 EHVEWERIVSVTPA
+1116 WERIVSVTPA

-1313 GDVTPDIEYGKQ
+1313 GDVTSDIEYGKQ

-1368 RDQSTR
+1368 KDQSTR

-1424 DEETQIFTDRGWLY
+1424 DEKTQIFTDRGWLY

-1583 VSCYDEDTMVYTDQ
+1583 VSCYDENTTVFTNQ

-1612 VLDPASNT
+1612 VLDPVSNT

-1678 VQTVQ
+1678 VQMVQ
-1683 GYAWLHQVAAPHRDL
+1683 GYAWLHLVAAPYCDL
-1698 VQQTARAKELLDT
+1698 AHQTARAKELLDT

-1808 KEEMLRDAQ
+1808 KEEMLRDSQ

-2001 ISLEEYP
+2001 ISLDEYP
-2008 DRVHMYGAT
+2008 DRIHMYGAT

-2038 KNLQPVP
+2038 KHLQPVP

-2128 LRAPRVPLSKR
+2128 LRAPRVPMSKR

-2170 PLRYRPVSKMAND
+2170 PPRYRPVSKMAND

-2220 TSLYRALEAV
+2220 TSLYQALEAV

-2327 RTPEARKLLEES
+2327 RTPEARKLLEEA

-2387 DHDGDSVKNLTMIGI
+2387 DHDGDSVKNLTTIGI
-2402 DLNILKQFFEKNHNR
+2402 NLNTLKQYFEKSRNR
-2417 PLSSSDS
+2417 PLNSFES
-2424 VVYWMIEQL
+2424 VIYWMVEQL
-2433 QHKSSDTTNER
+2433 QQEPSNAMNER
-2444 VESMFDGATKLT
+2444 VDTMFDGTTKLT
-2456 TAWCAIALENLPTVE
+2456 TAWCSMALENVPTVE
-2471 GSAIQKSD
+2471 GSAVQKSD
-2479 NVIEWDVPDG
+2479 NVIEWDVPEG
-2489 YYASTLDPVTHEQ
+2489 YYASTLDPITHEQ
-2502 KAVRITKISKH
+2502 KAMPITKVSKH
-2513 MNLRMYHVTHSIGGC
+2513 MNLRMYHVTHSVGGS

-2545 GMTGQLEKTTPEASV
+2545 TMTGQLEKTTPEASV
-2560 GRLIPHIV
+2560 GRMIPHIV
-2568 PDDGNKPEFCC
+2568 PDDGNRPELCC
-2579 KYIDLGCK
+2579 KYIDLGSQ
-2587 VPLGYQLGIVLGAI
+2587 VPLSYQLGIVLGAI

-2610 DVVRIAANDDSIRA
+2610 DVVRIAANDESIRK
-2624 KLLELCALGKTLPVS
+2624 KLLELCAVGKTLPVL
-2639 RDAESFSYKAGQ
+2639 RDAESFSYEAVQ
-2651 AFSDADKQRI
+2651 AFSDADKWRI
-2661 TVYLPR
+2661 TVYMGK
-2667 EKARILRNWIGSGAS
+2667 EKARVLRNWIGSGAS

-2710 SIGYSFAVSKKTAQK
+2710 SIGYSFARSKTAAQK
-2725 TISYNTTS
+2725 TVSYNTTS

-2740 QQLAARLGIRTSAHP
+2740 QQLATRLGIRTSIHP

-2765 YLITFAISDVVNLY
+2765 YLISFSIGDITRLY

-2794 RLELIVRDVLNAMQ
+2794 RLEWIVRDVSNATQ

-2818 YHLVCELT
+2818 HYLVCELT
-2826 YSGATRITGNA
+2826 YAGATRITGNA

-2851 TYARR
+2851 TYALR
-2856 MAQCLRNADWDH
+2856 MAERLRSANWDD
-2868 YTDPVALKKADRTG
+2868 YSDPVALKKTDRTG
-2882 HTPQCAKQLAL
+2882 HTPQQAKQLAMA
-2893 EWCELVENTAI
+2893 WCELVENTAI

-2909 DSAEFYGI
+2909 DSVEFYGT

-2993 RPDQKPVRFRSAA
+2993 RPDQKPVRFRSAT

>member
-32 LLAQRPARTS
+32 MLAQRPARTS

-51 QIASNQDVYD
+51 QIASDQDVYD
-61 PTDFKTVGERIRE
+61 PTDFKTVGERIRD
-74 NVKQAVLSRFP
+74 NVRQAVLSRFP

-261 DGNKR
+261 DGNKK
-266 AVTTMNEYRD
+266 AVTTMTEYRN

-371 DVGPGEFQPHVDS
+371 DVEPGEFQPHIDS

-672 ADLNERIP
+672 ADPNERIP

-731 PDTILCIYRNGERL
+731 PDTLLCIYRNNERL
-745 HIYAKEYLTQSKAGD
+745 HVYAKEYLTQLKAGD

-765 DEQMNP
+765 DAQMNP

-776 RQVLDVHQDLDVYE
+776 RQVLAVHQDLDVYE
-790 VKTATGKTVV
+790 VKTTTGKTVV
-800 VNGNHKWLTFTNKN
+800 VNGTHKWLTFTNKN
-814 DHCELLPT
+814 DHCKLLT
-822 TDLRRDMFV
+822 TADLRKDTYI
-831 PVEDSRMRSDDN
+831 P
-843 QQQKLVFPAL
+843 
-853 ARQLSDALDCWELTE
+853 
-868 DVAWVLGLYAAEG
+868 
-881 HAAHTDDATGKTR
+881 TD
-894 RTGIEIACVR
+894 
-904 KEIRERAMNILT
+904 
-916 NQMNVH
+916 
-922 VTIGKQARYP
+922 
-932 EGCSVRVLRSQI
+932 
-944 GQLFAQ
+944 
-950 LFGETAATKRVPACI
+950 
-965 FQSTRACQVAFLMGY
+965 
-980 LDGDGA
+980 
-986 VAYERG
+986 
-992 RVRVSC
+992 
-998 TTISEQ
+998 
-1004 LAIDI
+1004 
-1009 AAIMRMLGIH
+1009 
-1019 AFYSVSRNQNGF
+1019 
-1031 VYRVE
+1031 
-1036 ISKSDFEK
+1036 
-1044 LGTFTHSEKA
+1044 
-1054 ARMLKCDGQYR
+1054 
-1065 RHALRAPYTADMY
+1065 
-1078 QACLTKFGGR
+1078 GG
-1088 STELKRV
+1088 
-1095 RTGSI
+1095 
-1100 SADFFK
+1100 
-1106 DNGIHVSTIL
+1106 
-1116 EHVEWERIVSVTPA
+1116 WERIVSVTPA

-1217 RGTDGKKYEIDLYHN
+1217 KGTDGKKYEIDLYNN

-1253 KANEILAPSNYTD
+1253 KANDILAPSNYTD

-1368 RDQSTR
+1368 KDQSTR

-1583 VSCYDEDTMVYTDQ
+1583 VSCYDEDTTVFTNQ

-1612 VLDPASNT
+1612 VLDPVSNT

-1683 GYAWLHQVAAPHRDL
+1683 GYAWLHPVAAPHCDL
-1698 VQQTARAKELLDT
+1698 AHQTARAKELLDT

-1808 KEEMLRDAQ
+1808 KEEMLRDSQ

-2008 DRVHMYGAT
+2008 DRVHIYGAT
-2017 DQDIKK
+2017 DRDIKK

-2038 KNLQPVP
+2038 KHLQPVP

-2094 KGERQVNGK
+2094 KGERQIDGK

-2170 PLRYRPVSKMAND
+2170 PPRYRPVSKMAND

-2220 TSLYRALEAV
+2220 TSLYQALEAV

-2327 RTPEARKLLEES
+2327 RTPEARKLLEEA

-2387 DHDGDSVKNLTMIGI
+2387 DHDGDSVKNLTTIGI
-2402 DLNILKQFFEKNHNR
+2402 NLNTLKQYFEKSRNR
-2417 PLSSSDS
+2417 PLNSFES
-2424 VVYWMIEQL
+2424 VIYWMVEQL
-2433 QHKSSDTTNER
+2433 QQEPSNAMNER
-2444 VESMFDGATKLT
+2444 VDTMFDGTTKLT
-2456 TAWCAIALENLPTVE
+2456 TAWCSMALENLPTVE
-2471 GSAIQKSD
+2471 GSAVQKSD
-2479 NVIEWDVPDG
+2479 NVIEWDVPEG
-2489 YYASTLDPVTHEQ
+2489 YYASTLDPITHEQ
-2502 KAVRITKISKH
+2502 KAMPITKVSKH
-2513 MNLRMYHVTHSIGGC
+2513 MNLRMYHVTHSVGGS

-2545 GMTGQLEKTTPEASV
+2545 TMTGQLEKTTPEASV
-2560 GRLIPHIV
+2560 GRMIPHIV
-2568 PDDGNKPEFCC
+2568 PDDGNRPELCC
-2579 KYIDLGCK
+2579 KYIDLGSQ
-2587 VPLGYQLGIVLGAI
+2587 VPLSYQLGIVLGAI

-2610 DVVRIAANDDSIRA
+2610 DVVRIAANDESIRK
-2624 KLLELCALGKTLPVS
+2624 KLLELCAVGKTLPVL
-2639 RDAESFSYKAGQ
+2639 RDAESFSYEAVQ
-2651 AFSDADKQRI
+2651 AFSDADKWRI
-2661 TVYLPR
+2661 TVYMGK
-2667 EKARILRNWIGSGAS
+2667 EKARVLRNWIGSGAS

-2710 SIGYSFAVSKKTAQK
+2710 SIGYSFARSKTAAQK
-2725 TISYNTTS
+2725 TVSYNTTS

-2740 QQLAARLGIRTSAHP
+2740 QQLATRLGIRTSIHP

-2765 YLITFAISDVVNLY
+2765 YLISFSIGDITRLY

-2794 RLELIVRDVLNAMQ
+2794 RLEWIVRDVSNATQ

-2818 YHLVCELT
+2818 HYLVCELT
-2826 YSGATRITGNA
+2826 YAGATRITGNA

-2851 TYARR
+2851 TYALR
-2856 MAQCLRNADWDH
+2856 MAERLRSANWDD
-2868 YTDPVALKKADRTG
+2868 YSDPVALKKTDRTG
-2882 HTPQCAKQLAL
+2882 HTPQQAKQLAMA
-2893 EWCELVENTAI
+2893 WCELVENTAI

-2909 DSAEFYGI
+2909 DSVEFYGT

>member
-32 LLAQRPARTS
+32 MLAQRPARTS

-51 QIASNQDVYD
+51 QIASDQDVYD

-74 NVKQAVLSRFP
+74 NVRQAVLSRFP

-226 MLRAAGMSED
+226 MLRAAGVSED

-245 LYQMNLSKYGR
+245 LYQMNLGKYGR

-371 DVGPGEFQPHVDS
+371 DVEPGEFQPHIDS

-509 FVTPNHRMHVIYAS
+509 FVTPNHRMHVLYAS
-523 EMDRGL
+523 AMDRGL

-551 DELLDS
+551 DELLNS

-575 FHQSEIQRVPYN
+575 FHQNEIQRVPYN

-642 MRTKDGSVNYVD
+642 MRTQDGSVNYVD

-672 ADLNERIP
+672 ADPNERIP

-722 NRTLMGCLH
+722 NRTLMG
-731 PDTILCIYRNGERL
+731 
-745 HIYAKEYLTQSKAGD
+745 
-760 MVLSL
+760 
-765 DEQMNP
+765 
-771 CFRPV
+771 
-776 RQVLDVHQDLDVYE
+776 
-790 VKTATGKTVV
+790 
-800 VNGNHKWLTFTNKN
+800 
-814 DHCELLPT
+814 
-822 TDLRRDMFV
+822 
-831 PVEDSRMRSDDN
+831 
-843 QQQKLVFPAL
+843 
-853 ARQLSDALDCWELTE
+853 
-868 DVAWVLGLYAAEG
+868 
-881 HAAHTDDATGKTR
+881 
-894 RTGIEIACVR
+894 
-904 KEIRERAMNILT
+904 
-916 NQMNVH
+916 
-922 VTIGKQARYP
+922 
-932 EGCSVRVLRSQI
+932 
-944 GQLFAQ
+944 
-950 LFGETAATKRVPACI
+950 
-965 FQSTRACQVAFLMGY
+965 
-980 LDGDGA
+980 
-986 VAYERG
+986 
-992 RVRVSC
+992 
-998 TTISEQ
+998 
-1004 LAIDI
+1004 
-1009 AAIMRMLGIH
+1009 
-1019 AFYSVSRNQNGF
+1019 
-1031 VYRVE
+1031 
-1036 ISKSDFEK
+1036 
-1044 LGTFTHSEKA
+1044 
-1054 ARMLKCDGQYR
+1054 
-1065 RHALRAPYTADMY
+1065 
-1078 QACLTKFGGR
+1078 
-1088 STELKRV
+1088 
-1095 RTGSI
+1095 
-1100 SADFFK
+1100 
-1106 DNGIHVSTIL
+1106 
-1116 EHVEWERIVSVTPA
+1116 
-1130 GTAEY
+1130 
-1135 LVDLDVD
+1135 
-1142 DNVYML
+1142 
-1148 ANGVFTHNS
+1148 S

-1181 DGTQTTTERYIGKY
+1181 DGTQTTTEKYIGKY

-1313 GDVTPDIEYGKQ
+1313 GDVTSDIEYGKQ

-1368 RDQSTR
+1368 KDQSTR

-1583 VSCYDEDTMVYTDQ
+1583 VSCYDEDTTVFTDQ

-1612 VLDPASNT
+1612 VLDPVSNT

-1736 HAIIE
+1736 HAVIE

-1762 SKQRAREDGY
+1762 SKQRAKEDGY

-1808 KEEMLRDAQ
+1808 KEEMLRDSQ

-2017 DQDIKK
+2017 DRDIKK

-2038 KNLQPVP
+2038 KHLQPVP

-2094 KGERQVNGK
+2094 KGERQINGK

-2116 DIDKELRLAKQT
+2116 DIDKELRQAKQT

-2170 PLRYRPVSKMAND
+2170 PPRYRPVSKMAND

-2220 TSLYRALEAV
+2220 TSLYQALEAV

-2327 RTPEARKLLEES
+2327 RTPEARKLLEEA

-2387 DHDGDSVKNLTMIGI
+2387 DHDGDSVKNLTTIGI
-2402 DLNILKQFFEKNHNR
+2402 NLNTLKQYFEKSRNR
-2417 PLSSSDS
+2417 PLNSFES
-2424 VVYWMIEQL
+2424 VIYWMVEQL
-2433 QHKSSDTTNER
+2433 QQEPSNAMNER
-2444 VESMFDGATKLT
+2444 VDTMFDGTTKLT
-2456 TAWCAIALENLPTVE
+2456 TAWCSMALENLPTVE
-2471 GSAIQKSD
+2471 GSAVQKSD
-2479 NVIEWDVPDG
+2479 NVIEWDVPEG
-2489 YYASTLDPVTHEQ
+2489 YYASTLDPITHEQ
-2502 KAVRITKISKH
+2502 KAMPITKVSKH
-2513 MNLRMYHVTHSIGGC
+2513 MNLRMYHVTHSVGGS

-2545 GMTGQLEKTTPEASV
+2545 TMTGQLEKTTPEASV
-2560 GRLIPHIV
+2560 GRMIPHIV
-2568 PDDGNKPEFCC
+2568 PDDGNRPELCC
-2579 KYIDLGCK
+2579 KYIDLGSQ
-2587 VPLGYQLGIVLGAI
+2587 VPLSYQLGIVLGAI

-2610 DVVRIAANDDSIRA
+2610 DVVRIAANDESIRK
-2624 KLLELCALGKTLPVS
+2624 KLLELCAVGKTLPVL
-2639 RDAESFSYKAGQ
+2639 RDAESFSYEAVQ
-2651 AFSDADKQRI
+2651 AFSDADKWRI
-2661 TVYLPR
+2661 TVYMGK
-2667 EKARILRNWIGSGAS
+2667 EKARVLRNWIGSGAS

-2710 SIGYSFAVSKKTAQK
+2710 SIGYSFARSKTAAQK
-2725 TISYNTTS
+2725 TVSYNTTS

-2740 QQLAARLGIRTSAHP
+2740 QQLATRLGIRTSIHP

-2765 YLITFAISDVVNLY
+2765 YLISFSIGDITRLY

-2794 RLELIVRDVLNAMQ
+2794 RLEWIVRDVSNATQ

-2818 YHLVCELT
+2818 HYLVCELT
-2826 YSGATRITGNA
+2826 YAGATRITGNA

-2851 TYARR
+2851 TYASR
-2856 MAQCLRNADWDH
+2856 MAERLRSANWDD
-2868 YTDPVALKKADRTG
+2868 YSDPVALKKTDRTG
-2882 HTPQCAKQLAL
+2882 HTPQQAKQLAMA
-2893 EWCELVENTAI
+2893 WCELVENTAI

-2909 DSAEFYGI
+2909 DSVEFYGT

>member
-51 QIASNQDVYD
+51 QIASDQDVYD

-74 NVKQAVLSRFP
+74 NVRQAVLSRFP

-266 AVTTMNEYRD
+266 AVTTMNEYQD

-557 KTVALASLTVDN
+557 KTVVLASLTVDN

-602 KYQESSNILSMNS
+602 KYQESFNILSMNS

-642 MRTKDGSVNYVD
+642 MRTQDGSVNYVD

-672 ADLNERIP
+672 ADPNERIP

-722 NRTLMGCLH
+722 NRTLMG
-731 PDTILCIYRNGERL
+731 
-745 HIYAKEYLTQSKAGD
+745 
-760 MVLSL
+760 
-765 DEQMNP
+765 
-771 CFRPV
+771 
-776 RQVLDVHQDLDVYE
+776 
-790 VKTATGKTVV
+790 
-800 VNGNHKWLTFTNKN
+800 
-814 DHCELLPT
+814 
-822 TDLRRDMFV
+822 
-831 PVEDSRMRSDDN
+831 
-843 QQQKLVFPAL
+843 
-853 ARQLSDALDCWELTE
+853 
-868 DVAWVLGLYAAEG
+868 
-881 HAAHTDDATGKTR
+881 
-894 RTGIEIACVR
+894 
-904 KEIRERAMNILT
+904 
-916 NQMNVH
+916 
-922 VTIGKQARYP
+922 
-932 EGCSVRVLRSQI
+932 
-944 GQLFAQ
+944 
-950 LFGETAATKRVPACI
+950 
-965 FQSTRACQVAFLMGY
+965 
-980 LDGDGA
+980 
-986 VAYERG
+986 
-992 RVRVSC
+992 
-998 TTISEQ
+998 
-1004 LAIDI
+1004 
-1009 AAIMRMLGIH
+1009 
-1019 AFYSVSRNQNGF
+1019 
-1031 VYRVE
+1031 
-1036 ISKSDFEK
+1036 
-1044 LGTFTHSEKA
+1044 
-1054 ARMLKCDGQYR
+1054 
-1065 RHALRAPYTADMY
+1065 
-1078 QACLTKFGGR
+1078 
-1088 STELKRV
+1088 
-1095 RTGSI
+1095 
-1100 SADFFK
+1100 
-1106 DNGIHVSTIL
+1106 
-1116 EHVEWERIVSVTPA
+1116 
-1130 GTAEY
+1130 
-1135 LVDLDVD
+1135 
-1142 DNVYML
+1142 
-1148 ANGVFTHNS
+1148 S

-1612 VLDPASNT
+1612 VLDPVSNT

-1665 KGDTTYQEFGRVN
+1665 KGDNTYQEFGRVN

-1808 KEEMLRDAQ
+1808 KEEMLRDSQ

-2170 PLRYRPVSKMAND
+2170 PPRYRPVSKMAND

-2277 RGVVVPDNSLTIDE
+2277 RGVAVPDNSLTIDE

-2354 KYGIMGF
+2354 RYGIMGF

-2376 TNPNIAKPFGL
+2376 TNPNINKPYGL
-2387 DHDGDSVKNLTMIGI
+2387 DFDGDSVKNLTMIGI

-2610 DVVRIAANDDSIRA
+2610 DVVRIAANGDSIRA
-2624 KLLELCALGKTLPVS
+2624 KLLELCALGKALPVS

-2794 RLELIVRDVLNAMQ
+2794 RLELIVRDVLNATQ

-2851 TYARR
+2851 IYARR

-2882 HTPQCAKQLAL
+2882 HTPQYAKKLAL

-2938 VQDTMNL
+2938 VQDTLNL

>member
-672 ADLNERIP
+672 ADPNERIP

-722 NRTLMGCLH
+722 NRTLMG
-731 PDTILCIYRNGERL
+731 
-745 HIYAKEYLTQSKAGD
+745 
-760 MVLSL
+760 
-765 DEQMNP
+765 
-771 CFRPV
+771 
-776 RQVLDVHQDLDVYE
+776 
-790 VKTATGKTVV
+790 
-800 VNGNHKWLTFTNKN
+800 
-814 DHCELLPT
+814 
-822 TDLRRDMFV
+822 
-831 PVEDSRMRSDDN
+831 
-843 QQQKLVFPAL
+843 
-853 ARQLSDALDCWELTE
+853 
-868 DVAWVLGLYAAEG
+868 
-881 HAAHTDDATGKTR
+881 
-894 RTGIEIACVR
+894 
-904 KEIRERAMNILT
+904 
-916 NQMNVH
+916 
-922 VTIGKQARYP
+922 
-932 EGCSVRVLRSQI
+932 
-944 GQLFAQ
+944 
-950 LFGETAATKRVPACI
+950 
-965 FQSTRACQVAFLMGY
+965 
-980 LDGDGA
+980 
-986 VAYERG
+986 
-992 RVRVSC
+992 
-998 TTISEQ
+998 
-1004 LAIDI
+1004 
-1009 AAIMRMLGIH
+1009 
-1019 AFYSVSRNQNGF
+1019 
-1031 VYRVE
+1031 
-1036 ISKSDFEK
+1036 
-1044 LGTFTHSEKA
+1044 
-1054 ARMLKCDGQYR
+1054 
-1065 RHALRAPYTADMY
+1065 
-1078 QACLTKFGGR
+1078 
-1088 STELKRV
+1088 
-1095 RTGSI
+1095 
-1100 SADFFK
+1100 
-1106 DNGIHVSTIL
+1106 
-1116 EHVEWERIVSVTPA
+1116 
-1130 GTAEY
+1130 
-1135 LVDLDVD
+1135 
-1142 DNVYML
+1142 
-1148 ANGVFTHNS
+1148 S

-1181 DGTQTTTERYIGKY
+1181 DGTQTTTEKYIGKY

-1368 RDQSTR
+1368 KDQSTR

-1612 VLDPASNT
+1612 VLDQVSNT

-2170 PLRYRPVSKMAND
+2170 PPRYRPVSKMAND

-2220 TSLYRALEAV
+2220 TSLYQALEAV

-2327 RTPEARKLLEES
+2327 RTPEARKLLEEA

>member
-672 ADLNERIP
+672 ADPNERIP

-731 PDTILCIYRNGERL
+731 PDTLLCIYRNNERL
-745 HIYAKEYLTQSKAGD
+745 HISAKEYLTQSKAGD

-765 DEQMNP
+765 DAQMNP

-776 RQVLDVHQDLDVYE
+776 RQVLAVHQDLDVYE
-790 VKTATGKTVV
+790 VKTTTGKTVV
-800 VNGNHKWLTFTNKN
+800 VNGTHKWLTFTNKN
-814 DHCELLPT
+814 DHCELLT
-822 TDLRRDMFV
+822 TSDLR
-831 PVEDSRMRSDDN
+831 EDTYI
-843 QQQKLVFPAL
+843 P
-853 ARQLSDALDCWELTE
+853 
-868 DVAWVLGLYAAEG
+868 
-881 HAAHTDDATGKTR
+881 TD
-894 RTGIEIACVR
+894 
-904 KEIRERAMNILT
+904 
-916 NQMNVH
+916 
-922 VTIGKQARYP
+922 
-932 EGCSVRVLRSQI
+932 
-944 GQLFAQ
+944 
-950 LFGETAATKRVPACI
+950 
-965 FQSTRACQVAFLMGY
+965 
-980 LDGDGA
+980 
-986 VAYERG
+986 
-992 RVRVSC
+992 
-998 TTISEQ
+998 
-1004 LAIDI
+1004 
-1009 AAIMRMLGIH
+1009 
-1019 AFYSVSRNQNGF
+1019 
-1031 VYRVE
+1031 
-1036 ISKSDFEK
+1036 
-1044 LGTFTHSEKA
+1044 
-1054 ARMLKCDGQYR
+1054 
-1065 RHALRAPYTADMY
+1065 
-1078 QACLTKFGGR
+1078 GG
-1088 STELKRV
+1088 
-1095 RTGSI
+1095 
-1100 SADFFK
+1100 
-1106 DNGIHVSTIL
+1106 
-1116 EHVEWERIVSVTPA
+1116 WERIVSVTPA

-1368 RDQSTR
+1368 KDQSTR

-1665 KGDTTYQEFGRVN
+1665 KGDSTYQEFGRVN

-1683 GYAWLHQVAAPHRDL
+1683 GYAWLHPVAAPHCDL
-1698 VQQTARAKELLDT
+1698 AHQTARAKELLDT

-1808 KEEMLRDAQ
+1808 KEEMLRDSQ

-2038 KNLQPVP
+2038 KHLQPVP

-2103 VGIDGLRDALEHL
+2103 VGIDGLQDALEHL

-2170 PLRYRPVSKMAND
+2170 PPRYRPVSKMAND

-2220 TSLYRALEAV
+2220 TSLYQALEAV

-2327 RTPEARKLLEES
+2327 RTPEARKLLEEA

-2387 DHDGDSVKNLTMIGI
+2387 DHDGDSIWNLVRIACKL
-2402 DLNILKQFFEKNHNR
+2402 DNLKQIFKENGNA
-2417 PLSSSDS
+2417 PLIFSENS
-2424 VVYWMIEQL
+2424 VSCMSE
-2433 QHKSSDTTNER
+2433 TT
-2444 VESMFDGATKLT
+2444 T
-2456 TAWCAIALENLPTVE
+2456 TTTGGTMLKE
-2471 GSAIQKSD
+2471 GSQIHDVNHITVAIEDIPIIPESRRVDD
-2479 NVIEWDVPDG
+2479 NGNEEWDVPEG
-2489 YYASTLDPVTHEQ
+2489 FFVYTMERAEGACGLAP
-2502 KAVRITKISKH
+2502 ITKKSLHKNIQ
-2513 MNLRMYHVTHSIGGC
+2513 MFDVTTAVSGA
-2528 YKRVINA
+2528 YTQVITCSA
-2535 SEDHSLITYN
+2535 DKSLVAY
-2545 GMTGQLEKTTPEASV
+2545 A
-2560 GRLIPHIV
+2560 
-2568 PDDGNKPEFCC
+2568 DDGTLALMTPAEVKGHPIPYLVATDTGNAPGFCA
-2579 KYIDLGCK
+2579 KYIKIGTQQSLSFDLG
-2587 VPLGYQLGIVLGAI
+2587 VFIGAM
-2601 LGDGWVDAN
+2601 LGDGWVDSQ
-2610 DVVRIAANDDSIRA
+2610 DGVWIAAEHPDIQN
-2624 KLLELCALGKTLPVS
+2624 ALIDL
-2639 RDAESFSYKAGQ
+2639 
-2651 AFSDADKQRI
+2651 
-2661 TVYLPR
+2661 
-2667 EKARILRNWIGSGAS
+2667 LRNKLSIAQTETGARLYEYDSHERFGGAVAHRINCGIPRPVGRELRDLIGAGAI
-2682 NKMIPWPCL
+2682 NKRIPVACMHG
-2691 AASKAHM
+2691 SRAHL
-2698 IGLLVGLLSTDG
+2698 IGLLVGLLATDG
-2710 SIGYSFAVSKKTAQK
+2710 CIHCGTKAPKGKKTVAK
-2725 TISYNTTS
+2725 SIVMHTTS
-2733 PYLRDGI
+2733 PLLRDGI
-2740 QQLAARLGIRTSAHP
+2740 QQICKQLGVRTSASP
-2755 YRGPHSTTDC
+2755 YKGVNSIHTCYAITLSITDTARL
-2765 YLITFAISDVVNLY
+2765 YRKEPKFRMLDSVDQASLERIVESLENSD
-2779 QQNKLFRLIHKESQE
+2779 
-2794 RLELIVRDVLNAMQ
+2794 A
-2808 PDTFDIVPYP
+2808 PDKYDLVPFP
-2818 YHLVCELT
+2818 RQLRSELT
-2826 YSGATRITGNA
+2826 YAGIGGQGKKHHIVRASEITTYDQRGSMPRTIALQMVETLRSVDWTQYTQNLYIA
-2837 SDNTRMKK
+2837 KEK
-2845 VGYMNR
+2845 R
-2851 TYARR
+2851 TY
-2856 MAQCLRNADWDH
+2856 
-2868 YTDPVALKKADRTG
+2868 
-2882 HTPQCAKQLAL
+2882 HTPEQAAAL
-2893 EWCELVENTAI
+2893 VTAWCDIVENTEI
-2904 TWSHV
+2904 GWRNVV
-2909 DSAEFYGI
+2909 DVQPACVM
-2917 DDAWDLTVP
+2917 DAWDLTVP

>member
-32 LLAQRPARTS
+32 MLAQRPARTS

-51 QIASNQDVYD
+51 QIASDQDVYD

-74 NVKQAVLSRFP
+74 NVRQAVLSRFP

-226 MLRAAGMSED
+226 MLRAAGVSED

-245 LYQMNLSKYGR
+245 LYQMNLGKYGR

-290 TTKSTLGVAYDRIT
+290 TTKSTLGVSYDRIT

-371 DVGPGEFQPHVDS
+371 DVEPGEFQPHIDS

-642 MRTKDGSVNYVD
+642 MRTQDGSVNYVD

-672 ADLNERIP
+672 ADPNERIP

-731 PDTILCIYRNGERL
+731 PDTLLCIYRNGERM

-790 VKTATGKTVV
+790 VKTTTGKTVV
-800 VNGNHKWLTFTNKN
+800 VNGTHKWLTFTNKN
-814 DHCELLPT
+814 DHCELLT
-822 TDLRRDMFV
+822 TADLRKDMFI
-831 PVEDSRMRSDDN
+831 PAED
-843 QQQKLVFPAL
+843 
-853 ARQLSDALDCWELTE
+853 
-868 DVAWVLGLYAAEG
+868 G
-881 HAAHTDDATGKTR
+881 
-894 RTGIEIACVR
+894 
-904 KEIRERAMNILT
+904 
-916 NQMNVH
+916 
-922 VTIGKQARYP
+922 
-932 EGCSVRVLRSQI
+932 
-944 GQLFAQ
+944 
-950 LFGETAATKRVPACI
+950 
-965 FQSTRACQVAFLMGY
+965 
-980 LDGDGA
+980 
-986 VAYERG
+986 
-992 RVRVSC
+992 
-998 TTISEQ
+998 
-1004 LAIDI
+1004 
-1009 AAIMRMLGIH
+1009 
-1019 AFYSVSRNQNGF
+1019 
-1031 VYRVE
+1031 
-1036 ISKSDFEK
+1036 
-1044 LGTFTHSEKA
+1044 
-1054 ARMLKCDGQYR
+1054 
-1065 RHALRAPYTADMY
+1065 
-1078 QACLTKFGGR
+1078 
-1088 STELKRV
+1088 
-1095 RTGSI
+1095 
-1100 SADFFK
+1100 
-1106 DNGIHVSTIL
+1106 
-1116 EHVEWERIVSVTPA
+1116 WERIVSVTPA

-1181 DGTQTTTERYIGKY
+1181 DGTQTTTEKYIGKY

-1368 RDQSTR
+1368 KDQSTR

-1583 VSCYDEDTMVYTDQ
+1583 VSCYDEDTTVFTDQ

-1612 VLDPASNT
+1612 VLDPVSNT

-1683 GYAWLHQVAAPHRDL
+1683 GYAWLHPVAAPHRDL
-1698 VQQTARAKELLDT
+1698 AHQTARAKELLDT

-1808 KEEMLRDAQ
+1808 KEEMLRDSQ

-2017 DQDIKK
+2017 DRDIKK

-2038 KNLQPVP
+2038 KHLQPVP

-2094 KGERQVNGK
+2094 KGERQINGK

-2116 DIDKELRLAKQT
+2116 DIDKELHLAKQT

-2170 PLRYRPVSKMAND
+2170 PPRYRPVSKMAND

-2220 TSLYRALEAV
+2220 TSLYQALEAV
-2230 TGLSETDD
+2230 TGLGETDD

-2327 RTPEARKLLEES
+2327 RTPEARKLLEEA

-2387 DHDGDSVKNLTMIGI
+2387 DHDGDSVKNLTTIGI
-2402 DLNILKQFFEKNHNR
+2402 NLNTLKQYFEKSRNR
-2417 PLSSSDS
+2417 PLNSFES
-2424 VVYWMIEQL
+2424 VIYWMVEQL
-2433 QHKSSDTTNER
+2433 QQEPSNAMNER
-2444 VESMFDGATKLT
+2444 VDTMFDGTTKLT
-2456 TAWCAIALENLPTVE
+2456 TAWCSMALENLPTVE
-2471 GSAIQKSD
+2471 GSAVQKSD
-2479 NVIEWDVPDG
+2479 NVIEWDVPEG
-2489 YYASTLDPVTHEQ
+2489 YYASTLDPITHEQ
-2502 KAVRITKISKH
+2502 KAMPITKVSKH
-2513 MNLRMYHVTHSIGGC
+2513 MNLRMYHVTHSVGGS

-2545 GMTGQLEKTTPEASV
+2545 TMTGQLEKTTPEASV
-2560 GRLIPHIV
+2560 GRMIPHIV
-2568 PDDGNKPEFCC
+2568 PDDGNRPELCC
-2579 KYIDLGCK
+2579 KYIDLGSQ
-2587 VPLGYQLGIVLGAI
+2587 VPLSYQLGIVLGAI

-2610 DVVRIAANDDSIRA
+2610 DVVRIAANDESIRK
-2624 KLLELCALGKTLPVS
+2624 KLLELCAVGKTLPVL
-2639 RDAESFSYKAGQ
+2639 RDAESFSYEAVQ
-2651 AFSDADKQRI
+2651 AFSDADKWRI
-2661 TVYLPR
+2661 TVYMGK
-2667 EKARILRNWIGSGAS
+2667 EKARVLRNWIGSGAS

-2710 SIGYSFAVSKKTAQK
+2710 SIGYSFARSKTAAQK
-2725 TISYNTTS
+2725 TVSYNTTS

-2740 QQLAARLGIRTSAHP
+2740 QQLATRLGIRTSIHP

-2765 YLITFAISDVVNLY
+2765 YLISFSIGDITRLY

-2794 RLELIVRDVLNAMQ
+2794 RLEWIVRDVSNATQ

-2818 YHLVCELT
+2818 HYLVCELT
-2826 YSGATRITGNA
+2826 YAGATRITGNA

-2851 TYARR
+2851 TYALR
-2856 MAQCLRNADWDH
+2856 MAERLRSANWDD
-2868 YTDPVALKKADRTG
+2868 YSDPVALKKTDRTG
-2882 HTPQCAKQLAL
+2882 HTPQQAKQLAMA
-2893 EWCELVENTAI
+2893 WCELVENTAI

-2909 DSAEFYGI
+2909 DSVEFYGT

>member
-32 LLAQRPARTS
+32 MLAQRPARTS

-51 QIASNQDVYD
+51 QIASDQDVYD

-74 NVKQAVLSRFP
+74 NVRQAVLSRFP

-208 ETGVLYMT
+208 EAGVLYMT

-226 MLRAAGMSED
+226 MLRAAGVSED

-245 LYQMNLSKYGR
+245 LYQMNLGKYGR

-290 TTKSTLGVAYDRIT
+290 TTKSTLGVSYDRIT

-371 DVGPGEFQPHVDS
+371 DVEPGEFQPHIDS

-642 MRTKDGSVNYVD
+642 MRTQDGSVNYVD

-672 ADLNERIP
+672 ADPNERIP

-731 PDTILCIYRNGERL
+731 PDTLLCIYRNGERM

-790 VKTATGKTVV
+790 VKTTTGKTVV
-800 VNGNHKWLTFTNKN
+800 VNGTHKWLTFTNKN
-814 DHCELLPT
+814 DHCELLT
-822 TDLRRDMFV
+822 TADLRKDMFI
-831 PVEDSRMRSDDN
+831 PAED
-843 QQQKLVFPAL
+843 
-853 ARQLSDALDCWELTE
+853 
-868 DVAWVLGLYAAEG
+868 G
-881 HAAHTDDATGKTR
+881 
-894 RTGIEIACVR
+894 
-904 KEIRERAMNILT
+904 
-916 NQMNVH
+916 
-922 VTIGKQARYP
+922 
-932 EGCSVRVLRSQI
+932 
-944 GQLFAQ
+944 
-950 LFGETAATKRVPACI
+950 
-965 FQSTRACQVAFLMGY
+965 
-980 LDGDGA
+980 
-986 VAYERG
+986 
-992 RVRVSC
+992 
-998 TTISEQ
+998 
-1004 LAIDI
+1004 
-1009 AAIMRMLGIH
+1009 
-1019 AFYSVSRNQNGF
+1019 
-1031 VYRVE
+1031 
-1036 ISKSDFEK
+1036 
-1044 LGTFTHSEKA
+1044 
-1054 ARMLKCDGQYR
+1054 
-1065 RHALRAPYTADMY
+1065 
-1078 QACLTKFGGR
+1078 
-1088 STELKRV
+1088 
-1095 RTGSI
+1095 
-1100 SADFFK
+1100 
-1106 DNGIHVSTIL
+1106 
-1116 EHVEWERIVSVTPA
+1116 WERIVSVTPA

-1181 DGTQTTTERYIGKY
+1181 DGTQTTTEKYIGKY

-1368 RDQSTR
+1368 KDQSTR

-1583 VSCYDEDTMVYTDQ
+1583 VSCYDEDTTVFTDQ

-1612 VLDPASNT
+1612 VLDPVSNT

-1808 KEEMLRDAQ
+1808 KEEMLRDSQ

-2116 DIDKELRLAKQT
+2116 DIDKELRQAKQT

-2147 ALQPMADAGVKPT
+2147 ALQPMVDASVKPI

-2170 PLRYRPVSKMAND
+2170 PPRYRPVSKMAND

-2327 RTPEARKLLEES
+2327 RTPEARKLLEEA

-2387 DHDGDSVKNLTMIGI
+2387 DHDGDSVKNLTTIGI
-2402 DLNILKQFFEKNHNR
+2402 NLNTLKQYFEKSRNR
-2417 PLSSSDS
+2417 PLNSFES
-2424 VVYWMIEQL
+2424 VIYWMVEQL
-2433 QHKSSDTTNER
+2433 QQEPSNAMNER
-2444 VESMFDGATKLT
+2444 VDTMFDGTTKLT
-2456 TAWCAIALENLPTVE
+2456 TAWCSMALENLPTVE
-2471 GSAIQKSD
+2471 GSAVQKSD
-2479 NVIEWDVPDG
+2479 NVIEWDVPEG
-2489 YYASTLDPVTHEQ
+2489 YYASTLDPITHEQ
-2502 KAVRITKISKH
+2502 KAMPITKVSKH
-2513 MNLRMYHVTHSIGGC
+2513 MNLRMYHVTHSVGGS

-2545 GMTGQLEKTTPEASV
+2545 TMTGQLEKTTPEASV
-2560 GRLIPHIV
+2560 GRMIPHIV
-2568 PDDGNKPEFCC
+2568 PDDGNRPELCC
-2579 KYIDLGCK
+2579 KYIDLGSQ
-2587 VPLGYQLGIVLGAI
+2587 VPLSYQLGIVLGAI

-2610 DVVRIAANDDSIRA
+2610 DVVRIAANDESIRK
-2624 KLLELCALGKTLPVS
+2624 KLLELCAVGKTLPVL
-2639 RDAESFSYKAGQ
+2639 RDAESFSYEAVQ
-2651 AFSDADKQRI
+2651 AFSDADKWRI
-2661 TVYLPR
+2661 TVYMGK
-2667 EKARILRNWIGSGAS
+2667 EKARVLRNWIGSGAS

-2710 SIGYSFAVSKKTAQK
+2710 SIGYSFARSKTAAQK
-2725 TISYNTTS
+2725 TVSYNTTS

-2740 QQLAARLGIRTSAHP
+2740 QQLATRLGIRTSIHP

-2765 YLITFAISDVVNLY
+2765 YLISFSIGDITRLY

-2794 RLELIVRDVLNAMQ
+2794 RLEWIVRDVSNATQ

-2818 YHLVCELT
+2818 HYLVCELT
-2826 YSGATRITGNA
+2826 YAGATRITGNA

-2851 TYARR
+2851 TYALR
-2856 MAQCLRNADWDH
+2856 MAERLRSANWDD
-2868 YTDPVALKKADRTG
+2868 YSDPVALKKTDRTG
-2882 HTPQCAKQLAL
+2882 HTPQQAKQLAMA
-2893 EWCELVENTAI
+2893 WCELVENTAI

-2909 DSAEFYGI
+2909 DSVEFYGT

>member
-32 LLAQRPARTS
+32 MLAQRPARTS

-51 QIASNQDVYD
+51 QIASDQDVYD

-74 NVKQAVLSRFP
+74 NVRQAVLSRFP

-226 MLRAAGMSED
+226 MLRAAGVSED

-245 LYQMNLSKYGR
+245 LYQMNLGKYGR

-290 TTKSTLGVAYDRIT
+290 TTKSTLGVSYDRIT

-371 DVGPGEFQPHVDS
+371 DVEPGEFQPHIDS

-672 ADLNERIP
+672 ADPNERIP

-722 NRTLMGCLH
+722 NRTLMG
-731 PDTILCIYRNGERL
+731 
-745 HIYAKEYLTQSKAGD
+745 
-760 MVLSL
+760 
-765 DEQMNP
+765 
-771 CFRPV
+771 
-776 RQVLDVHQDLDVYE
+776 
-790 VKTATGKTVV
+790 
-800 VNGNHKWLTFTNKN
+800 
-814 DHCELLPT
+814 
-822 TDLRRDMFV
+822 
-831 PVEDSRMRSDDN
+831 
-843 QQQKLVFPAL
+843 
-853 ARQLSDALDCWELTE
+853 
-868 DVAWVLGLYAAEG
+868 
-881 HAAHTDDATGKTR
+881 
-894 RTGIEIACVR
+894 
-904 KEIRERAMNILT
+904 
-916 NQMNVH
+916 
-922 VTIGKQARYP
+922 
-932 EGCSVRVLRSQI
+932 
-944 GQLFAQ
+944 
-950 LFGETAATKRVPACI
+950 
-965 FQSTRACQVAFLMGY
+965 
-980 LDGDGA
+980 
-986 VAYERG
+986 
-992 RVRVSC
+992 
-998 TTISEQ
+998 
-1004 LAIDI
+1004 
-1009 AAIMRMLGIH
+1009 
-1019 AFYSVSRNQNGF
+1019 
-1031 VYRVE
+1031 
-1036 ISKSDFEK
+1036 
-1044 LGTFTHSEKA
+1044 
-1054 ARMLKCDGQYR
+1054 
-1065 RHALRAPYTADMY
+1065 
-1078 QACLTKFGGR
+1078 
-1088 STELKRV
+1088 
-1095 RTGSI
+1095 
-1100 SADFFK
+1100 
-1106 DNGIHVSTIL
+1106 
-1116 EHVEWERIVSVTPA
+1116 
-1130 GTAEY
+1130 
-1135 LVDLDVD
+1135 
-1142 DNVYML
+1142 
-1148 ANGVFTHNS
+1148 S

-1181 DGTQTTTERYIGKY
+1181 DGTQTTTEKYIGKY

-1583 VSCYDEDTMVYTDQ
+1583 VSCYDEDTTVFTDQ

-1612 VLDPASNT
+1612 VLDPVSNT

-1808 KEEMLRDAQ
+1808 KEEMLRDSQ

-2017 DQDIKK
+2017 DRDIKK

-2038 KNLQPVP
+2038 KHLQPVP

-2116 DIDKELRLAKQT
+2116 DIDKELRQAKQT

-2147 ALQPMADAGVKPT
+2147 ALQPMVDASVKPI

-2170 PLRYRPVSKMAND
+2170 PPRYRPVSKMAND

-2277 RGVVVPDNSLTIDE
+2277 RGVAVPDNSLTIDE

-2354 KYGIMGF
+2354 RYGIMGF

-2376 TNPNIAKPFGL
+2376 TNPNINKQYGL
-2387 DHDGDSVKNLTMIGI
+2387 DYDGD
-2402 DLNILKQFFEKNHNR
+2402 
-2417 PLSSSDS
+2417 
-2424 VVYWMIEQL
+2424 
-2433 QHKSSDTTNER
+2433 
-2444 VESMFDGATKLT
+2444 
-2456 TAWCAIALENLPTVE
+2456 
-2471 GSAIQKSD
+2471 
-2479 NVIEWDVPDG
+2479 
-2489 YYASTLDPVTHEQ
+2489 TL
-2502 KAVRITKISKH
+2502 
-2513 MNLRMYHVTHSIGGC
+2513 
-2528 YKRVINA
+2528 
-2535 SEDHSLITYN
+2535 
-2545 GMTGQLEKTTPEASV
+2545 
-2560 GRLIPHIV
+2560 
-2568 PDDGNKPEFCC
+2568 
-2579 KYIDLGCK
+2579 
-2587 VPLGYQLGIVLGAI
+2587 
-2601 LGDGWVDAN
+2601 
-2610 DVVRIAANDDSIRA
+2610 
-2624 KLLELCALGKTLPVS
+2624 
-2639 RDAESFSYKAGQ
+2639 
-2651 AFSDADKQRI
+2651 
-2661 TVYLPR
+2661 
-2667 EKARILRNWIGSGAS
+2667 
-2682 NKMIPWPCL
+2682 
-2691 AASKAHM
+2691 
-2698 IGLLVGLLSTDG
+2698 
-2710 SIGYSFAVSKKTAQK
+2710 
-2725 TISYNTTS
+2725 
-2733 PYLRDGI
+2733 
-2740 QQLAARLGIRTSAHP
+2740 
-2755 YRGPHSTTDC
+2755 
-2765 YLITFAISDVVNLY
+2765 
-2779 QQNKLFRLIHKESQE
+2779 
-2794 RLELIVRDVLNAMQ
+2794 
-2808 PDTFDIVPYP
+2808 
-2818 YHLVCELT
+2818 
-2826 YSGATRITGNA
+2826 
-2837 SDNTRMKK
+2837 
-2845 VGYMNR
+2845 
-2851 TYARR
+2851 
-2856 MAQCLRNADWDH
+2856 
-2868 YTDPVALKKADRTG
+2868 
-2882 HTPQCAKQLAL
+2882 
-2893 EWCELVENTAI
+2893 
-2904 TWSHV
+2904 
-2909 DSAEFYGI
+2909 
-2917 DDAWDLTVP
+2917 
-2926 GPYTFALSDGTI
+2926 
-2938 VQDTMNL
+2938 NL

>member
-1 MDTPAAF
+1 MGTPAAF

-32 LLAQRPARTS
+32 MLAQRPARTS

-51 QIASNQDVYD
+51 QIASDQDVYD
-61 PTDFKTVGERIRE
+61 PTDFKTVGERIRD
-74 NVKQAVLSRFP
+74 NVRQAVLSRFP

-245 LYQMNLSKYGR
+245 LYQMNLSKYDR

-261 DGNKR
+261 AGNKR

-371 DVGPGEFQPHVDS
+371 DVEPGEFQPHIDS

-672 ADLNERIP
+672 ADPNERIP

-722 NRTLMGCLH
+722 NRTLMG
-731 PDTILCIYRNGERL
+731 
-745 HIYAKEYLTQSKAGD
+745 
-760 MVLSL
+760 
-765 DEQMNP
+765 
-771 CFRPV
+771 
-776 RQVLDVHQDLDVYE
+776 
-790 VKTATGKTVV
+790 
-800 VNGNHKWLTFTNKN
+800 
-814 DHCELLPT
+814 
-822 TDLRRDMFV
+822 
-831 PVEDSRMRSDDN
+831 
-843 QQQKLVFPAL
+843 
-853 ARQLSDALDCWELTE
+853 
-868 DVAWVLGLYAAEG
+868 
-881 HAAHTDDATGKTR
+881 
-894 RTGIEIACVR
+894 
-904 KEIRERAMNILT
+904 
-916 NQMNVH
+916 
-922 VTIGKQARYP
+922 
-932 EGCSVRVLRSQI
+932 
-944 GQLFAQ
+944 
-950 LFGETAATKRVPACI
+950 
-965 FQSTRACQVAFLMGY
+965 
-980 LDGDGA
+980 
-986 VAYERG
+986 
-992 RVRVSC
+992 
-998 TTISEQ
+998 
-1004 LAIDI
+1004 
-1009 AAIMRMLGIH
+1009 
-1019 AFYSVSRNQNGF
+1019 
-1031 VYRVE
+1031 
-1036 ISKSDFEK
+1036 
-1044 LGTFTHSEKA
+1044 
-1054 ARMLKCDGQYR
+1054 
-1065 RHALRAPYTADMY
+1065 
-1078 QACLTKFGGR
+1078 
-1088 STELKRV
+1088 
-1095 RTGSI
+1095 
-1100 SADFFK
+1100 
-1106 DNGIHVSTIL
+1106 
-1116 EHVEWERIVSVTPA
+1116 
-1130 GTAEY
+1130 
-1135 LVDLDVD
+1135 
-1142 DNVYML
+1142 
-1148 ANGVFTHNS
+1148 S

-1313 GDVTPDIEYGKQ
+1313 GDVTSDIEYGKQ

-1368 RDQSTR
+1368 KDQSTR

-1683 GYAWLHQVAAPHRDL
+1683 GYAWLHPVAAPHCDL
-1698 VQQTARAKELLDT
+1698 AHQTARAKELLDT

-1808 KEEMLRDAQ
+1808 KEEMLRDSQ

-2038 KNLQPVP
+2038 KHLQPVP

-2094 KGERQVNGK
+2094 KGERQINGK

-2116 DIDKELRLAKQT
+2116 DIDKELHLAKQT

-2170 PLRYRPVSKMAND
+2170 PPRYRPVSKMAND

-2220 TSLYRALEAV
+2220 TSLYQALEAV
-2230 TGLSETDD
+2230 TGLGETDD

-2327 RTPEARKLLEES
+2327 RTPEARKLLEEA

-2354 KYGIMGF
+2354 RYGIMGF
-2361 FPKLRGKPGERNTIF
+2361 FPKLRGRPGERNTIF

-2387 DHDGDSVKNLTMIGI
+2387 DHDGDSIWNLVRIACKL
-2402 DLNILKQFFEKNHNR
+2402 DSLKQIFKENGNA
-2417 PLSSSDS
+2417 PLIFSENS
-2424 VVYWMIEQL
+2424 VSCMSE
-2433 QHKSSDTTNER
+2433 TTTGGT
-2444 VESMFDGATKLT
+2444 MLK
-2456 TAWCAIALENLPTVE
+2456 E
-2471 GSAIQKSD
+2471 GSQIYDVNHITVAIEDIPIIPESCRVDD
-2479 NVIEWDVPDG
+2479 NGNEEWDVPEG
-2489 YYASTLDPVTHEQ
+2489 FFVYTMEREEGACGLAP
-2502 KAVRITKISKH
+2502 ITKKSLHKNIQ
-2513 MNLRMYHVTHSIGGC
+2513 MFDVTTAVSGA
-2528 YKRVINA
+2528 YTQVITCSA
-2535 SEDHSLITYN
+2535 DKSLVAY
-2545 GMTGQLEKTTPEASV
+2545 A
-2560 GRLIPHIV
+2560 
-2568 PDDGNKPEFCC
+2568 DDGALALMTPAEVKGHPIPYLVATDTGNAPGFCA
-2579 KYIDLGCK
+2579 KYIKIGTQQSLSFDLG
-2587 VPLGYQLGIVLGAI
+2587 VFIGAV
-2601 LGDGWVDAN
+2601 LGDGWVDSQ
-2610 DVVRIAANDDSIRA
+2610 DGVWIAAEHPDIQN
-2624 KLLELCALGKTLPVS
+2624 ALIDL
-2639 RDAESFSYKAGQ
+2639 
-2651 AFSDADKQRI
+2651 
-2661 TVYLPR
+2661 
-2667 EKARILRNWIGSGAS
+2667 LRNKLSIAQTETGARLYEYDSHERFGGAVAHRINCGIPRPVGRELRDLIGAGAI
-2682 NKMIPWPCL
+2682 NKRIPVACMHG
-2691 AASKAHM
+2691 SRAHL
-2698 IGLLVGLLSTDG
+2698 IGLLVGLLATDG
-2710 SIGYSFAVSKKTAQK
+2710 CIHCGTKAPKGKKTVAK
-2725 TISYNTTS
+2725 SIVMHTTS
-2733 PYLRDGI
+2733 PLLRDGI
-2740 QQLAARLGIRTSAHP
+2740 QQICKQLGVRTSASP
-2755 YRGPHSTTDC
+2755 YKGVNSIHTCYAIALSITDTARL
-2765 YLITFAISDVVNLY
+2765 YRKEPKFRMLDSVDQASLERIVESLENSD
-2779 QQNKLFRLIHKESQE
+2779 
-2794 RLELIVRDVLNAMQ
+2794 A
-2808 PDTFDIVPYP
+2808 PDKYDLVPFP
-2818 YHLVCELT
+2818 RHLRSELT
-2826 YSGATRITGNA
+2826 YAGIGGQGRKYHIIRASEITTYDQRGSMPRTIALQMVETLRSVDWTQYTQNLYIA
-2837 SDNTRMKK
+2837 KEK
-2845 VGYMNR
+2845 R
-2851 TYARR
+2851 TY
-2856 MAQCLRNADWDH
+2856 
-2868 YTDPVALKKADRTG
+2868 
-2882 HTPQCAKQLAL
+2882 HTPEQAAAL
-2893 EWCELVENTAI
+2893 VTAWCDIVENTEI
-2904 TWSHV
+2904 GWRNVV
-2909 DSAEFYGI
+2909 DVQPAGVM
-2917 DDAWDLTVP
+2917 DAWDLTVP

-2993 RPDQKPVRFRSAA
+2993 RSDQKPVRFRSAA

>member
-538 DDQGIVSHFVVRA
+538 DDQGIVSYFVVRA

-557 KTVALASLTVDN
+557 KTVVLASLTVDN

-602 KYQESSNILSMNS
+602 KYQESFNILSMNS
-615 PESLKVGLDVYLTHG
+615 PECYSPDTFVYTKNGWKLIKDVTEQDLIACNINGHVEYHPYERKLLYPHTDTMYCYESRELDYKVTGNHRMWCAFADEKSRSGRQLPAQDAFAFHDAASVHGKRVWHMTTHQPFPVDETQEWFYLPPVSANIKKPQIYGNPPQGAHTKNIERVNIIDWCEFLGWYLSEGSYVIDEKRGYYRVDISQNKSANPDKWERIRALAYRLPFGSKNITSKHGIAIGRKQLTMYCAQFGTCYDKFIPPEVFTAPTKARWAFVNAILAGDGRDELHLTTCSKQLALDFQRLLFELGIASAIHVELDKRFADYPGTYVVQQHVRTMRSTVSACNNGHTHRYRYFYTEPSTGEVVCLTVPGGLLYVTRDRNKSGFWCGNSLKVGLDVYLTHG

-642 MRTKDGSVNYVD
+642 MRTQDGSVNYVD

-672 ADLNERIP
+672 ADPNERIP

-731 PDTILCIYRNGERL
+731 PDTLLCIYRNNERL
-745 HIYAKEYLTQSKAGD
+745 HISAKEYLTQSKAGD

-765 DEQMNP
+765 DAQMNP

-776 RQVLDVHQDLDVYE
+776 RQVLAVHQDLDVYE
-790 VKTATGKTVV
+790 VKTTTDKTVV
-800 VNGNHKWLTFTNKN
+800 VNGTHKWLTFTNKN
-814 DHCELLPT
+814 DRCELLT
-822 TDLRRDMFV
+822 TSDLR
-831 PVEDSRMRSDDN
+831 EDTYI
-843 QQQKLVFPAL
+843 P
-853 ARQLSDALDCWELTE
+853 
-868 DVAWVLGLYAAEG
+868 
-881 HAAHTDDATGKTR
+881 TD
-894 RTGIEIACVR
+894 
-904 KEIRERAMNILT
+904 
-916 NQMNVH
+916 
-922 VTIGKQARYP
+922 
-932 EGCSVRVLRSQI
+932 
-944 GQLFAQ
+944 
-950 LFGETAATKRVPACI
+950 
-965 FQSTRACQVAFLMGY
+965 
-980 LDGDGA
+980 
-986 VAYERG
+986 
-992 RVRVSC
+992 
-998 TTISEQ
+998 
-1004 LAIDI
+1004 
-1009 AAIMRMLGIH
+1009 
-1019 AFYSVSRNQNGF
+1019 
-1031 VYRVE
+1031 
-1036 ISKSDFEK
+1036 
-1044 LGTFTHSEKA
+1044 
-1054 ARMLKCDGQYR
+1054 
-1065 RHALRAPYTADMY
+1065 
-1078 QACLTKFGGR
+1078 GG
-1088 STELKRV
+1088 
-1095 RTGSI
+1095 
-1100 SADFFK
+1100 
-1106 DNGIHVSTIL
+1106 
-1116 EHVEWERIVSVTPA
+1116 WERIVSVTPA

-1287 GTFEDAIRISDE
+1287 GTFDDAIRISDE

-1368 RDQSTR
+1368 KDQSTR

-1683 GYAWLHQVAAPHRDL
+1683 GYAWLHPVAAPHCDL
-1698 VQQTARAKELLDT
+1698 AHQTARAKELLDT

-1808 KEEMLRDAQ
+1808 KEEMLRDSQ

-2170 PLRYRPVSKMAND
+2170 PPRYRPVSKMAND

-2277 RGVVVPDNSLTIDE
+2277 RGVAVPDNSLTIDE

-2354 KYGIMGF
+2354 RYGIMGF

-2376 TNPNIAKPFGL
+2376 TNPNINKPYGL
-2387 DHDGDSVKNLTMIGI
+2387 DFDGD
-2402 DLNILKQFFEKNHNR
+2402 
-2417 PLSSSDS
+2417 
-2424 VVYWMIEQL
+2424 
-2433 QHKSSDTTNER
+2433 
-2444 VESMFDGATKLT
+2444 
-2456 TAWCAIALENLPTVE
+2456 
-2471 GSAIQKSD
+2471 
-2479 NVIEWDVPDG
+2479 
-2489 YYASTLDPVTHEQ
+2489 TL
-2502 KAVRITKISKH
+2502 
-2513 MNLRMYHVTHSIGGC
+2513 
-2528 YKRVINA
+2528 
-2535 SEDHSLITYN
+2535 
-2545 GMTGQLEKTTPEASV
+2545 
-2560 GRLIPHIV
+2560 
-2568 PDDGNKPEFCC
+2568 
-2579 KYIDLGCK
+2579 
-2587 VPLGYQLGIVLGAI
+2587 
-2601 LGDGWVDAN
+2601 
-2610 DVVRIAANDDSIRA
+2610 
-2624 KLLELCALGKTLPVS
+2624 
-2639 RDAESFSYKAGQ
+2639 
-2651 AFSDADKQRI
+2651 
-2661 TVYLPR
+2661 
-2667 EKARILRNWIGSGAS
+2667 
-2682 NKMIPWPCL
+2682 
-2691 AASKAHM
+2691 
-2698 IGLLVGLLSTDG
+2698 
-2710 SIGYSFAVSKKTAQK
+2710 
-2725 TISYNTTS
+2725 
-2733 PYLRDGI
+2733 
-2740 QQLAARLGIRTSAHP
+2740 
-2755 YRGPHSTTDC
+2755 
-2765 YLITFAISDVVNLY
+2765 
-2779 QQNKLFRLIHKESQE
+2779 
-2794 RLELIVRDVLNAMQ
+2794 
-2808 PDTFDIVPYP
+2808 
-2818 YHLVCELT
+2818 
-2826 YSGATRITGNA
+2826 
-2837 SDNTRMKK
+2837 
-2845 VGYMNR
+2845 
-2851 TYARR
+2851 
-2856 MAQCLRNADWDH
+2856 
-2868 YTDPVALKKADRTG
+2868 
-2882 HTPQCAKQLAL
+2882 
-2893 EWCELVENTAI
+2893 
-2904 TWSHV
+2904 
-2909 DSAEFYGI
+2909 
-2917 DDAWDLTVP
+2917 
-2926 GPYTFALSDGTI
+2926 
-2938 VQDTMNL
+2938 NL

>member
-1 MDTPAAF
+1 MGTPAAF

-32 LLAQRPARTS
+32 MLAQRPARTS

-51 QIASNQDVYD
+51 QIASDQDVYD
-61 PTDFKTVGERIRE
+61 PTDFKTVGERIRD
-74 NVKQAVLSRFP
+74 NVRQAVLSRFP

-245 LYQMNLSKYGR
+245 LYQMNLSKYDR

-261 DGNKR
+261 AGNKR

-371 DVGPGEFQPHVDS
+371 DVEPGEFQPHIDS

-672 ADLNERIP
+672 ADPNERIP

-722 NRTLMGCLH
+722 NRTLMG
-731 PDTILCIYRNGERL
+731 
-745 HIYAKEYLTQSKAGD
+745 
-760 MVLSL
+760 
-765 DEQMNP
+765 
-771 CFRPV
+771 
-776 RQVLDVHQDLDVYE
+776 
-790 VKTATGKTVV
+790 
-800 VNGNHKWLTFTNKN
+800 
-814 DHCELLPT
+814 
-822 TDLRRDMFV
+822 
-831 PVEDSRMRSDDN
+831 
-843 QQQKLVFPAL
+843 
-853 ARQLSDALDCWELTE
+853 
-868 DVAWVLGLYAAEG
+868 
-881 HAAHTDDATGKTR
+881 
-894 RTGIEIACVR
+894 
-904 KEIRERAMNILT
+904 
-916 NQMNVH
+916 
-922 VTIGKQARYP
+922 
-932 EGCSVRVLRSQI
+932 
-944 GQLFAQ
+944 
-950 LFGETAATKRVPACI
+950 
-965 FQSTRACQVAFLMGY
+965 
-980 LDGDGA
+980 
-986 VAYERG
+986 
-992 RVRVSC
+992 
-998 TTISEQ
+998 
-1004 LAIDI
+1004 
-1009 AAIMRMLGIH
+1009 
-1019 AFYSVSRNQNGF
+1019 
-1031 VYRVE
+1031 
-1036 ISKSDFEK
+1036 
-1044 LGTFTHSEKA
+1044 
-1054 ARMLKCDGQYR
+1054 
-1065 RHALRAPYTADMY
+1065 
-1078 QACLTKFGGR
+1078 
-1088 STELKRV
+1088 
-1095 RTGSI
+1095 
-1100 SADFFK
+1100 
-1106 DNGIHVSTIL
+1106 
-1116 EHVEWERIVSVTPA
+1116 
-1130 GTAEY
+1130 
-1135 LVDLDVD
+1135 
-1142 DNVYML
+1142 
-1148 ANGVFTHNS
+1148 S

-1313 GDVTPDIEYGKQ
+1313 GDVTSDIEYGKQ

-1368 RDQSTR
+1368 KDQSTR

-1583 VSCYDEDTMVYTDQ
+1583 VSCYDEDTTVFTNQ

-1607 EDKVA
+1607 EDQVA
-1612 VLDPASNT
+1612 VLDPVSNT

-1683 GYAWLHQVAAPHRDL
+1683 GYAWLHPVAAPHCDL
-1698 VQQTARAKELLDT
+1698 AHQTARAKELLDT

-1808 KEEMLRDAQ
+1808 KEEMLRDSQ

-2038 KNLQPVP
+2038 KHLQPVP

-2094 KGERQVNGK
+2094 KGERQINGK

-2116 DIDKELRLAKQT
+2116 DIDKELHLAKQT

-2170 PLRYRPVSKMAND
+2170 PPRYRPVSKMAND

-2220 TSLYRALEAV
+2220 TSLYQALEAV
-2230 TGLSETDD
+2230 TGLGETDD

-2327 RTPEARKLLEES
+2327 RTPEARKLLEEA

-2354 KYGIMGF
+2354 RYGIMGF
-2361 FPKLRGKPGERNTIF
+2361 FPKLRGRPGERNTIF

-2387 DHDGDSVKNLTMIGI
+2387 DHDGDSIWNLVRIACKL
-2402 DLNILKQFFEKNHNR
+2402 DSLKQIFKENGNA
-2417 PLSSSDS
+2417 PLIFSENS
-2424 VVYWMIEQL
+2424 VSCMSE
-2433 QHKSSDTTNER
+2433 TTTGGT
-2444 VESMFDGATKLT
+2444 MLK
-2456 TAWCAIALENLPTVE
+2456 E
-2471 GSAIQKSD
+2471 GSQIYDVNHITVAIEDIPIIPESHRVDD
-2479 NVIEWDVPDG
+2479 NGNEEWDVPEG
-2489 YYASTLDPVTHEQ
+2489 FFVYTMEREEGACGLAP
-2502 KAVRITKISKH
+2502 ITKKSLHKNIQ
-2513 MNLRMYHVTHSIGGC
+2513 MFDVTTAVSGA
-2528 YKRVINA
+2528 YKQVITCSA
-2535 SEDHSLITYN
+2535 DKSLVAY
-2545 GMTGQLEKTTPEASV
+2545 A
-2560 GRLIPHIV
+2560 
-2568 PDDGNKPEFCC
+2568 DDGALALMTPAEVKGHPIPYLVATDTGNAPGFCA
-2579 KYIDLGCK
+2579 KYIKIGTQQSLSFDLG
-2587 VPLGYQLGIVLGAI
+2587 VFIGAM
-2601 LGDGWVDAN
+2601 LGDGWVDSQDGAW
-2610 DVVRIAANDDSIRA
+2610 IAAEHPDIQN
-2624 KLLELCALGKTLPVS
+2624 ALIDL
-2639 RDAESFSYKAGQ
+2639 
-2651 AFSDADKQRI
+2651 
-2661 TVYLPR
+2661 
-2667 EKARILRNWIGSGAS
+2667 LRNKLSIAQTETGARLYEYDSHERFGGAVAHRINCGIPRPVGRELRDLIGAGAI
-2682 NKMIPWPCL
+2682 NKRIPVACMHG
-2691 AASKAHM
+2691 SRAHL
-2698 IGLLVGLLSTDG
+2698 IGLLVGLLATDG
-2710 SIGYSFAVSKKTAQK
+2710 CIHCGTKAPKGKKTVAK
-2725 TISYNTTS
+2725 SIVMHTTS
-2733 PYLRDGI
+2733 PLLRDGI
-2740 QQLAARLGIRTSAHP
+2740 QQICKQLGVRTSASP
-2755 YRGPHSTTDC
+2755 YKGVNSIHTCYAIALSITD
-2765 YLITFAISDVVNLY
+2765 TARLY
-2779 QQNKLFRLIHKESQE
+2779 RKESKFRMLDSVDQASLE
-2794 RLELIVRDVLNAMQ
+2794 RIVESLENSDA
-2808 PDTFDIVPYP
+2808 PDKYDLVPFP
-2818 YHLVCELT
+2818 RQLRSELT
-2826 YSGATRITGNA
+2826 YAGIGGQGKKHHIVRASEITTYDQRGSMPRTIALQMVETLRSVDWTQYTQNLYIA
-2837 SDNTRMKK
+2837 KEK
-2845 VGYMNR
+2845 R
-2851 TYARR
+2851 TY
-2856 MAQCLRNADWDH
+2856 
-2868 YTDPVALKKADRTG
+2868 
-2882 HTPQCAKQLAL
+2882 HTPEQAAAL
-2893 EWCELVENTAI
+2893 VTAWCDIVENTEI
-2904 TWSHV
+2904 GWRNVV
-2909 DSAEFYGI
+2909 DVQPAGVM
-2917 DDAWDLTVP
+2917 DAWDLTVP

>member
-32 LLAQRPARTS
+32 MLAQRPARTS

-51 QIASNQDVYD
+51 QIASDQDVYD

-74 NVKQAVLSRFP
+74 NVRQAVLSRFP

-226 MLRAAGMSED
+226 MLRAAGVSED

-261 DGNKR
+261 DENKK
-266 AVTTMNEYRD
+266 AVTTMTEYRN

-371 DVGPGEFQPHVDS
+371 DVEPGEFQPHIDS

-557 KTVALASLTVDN
+557 KTVVLASLTVDN

-642 MRTKDGSVNYVD
+642 MRTQDGSVNYVD

-672 ADLNERIP
+672 ADPNERIP

-722 NRTLMGCLH
+722 NRTLMG
-731 PDTILCIYRNGERL
+731 
-745 HIYAKEYLTQSKAGD
+745 
-760 MVLSL
+760 
-765 DEQMNP
+765 
-771 CFRPV
+771 
-776 RQVLDVHQDLDVYE
+776 
-790 VKTATGKTVV
+790 
-800 VNGNHKWLTFTNKN
+800 
-814 DHCELLPT
+814 
-822 TDLRRDMFV
+822 
-831 PVEDSRMRSDDN
+831 
-843 QQQKLVFPAL
+843 
-853 ARQLSDALDCWELTE
+853 
-868 DVAWVLGLYAAEG
+868 
-881 HAAHTDDATGKTR
+881 
-894 RTGIEIACVR
+894 
-904 KEIRERAMNILT
+904 
-916 NQMNVH
+916 
-922 VTIGKQARYP
+922 
-932 EGCSVRVLRSQI
+932 
-944 GQLFAQ
+944 
-950 LFGETAATKRVPACI
+950 
-965 FQSTRACQVAFLMGY
+965 
-980 LDGDGA
+980 
-986 VAYERG
+986 
-992 RVRVSC
+992 
-998 TTISEQ
+998 
-1004 LAIDI
+1004 
-1009 AAIMRMLGIH
+1009 
-1019 AFYSVSRNQNGF
+1019 
-1031 VYRVE
+1031 
-1036 ISKSDFEK
+1036 
-1044 LGTFTHSEKA
+1044 
-1054 ARMLKCDGQYR
+1054 
-1065 RHALRAPYTADMY
+1065 
-1078 QACLTKFGGR
+1078 
-1088 STELKRV
+1088 
-1095 RTGSI
+1095 
-1100 SADFFK
+1100 
-1106 DNGIHVSTIL
+1106 
-1116 EHVEWERIVSVTPA
+1116 
-1130 GTAEY
+1130 
-1135 LVDLDVD
+1135 
-1142 DNVYML
+1142 
-1148 ANGVFTHNS
+1148 S

-1313 GDVTPDIEYGKQ
+1313 GDVTSDIEYGKQ

-1368 RDQSTR
+1368 KDQSTR

-1583 VSCYDEDTMVYTDQ
+1583 VSCYDEDTTVFTDQ

-1612 VLDPASNT
+1612 VLDPVSNT

-1683 GYAWLHQVAAPHRDL
+1683 GYAWLHPVAAPHRDL
-1698 VQQTARAKELLDT
+1698 AHQTARAKELLDT

-1808 KEEMLRDAQ
+1808 KEEMLRDSQ

-2017 DQDIKK
+2017 DRDIKK

-2038 KNLQPVP
+2038 KHLQPVP

-2094 KGERQVNGK
+2094 KGERQINGK

-2116 DIDKELRLAKQT
+2116 DIDKELHLAKQT

-2147 ALQPMADAGVKPT
+2147 ALQPMVDAGVKPT

-2170 PLRYRPVSKMAND
+2170 PPRYRPVSKMAND

-2220 TSLYRALEAV
+2220 TSLYQALEAV
-2230 TGLSETDD
+2230 TGLGETDD

-2327 RTPEARKLLEES
+2327 RTPEARKLLEEA

-2387 DHDGDSVKNLTMIGI
+2387 DHDGDSIWNLVRIACKL
-2402 DLNILKQFFEKNHNR
+2402 DNLKQIFKENGNA
-2417 PLSSSDS
+2417 PLIFSENS
-2424 VVYWMIEQL
+2424 VSCMSE
-2433 QHKSSDTTNER
+2433 TT
-2444 VESMFDGATKLT
+2444 T
-2456 TAWCAIALENLPTVE
+2456 TGGTMLKE
-2471 GSAIQKSD
+2471 GSQIYDVNHITVAIEDIPIIPESHRVDD
-2479 NVIEWDVPDG
+2479 NGNEEWDVPEG
-2489 YYASTLDPVTHEQ
+2489 FFVYTMEREEGACGLAP
-2502 KAVRITKISKH
+2502 ITKKSLHKNIQ
-2513 MNLRMYHVTHSIGGC
+2513 MFDVTTAVSGA
-2528 YKRVINA
+2528 YTQVITCSA
-2535 SEDHSLITYN
+2535 DKSLVAY
-2545 GMTGQLEKTTPEASV
+2545 A
-2560 GRLIPHIV
+2560 
-2568 PDDGNKPEFCC
+2568 DDGTLALMTPAEVKGHPIPYLVATDTGNAPGFCA
-2579 KYIDLGCK
+2579 KYIKIGTQQSLSFDLG
-2587 VPLGYQLGIVLGAI
+2587 VFIGAM
-2601 LGDGWVDAN
+2601 LGDGWVDSQDGAW
-2610 DVVRIAANDDSIRA
+2610 IAAEHPDIQN
-2624 KLLELCALGKTLPVS
+2624 ALIDL
-2639 RDAESFSYKAGQ
+2639 
-2651 AFSDADKQRI
+2651 
-2661 TVYLPR
+2661 
-2667 EKARILRNWIGSGAS
+2667 LRNKLSIAQTEAGARLYEYDSHERFGGAVAHRINCGIPRPVGRELRDLIGAGAI
-2682 NKMIPWPCL
+2682 NKRIPVACMHG
-2691 AASKAHM
+2691 SRAHL
-2698 IGLLVGLLSTDG
+2698 IGLLVGLLATDG
-2710 SIGYSFAVSKKTAQK
+2710 CIHCGTKAPKGKKTVAK
-2725 TISYNTTS
+2725 SIVMHTTS
-2733 PYLRDGI
+2733 PLLRDGI
-2740 QQLAARLGIRTSAHP
+2740 QQICKQLGVRTSASP
-2755 YRGPHSTTDC
+2755 YKGVNSIHTCYAIALSITD
-2765 YLITFAISDVVNLY
+2765 TARLY
-2779 QQNKLFRLIHKESQE
+2779 RKESKFRMLDSVDQASLE
-2794 RLELIVRDVLNAMQ
+2794 RIVESLENSDA
-2808 PDTFDIVPYP
+2808 PDKYDLVPFP
-2818 YHLVCELT
+2818 RQLRSELT
-2826 YSGATRITGNA
+2826 YAGIGGQGKKHHIVRASEITTYDQRGSMPRTIALQMVETLRNVDWTQYTQNLYIA
-2837 SDNTRMKK
+2837 KEK
-2845 VGYMNR
+2845 R
-2851 TYARR
+2851 TY
-2856 MAQCLRNADWDH
+2856 
-2868 YTDPVALKKADRTG
+2868 
-2882 HTPQCAKQLAL
+2882 HTPEQAAAL
-2893 EWCELVENTAI
+2893 VAAWCDIVENTEI
-2904 TWSHV
+2904 GWRNVV
-2909 DSAEFYGI
+2909 DVQPAGVM
-2917 DDAWDLTVP
+2917 DAWDLTVP

>member
-672 ADLNERIP
+672 ADPNERIP

-731 PDTILCIYRNGERL
+731 PDTLLCIYRNNERL
-745 HIYAKEYLTQSKAGD
+745 HISAKEYLTQSKAGD

-765 DEQMNP
+765 DAQMNP

-776 RQVLDVHQDLDVYE
+776 RQVLAVHQDLDVYE
-790 VKTATGKTVV
+790 VKTTTGKTVV
-800 VNGNHKWLTFTNKN
+800 VNGTHKWLTFTNKN
-814 DHCELLPT
+814 DHCELLT
-822 TDLRRDMFV
+822 TSDLR
-831 PVEDSRMRSDDN
+831 EDTYI
-843 QQQKLVFPAL
+843 P
-853 ARQLSDALDCWELTE
+853 
-868 DVAWVLGLYAAEG
+868 
-881 HAAHTDDATGKTR
+881 TD
-894 RTGIEIACVR
+894 
-904 KEIRERAMNILT
+904 
-916 NQMNVH
+916 
-922 VTIGKQARYP
+922 
-932 EGCSVRVLRSQI
+932 
-944 GQLFAQ
+944 
-950 LFGETAATKRVPACI
+950 
-965 FQSTRACQVAFLMGY
+965 
-980 LDGDGA
+980 
-986 VAYERG
+986 
-992 RVRVSC
+992 
-998 TTISEQ
+998 
-1004 LAIDI
+1004 
-1009 AAIMRMLGIH
+1009 
-1019 AFYSVSRNQNGF
+1019 
-1031 VYRVE
+1031 
-1036 ISKSDFEK
+1036 
-1044 LGTFTHSEKA
+1044 
-1054 ARMLKCDGQYR
+1054 
-1065 RHALRAPYTADMY
+1065 
-1078 QACLTKFGGR
+1078 GG
-1088 STELKRV
+1088 
-1095 RTGSI
+1095 
-1100 SADFFK
+1100 
-1106 DNGIHVSTIL
+1106 
-1116 EHVEWERIVSVTPA
+1116 WERIVSVTPA

-1368 RDQSTR
+1368 KDQSTR

-1665 KGDTTYQEFGRVN
+1665 KGDSTYQEFGRVN

-1808 KEEMLRDAQ
+1808 KEEMLRDSQ

-2038 KNLQPVP
+2038 KHLQPVP

-2103 VGIDGLRDALEHL
+2103 VGIDGLQDALEHL

-2170 PLRYRPVSKMAND
+2170 PPRYRPVSKMAND

-2220 TSLYRALEAV
+2220 TSLYQALEAV

-2327 RTPEARKLLEES
+2327 RTPEARKLLEEA

-2387 DHDGDSVKNLTMIGI
+2387 DHDGDSIWNLVSIACKL
-2402 DLNILKQFFEKNHNR
+2402 DSLKQIFKENGNA
-2417 PLSSSDS
+2417 PLIFSENS
-2424 VVYWMIEQL
+2424 VSCMSE
-2433 QHKSSDTTNER
+2433 TTTGGT
-2444 VESMFDGATKLT
+2444 MLK
-2456 TAWCAIALENLPTVE
+2456 E
-2471 GSAIQKSD
+2471 GSQIYDVNHITVAIEDIPIIPESHRVDD
-2479 NVIEWDVPDG
+2479 NGNEEWDVPEG
-2489 YYASTLDPVTHEQ
+2489 FFVYTMEREEGACGLAP
-2502 KAVRITKISKH
+2502 ITKKSLHKNIQ
-2513 MNLRMYHVTHSIGGC
+2513 MFDVTTAVSGA
-2528 YKRVINA
+2528 YTQVITCSA
-2535 SEDHSLITYN
+2535 DKSLVAY
-2545 GMTGQLEKTTPEASV
+2545 A
-2560 GRLIPHIV
+2560 
-2568 PDDGNKPEFCC
+2568 DDGTLALMTPAEVKGHPIPYLVATDTGNAPGFCA
-2579 KYIDLGCK
+2579 KYIKIGTQQSLSFDLG
-2587 VPLGYQLGIVLGAI
+2587 VFIGAM
-2601 LGDGWVDAN
+2601 LGDGWVDSQDGAW
-2610 DVVRIAANDDSIRA
+2610 IAAEHPDIQN
-2624 KLLELCALGKTLPVS
+2624 ALIDL
-2639 RDAESFSYKAGQ
+2639 
-2651 AFSDADKQRI
+2651 
-2661 TVYLPR
+2661 
-2667 EKARILRNWIGSGAS
+2667 LRNKLSIAQTEAGARLYEYDSHERFGGAVAHRINCGIPRPVGRELRDLIGTGAI
-2682 NKMIPWPCL
+2682 NKRIPVACMHG
-2691 AASKAHM
+2691 SRAHL
-2698 IGLLVGLLSTDG
+2698 IGLLVGLLATDG
-2710 SIGYSFAVSKKTAQK
+2710 CIHCGTKAPRGKKTVAK
-2725 TISYNTTS
+2725 SIVMHTTS
-2733 PYLRDGI
+2733 PLLRDGI
-2740 QQLAARLGIRTSAHP
+2740 QQICKQLGVRTTASPYKGVNSVHTCYAIALSITDTARL
-2755 YRGPHSTTDC
+2755 YRKEPKFRMLDSVDQAS
-2765 YLITFAISDVVNLY
+2765 LERIVESLENSD
-2779 QQNKLFRLIHKESQE
+2779 
-2794 RLELIVRDVLNAMQ
+2794 A
-2808 PDTFDIVPYP
+2808 PDKYDLVPFP
-2818 YHLVCELT
+2818 RQLRSELT
-2826 YSGATRITGNA
+2826 YAGIGGQGKKHHIVRASEITTYDQRGSMPRTIALQMVETLRNVDWTQYTQNLYIA
-2837 SDNTRMKK
+2837 KEK
-2845 VGYMNR
+2845 R
-2851 TYARR
+2851 TY
-2856 MAQCLRNADWDH
+2856 
-2868 YTDPVALKKADRTG
+2868 
-2882 HTPQCAKQLAL
+2882 HTPEQAAAL
-2893 EWCELVENTAI
+2893 VAAWCDIVENTEI
-2904 TWSHV
+2904 GWRNVV
-2909 DSAEFYGI
+2909 DVQPAGVM
-2917 DDAWDLTVP
+2917 DAWDLTVP

-3013 RGEITYDTPVEIMD
+3013 RGEITYDTPVEILD